1 MLIFSFPLN
10 KKELAIMSPKK
21 NTHEATFPETVI
33 PEELQSNIL
42 VDFNSISFPFPNHNV
57 REKLKGSAITSR
69 NIDNLGIGSVNLYGG
84 NTVSYREVKKDVDLS
99 DFYEATS
106 VEFTKLSSDKSVF
119 SFWEGLKSDKDLK
132 WHHSPLSNSE
142 YLVNHHTGDIYRFS
156 DHWGKVASCEWSLN
170 DDSTEGWSVGVANIQ
185 SFKSLPFSRSL
196 VLKGSFVNQLNQ
208 VIANLHDIIDS
219 TDIKKTDSALRT
231 LNKRLDDLKSHKASL
246 KDWKVYIENANL
258 IKSKDIPDMAYKK
271 TNASSSASSSYS
283 DAVIQ
288 QFADMMIKRMED
300 MKESNWKKGWMDG
313 RGDAGFPRNALTGR
327 QYNGIN
333 PFMLMYDT
341 IKHEYTTSMYLTAR
355 QLFSMNESLKDPS
368 TGKIASENLDKV
380 MKINKGEKAF
390 PVYYMIHKYK
400 DMQGKE
406 YSDQEYNDLSE
417 EQRKDIKAYF
427 YPKVHHLF
435 NIDQTNMKEVN
446 PSLYNS
452 FVDKYTKRPSL
463 PDSEGMYINEDIDS
477 LLAHSKPSVW
487 KSGKDN
493 LSWYCPIEQTDNIS
507 SPHYNLSKDFIKVPL
522 KNQYKTSNS
531 KEGIFA
537 DGQAFYATLLH
548 EMAHSTGPKGRLN
561 RDMNGSFGDKKYAKE
576 ELVAELS
583 AALISSTMGF
593 DKRINDN
600 NAKYVSSWLKVLKE
614 EPSFIKTVLSD
625 VGKAS
630 DMIIEKIDEQRV
642 DLNQTLLRGS
652 NLKGQDNE
660 LSNSSRPERTENE
673 MSLNELID
681 YQVETDTDNRT
692 KADTNHYD
700 DKRLY
705 LPLLVDGKTSH
716 LAVETVVP
724 DAITAPSY
732 QRTVYNFG
740 DEVETKV
747 DNVWQKWEDISSE
760 YNLSAEDADR
770 SVVDS
775 DAPSLKFRSVDSA
788 VKFADWITAK
798 YAKTEQKSESTE
810 LIYSNGKQR
819 WTSFDSLLKAAKE
832 HQITR
837 SEFMALSTF
846 NTVKGSHP
854 HNLTQA
860 AIEYL
865 QQQRKGFTPE
875 EPIVPGSP
883 LYDAIKMLKEGKV
896 FAEYRGNREVDLI
909 SSIKDDEMLSAEEI
923 EKLKAM
929 ASDASDGKSKSS
941 NIDNKPLIEKVP
953 YGEFYLP
960 DWSIPYFKDGKEE
973 GLSAEQ
979 LKTIKDFEKDFPSK
993 LSIEITESSIEGNHN
1008 TELGP
1013 ATTVVKAK
1021 IYYFEQ
1027 HISDL
1032 FPTDEST
1039 RDRLDKDLSEDNK
1052 NRKTLSDLQAQYSNI
1067 NVQYPAAVNDE
1078 RTRQIAKRIRQAE
1091 QIITAYN
1098 ANVEAVYDHDF
1109 MFSEEATK
1117 VMIPQSIYSGQLK
1130 PLSVVQDQ
1138 EANQEKKV
1146 SVPESLQV
1154 PVWEAYE
1161 KEKSQTGD
1169 FTYQD
1174 TAEEY
1179 GNMLLKGVENILPR
1193 IKGTLTINQWGSDV
1207 LSAEIEND
1215 PRIFETY
1222 IIPEPLKAWLE
1233 VSPKEESHSNMQ
1245 GSSTVKNVDIVAA
1258 YVFSTI
1264 LLQKENQ
1271 EIDLSF
1277 TIDGKQWDNY
1287 NEVMQGNSDHSISD
1301 EAFVAAWALQ
1311 SSMGISKHDLSKNAV
1326 AVLNDPI
1333 ATTEHY
1339 GTLTLNGSK
1348 GGIELLQSGK
1358 VSADYSVKGQ
1368 QITVEASPKS
1378 EEELH
1383 TEQEKKVSIPESLK
1397 GITKG
1402 DMPKADLQSQWGNIK
1417 KQINTIAKEERQS
1430 VNYDLTKDTSLAR
1443 DYIANN
1449 FQVSRETFDKFS
1461 DSDKERLVSL
1471 YSNYS
1476 SSLLTTFTEQQKVE
1490 KEISN
1495 FILLGG
1501 LLDPENAQKVLEKG
1515 YEKMNLLRETPNVNL
1530 AVLKSSVLS
1539 LANNQHRES
1548 NSIAYGQYDIPI
1560 WAVKHLSEGKDSS
1573 LSEAKLSEIESF
1585 KSQLPN
1591 NSFFEFKESNVFYSE
1606 KPAFGPAT
1614 NVIKAHIYVSRDQ
1627 HQEESVSINK
1637 SVNDIEEYTMARRL
1651 PQQDSKKNEEI
1662 FYSSVASITSGED
1675 FHLFDSMREK
1685 GHLNK
1690 MLKVAAEYDSGDAIS
1705 LDTTHKSP
1713 LQNSGDEVLRENKNY
1728 AVVYN
1733 NSVGGAYEIFRKS
1746 PQSEILNSIER
1757 YGLSDTASEDVK
1769 SLSGRKDYSSDHDLY
1784 EATQHEDHD
1793 ALKFA
1798 AASRGMTPKQM
1809 EESLAAGTEERLPAS
1824 SELDKKRGLDD
1835 REKEIELKN
1844 EELSGE
1850 VSSKQELQD
1859 KNAEARRKE
1868 ESQREA
1874 EKKEKE
1880 KQESQ
1885 KKDDS
1890 SAKIITA
1897 AFLRSSLLSTA
1908 LLSAKDN
1915 NRVWLNAGGKKSP
1928 TFHQASWDVSPYNQI
1943 FMSLNSDKNGYA
1955 TNVYT
1960 TFKHEDSLA
1969 VKKGSESLPYS
1980 WTDWSM
1986 YKSKGPEPKS
1996 ITSNQY
2002 ENLSPDEKEHFM
2014 KAPVKYDRKI
2024 FNIDQTVLKGANP
2037 EQYNAVLKEHDTHYK
2052 EMQTIASTDS
2062 VDLVSDRVSKIKKQ
2076 HPNHLVLF
2084 AHNGVYN
2091 AFGKDAKTIHQ
2102 LAKDSVTL
2110 DSFNNSKSNRKT
2122 SIAYL
2127 KPSDLDKVLK
2137 AVVSSGQRVA
2147 VADNFEVLNAPK
2159 EATKIL
2165 SKAESVLDNYSKST
2179 GINVQKSLTQPTI
2192 YDKETDTIIL
2202 NNKKPVNPGSELR
2215 TAVENSN
2222 AIYFAI
2228 SQSVANNKR
2237 LDISNQF
2244 SMPEKDIESVK
2255 QLIATV
2261 SAGVLSLKQAHP
2273 ATLSDQ
2279 VSNESVES
2287 WVQDIKNNPHL
2298 LSSLERNVNNTVNT
2312 IEKLVK
2318 GEQVDYAVINGK
2330 SSYNKAE
2337 SFNLVSE
2344 LNEVVN
2350 TSTMSAAVIRNN
2362 DGKSASVILS
2372 KGIESISENGVLN
2385 NEAFR
2390 QALLKQG
2397 IKEVKFFNPGGTLGL
2412 NKGDSYFEDKSIQI
2426 VNFDGKEVVPQQ
2438 ELHLNEQS
2446 QNVEYNFEDVSAV
2459 KDDNNRWHLYIKEK
2473 DQPYFIIQ
2481 PKMRDMSRLFEA
2493 FKSQDQQAIYDTK
2506 TSLGEKYTK
2515 LVQQRPELKVDFLM
2529 PKVPAEDITRIER
2542 ANIAR
2547 DAQDKNKYL
2556 IFATIDGKG
2565 YHHEISREDFRRMW
2579 KVDNMQSY
2587 KSALAAKVFSN
2598 ILHEGQTVSEAPSV
2612 EENQQIK
2619 ETNSEKVDSPKQSTE
2634 SEESLSPRVGRSH

>member
-1 MLIFSFPLN
+1 MIFSFPLN

-630 DMIIEKIDEQRV
+630 DMINEKIDEQRV

-681 YQVETDTDNRT
+681 YQVETDTGNRT

-740 DEVETKV
+740 DEVEAKV
-747 DNVWQKWEDISSE
+747 DNVWQKWEDISNE
-760 YNLSAEDADR
+760 YNLSVEDADR

-775 DAPSLKFRSVDSA
+775 DAPLLKFRSVDSA

-810 LIYSNGKQR
+810 LIYSNGKQQ

-854 HNLTQA
+854 HNLTQS

-865 QQQRKGFTPE
+865 QQQHKHFSPE
-875 EPIVPGSP
+875 APIVPGSP

-896 FAEYRGNREVDLI
+896 FAEYRGNREVDLS

-929 ASDASDGKSKSS
+929 ASDASDGKSKST

-1067 NVQYPAAVNDE
+1067 NAQYPAAVNDE

-1098 ANVEAVYDHDF
+1098 ANVEAVYGESF
-1109 MFSEEATK
+1109 MFSPESRT
-1117 VMIPQSIYSGQLK
+1117 VLIPQTIYSGRERPVLDK
-1130 PLSVVQDQ
+1130 TNATPID
-1138 EANQEKKV
+1138 
-1146 SVPESLQV
+1146 ESL
-1154 PVWEAYE
+1154 
-1161 KEKSQTGD
+1161 
-1169 FTYQD
+1169 
-1174 TAEEY
+1174 
-1179 GNMLLKGVENILPR
+1179 
-1193 IKGTLTINQWGSDV
+1193 
-1207 LSAEIEND
+1207 
-1215 PRIFETY
+1215 
-1222 IIPEPLKAWLE
+1222 
-1233 VSPKEESHSNMQ
+1233 
-1245 GSSTVKNVDIVAA
+1245 ST
-1258 YVFSTI
+1258 
-1264 LLQKENQ
+1264 
-1271 EIDLSF
+1271 
-1277 TIDGKQWDNY
+1277 
-1287 NEVMQGNSDHSISD
+1287 
-1301 EAFVAAWALQ
+1301 
-1311 SSMGISKHDLSKNAV
+1311 
-1326 AVLNDPI
+1326 
-1333 ATTEHY
+1333 
-1339 GTLTLNGSK
+1339 
-1348 GGIELLQSGK
+1348 
-1358 VSADYSVKGQ
+1358 
-1368 QITVEASPKS
+1368 KS
-1378 EEELH
+1378 E
-1383 TEQEKKVSIPESLK
+1383 T
-1397 GITKG
+1397 GILSSEG
-1402 DMPKADLQSQWGNIK
+1402 MPKVDLQSQWGNIK
-1417 KQINTIAKEERQS
+1417 KQINSIVQKERQG
-1430 VNYDLTKDTSLAR
+1430 VNFDFTKDISLAR

-1449 FQVSRETFDKFS
+1449 FQVSGEIFDSFS

-1476 SSLLTTFTEQQKVE
+1476 SSLLSSFTEERKVE
-1490 KEISN
+1490 REISD

-1501 LLDPENAQKVLEKG
+1501 LLDPENSQKVLAKG
-1515 YEKMNLLRETPNVNL
+1515 HEKMNLLRETPNVNL

-1539 LANNQHRES
+1539 LTDNQHRES

-1591 NSFFEFKESNVFYSE
+1591 NSFFEFKESNVSYSE

-1637 SVNDIEEYTMARRL
+1637 SVNDSEEYTMARRL

-1662 FYSSVASITSGED
+1662 FYSSVVSIKSGED
-1675 FHLFDSMREK
+1675 LQLFDSMREK

-1690 MLKVAAEYDSGDAIS
+1690 LLKVAAEYDSGDAIS

-1733 NSVGGAYEIFRKS
+1733 NSAGGAYEIFRKS
-1746 PQSEILNSIER
+1746 PQSEILNSVER
-1757 YGLSDTASEDVK
+1757 YGLPSTASEDVK

-1809 EESLAAGTEERLPAS
+1809 EESLAAGTEERLPDS

-1850 VSSKQELQD
+1850 VSSKLELQD
-1859 KNAEARRKE
+1859 KNVEARRKE

-2076 HPNHLVLF
+2076 HPDHLVLF

-2110 DSFNNSKSNRKT
+2110 DSINNSKSNRKT

-2179 GINVQKSLTQPTI
+2179 GINVQKSLTQPTS

-2273 ATLSDQ
+2273 AVLSDQ

-2287 WVQDIKNNPHL
+2287 WVQDIKNDPHL

-2318 GEQVDYAVINGK
+2318 GEQVDYAAINGK

-2397 IKEVKFFNPGGTLGL
+2397 VKEVKFFNPGGTLGL

-2446 QNVEYNFEDVSAV
+2446 QNVEHNFEDVSAV

-2481 PKMRDMSRLFEA
+2481 PEMRDMRRLFEA

-2598 ILHEGQTVSEAPSV
+2598 VLHEGQTVSEAPSV
-2612 EENQQIK
+2612 EENQQVK

-2634 SEESLSPRVGRSH
+2634 SEESLSPRVGRFH

>member
-21 NTHEATFPETVI
+21 NTHKATFPETVI

-57 REKLKGSAITSR
+57 REKLKGSAVTSR

-630 DMIIEKIDEQRV
+630 DMINEKIDEQRV

-681 YQVETDTDNRT
+681 YQVETDTGNRT

-740 DEVETKV
+740 DEVEAKV
-747 DNVWQKWEDISSE
+747 DNVWQKWEDISNE
-760 YNLSAEDADR
+760 YNLSVEDADR

-775 DAPSLKFRSVDSA
+775 DAPSLIFRSVDSA

-810 LIYSNGKQR
+810 LIYSNGKQQ

-854 HNLTQA
+854 HNLTQS

-865 QQQRKGFTPE
+865 QQQHKHFSPE
-875 EPIVPGSP
+875 APIVPGSP

-896 FAEYRGNREVDLI
+896 FAEYRGNREVDI
-909 SSIKDDEMLSAEEI
+909 SSSIKDDEMLSAEEI

-929 ASDASDGKSKSS
+929 ASDASDGKSKST

-1067 NVQYPAAVNDE
+1067 NAQYPAAVNDE

-1098 ANVEAVYDHDF
+1098 ANVEAVYGESF
-1109 MFSEEATK
+1109 MFSPESQT
-1117 VMIPQSIYSGQLK
+1117 VLIPQTIYSGRERPVLDK
-1130 PLSVVQDQ
+1130 TNATPID
-1138 EANQEKKV
+1138 
-1146 SVPESLQV
+1146 ESL
-1154 PVWEAYE
+1154 
-1161 KEKSQTGD
+1161 
-1169 FTYQD
+1169 
-1174 TAEEY
+1174 
-1179 GNMLLKGVENILPR
+1179 
-1193 IKGTLTINQWGSDV
+1193 
-1207 LSAEIEND
+1207 
-1215 PRIFETY
+1215 
-1222 IIPEPLKAWLE
+1222 
-1233 VSPKEESHSNMQ
+1233 
-1245 GSSTVKNVDIVAA
+1245 ST
-1258 YVFSTI
+1258 
-1264 LLQKENQ
+1264 
-1271 EIDLSF
+1271 
-1277 TIDGKQWDNY
+1277 
-1287 NEVMQGNSDHSISD
+1287 
-1301 EAFVAAWALQ
+1301 
-1311 SSMGISKHDLSKNAV
+1311 
-1326 AVLNDPI
+1326 
-1333 ATTEHY
+1333 
-1339 GTLTLNGSK
+1339 
-1348 GGIELLQSGK
+1348 
-1358 VSADYSVKGQ
+1358 
-1368 QITVEASPKS
+1368 KS
-1378 EEELH
+1378 E
-1383 TEQEKKVSIPESLK
+1383 T
-1397 GITKG
+1397 GILSSEG
-1402 DMPKADLQSQWGNIK
+1402 MPKVDLQSQWGNIK
-1417 KQINTIAKEERQS
+1417 KQINSIVQKERQG
-1430 VNYDLTKDTSLAR
+1430 VNFDFTKDISLAR

-1449 FQVSRETFDKFS
+1449 FQVSGEIFDSFS

-1476 SSLLTTFTEQQKVE
+1476 SSLLSSFTEERKVE
-1490 KEISN
+1490 REISD

-1501 LLDPENAQKVLEKG
+1501 LLDPENSQKVLAKG
-1515 YEKMNLLRETPNVNL
+1515 HEKMNLLREAPNVNL

-1539 LANNQHRES
+1539 LTDNQHRES

-1591 NSFFEFKESNVFYSE
+1591 NSFFEFKESNVSYSE

-1637 SVNDIEEYTMARRL
+1637 SVNDSEEYTMARRL

-1662 FYSSVASITSGED
+1662 FYSSVVSIKSGED
-1675 FHLFDSMREK
+1675 LQLFDSMREK

-1690 MLKVAAEYDSGDAIS
+1690 LLKVAAEYDSGDAIS

-1733 NSVGGAYEIFRKS
+1733 NSAGGAYEIFRKS
-1746 PQSEILNSIER
+1746 PQSEILNSVER
-1757 YGLSDTASEDVK
+1757 YGLPSTASEDVK

-1809 EESLAAGTEERLPAS
+1809 EESLAAGTEERLPDS

-1850 VSSKQELQD
+1850 VSSKLELQD
-1859 KNAEARRKE
+1859 KNVEARRKE

-2076 HPNHLVLF
+2076 HPDHLVLF

-2110 DSFNNSKSNRKT
+2110 DSINNSKSNRKT

-2179 GINVQKSLTQPTI
+2179 GINVQKSLTQPTS

-2273 ATLSDQ
+2273 AVLSDQ

-2287 WVQDIKNNPHL
+2287 WVQDIKNDPHL

-2318 GEQVDYAVINGK
+2318 GEQVDYASINGK

-2397 IKEVKFFNPGGTLGL
+2397 VKEVKFFNPGGTLGL

-2438 ELHLNEQS
+2438 ELHLNKQS
-2446 QNVEYNFEDVSAV
+2446 QNVEHNFEDVSAV

-2481 PKMRDMSRLFEA
+2481 PEMRDMSRLFEA

-2598 ILHEGQTVSEAPSV
+2598 VLHEGQTVSEAPSV
-2612 EENQQIK
+2612 EENQQVK

-2634 SEESLSPRVGRSH
+2634 SEESLSPRVGRFH

>member
-21 NTHEATFPETVI
+21 NTHEAMFSEAVI
-33 PEELQSNIL
+33 PEELQSTSL
-42 VDFNSISFPFPNHNV
+42 VDINSFSLPSPNHNV

-106 VEFTKLSSDKSVF
+106 AEFTKISSDKSVF

-170 DDSTEGWSVGVANIQ
+170 DEPTEGWSIGVANIQ

-208 VIANLHDIIDS
+208 VIANLYDIIDS

-246 KDWKVYIENANL
+246 NDWKVYVENANL
-258 IKSKDIPDMAYKK
+258 IKSKDISDMAYKK

-333 PFMLMYDT
+333 PFMLMYNT
-341 IKHEYTTSMYLTAR
+341 IEHEYTTSMYLTAH

-368 TGKIASENLDKV
+368 TGKIALENLDKV

-452 FVDKYTKRPSL
+452 FVDKYTKRPSF
-463 PDSEGMYINEDIDS
+463 PDSDGMYFNEDIDS

-493 LSWYCPIEQTDNIS
+493 LSWYCPIDQTADIS

-522 KNQYKTSNS
+522 KNQYKTSDSN
-531 KEGIFA
+531 EGIFA
-537 DGQAFYATLLH
+537 DGQEFYATLLH

-561 RDMNGSFGDKKYAKE
+561 RDLSGSFGDKKYAKE

-660 LSNSSRPERTENE
+660 LSNSSRPGRTENE

-681 YQVETDTDNRT
+681 YQVETDTGNRT
-692 KADTNHYD
+692 EADTNHYD

-775 DAPSLKFRSVDSA
+775 DAPLLKFRSVDSA

-810 LIYSNGKQR
+810 LIFSNGKQR
-819 WTSFDSLLKAAKE
+819 WDSFDSFLKAAKE

-837 SEFMALSTF
+837 SEFMAMSAL
-846 NTVKGSHP
+846 NTVKDLHP
-854 HNLTQA
+854 HNFTQS

-865 QQQRKGFTPE
+865 QQQHKGFTPE
-875 EPIVPGSP
+875 EPIAPGSP

-896 FAEYRGNREVDLI
+896 FAEYRENREVDLS
-909 SSIKDDEMLSAEEI
+909 SSIKDGEMLSAEEI

-929 ASDASDGKSKSS
+929 ALDASYGKSKSS

-960 DWSIPYFKDGKEE
+960 DWSISYFKDNIED

-979 LKTIKDFEKDFPSK
+979 LKTVKDFEKDFPSK
-993 LSIEITESSIEGNHN
+993 LSIEITESSIEGKHN

-1013 ATTVVKAK
+1013 ATTVDKAK

-1039 RDRLDKDLSEDNK
+1039 RDRLDKDFSEDNK
-1052 NRKTLSDLQAQYSNI
+1052 SRKTLSDLQAQYSII
-1067 NVQYPAAVNDE
+1067 NAQYPAAVNDE
-1078 RTRQIAKRIRQAE
+1078 RTHQLAKRIRQAE

-1098 ANVEAVYDHDF
+1098 ANVEAVYGHDF

-1117 VMIPQSIYSGQLK
+1117 VMIPQSIYSGQVK
-1130 PLSVVQDQ
+1130 PLSVIREEQATPI
-1138 EANQEKKV
+1138 E
-1146 SVPESLQV
+1146 ESLST
-1154 PVWEAYE
+1154 
-1161 KEKSQTGD
+1161 KT
-1169 FTYQD
+1169 
-1174 TAEEY
+1174 
-1179 GNMLLKGVENILPR
+1179 
-1193 IKGTLTINQWGSDV
+1193 
-1207 LSAEIEND
+1207 
-1215 PRIFETY
+1215 ET
-1222 IIPEPLKAWLE
+1222 
-1233 VSPKEESHSNMQ
+1233 
-1245 GSSTVKNVDIVAA
+1245 
-1258 YVFSTI
+1258 
-1264 LLQKENQ
+1264 
-1271 EIDLSF
+1271 
-1277 TIDGKQWDNY
+1277 
-1287 NEVMQGNSDHSISD
+1287 
-1301 EAFVAAWALQ
+1301 
-1311 SSMGISKHDLSKNAV
+1311 GISSS
-1326 AVLNDPI
+1326 
-1333 ATTEHY
+1333 E
-1339 GTLTLNGSK
+1339 
-1348 GGIELLQSGK
+1348 GIS
-1358 VSADYSVKGQ
+1358 
-1368 QITVEASPKS
+1368 
-1378 EEELH
+1378 
-1383 TEQEKKVSIPESLK
+1383 
-1397 GITKG
+1397 
-1402 DMPKADLQSQWGNIK
+1402 KADLQSQWGNIRN
-1417 KQINTIAKEERQS
+1417 QIAIIAKKERQN
-1430 VNYDLTKDTSLAR
+1430 VNYDDVTKDISLAR

-1476 SSLLTTFTEQQKVE
+1476 SSILSSFTEERKVE

-1515 YEKMNLLRETPNVNL
+1515 YEKMTLLRETPNVNL

-1539 LANNQHRES
+1539 LADNQHRES
-1548 NSIAYGQYDIPI
+1548 TPITYGQYDIPI

-1573 LSEAKLSEIESF
+1573 LSETKLSQIESF

-1591 NSFFEFKESNVFYSE
+1591 NSFFEFKDSNVSYSE
-1606 KPAFGPAT
+1606 KPAFGAAT
-1614 NVIKAHIYVSRDQ
+1614 NVIKAHVYVSRDQ

-1637 SVNDIEEYTMARRL
+1637 SVNNSEEYTMARKE

-1662 FYSSVASITSGED
+1662 FYSSVVSIKSGED
-1675 FHLFDSMREK
+1675 LQLFDSMREK

-1690 MLKVAAEYDSGDAIS
+1690 MLKVAAEYDSGKDIS
-1705 LDTTHKSP
+1705 LDSTHKSP

-1733 NSVGGAYEIFRKS
+1733 NSAGGAYEIFRKS
-1746 PQSEILNSIER
+1746 PQSEILNSINR
-1757 YGLSDTASEDVK
+1757 YGLPDTASEDVK

-1793 ALKFA
+1793 ALNYA

-1809 EESLAAGTEERLPAS
+1809 EESLAAGTEEKLPDS

-1835 REKEIELKN
+1835 REKEISLKN

-1850 VSSKQELQD
+1850 VSSKLELQD
-1859 KNAEARRKE
+1859 KNVEARRKE

-1908 LLSAKDN
+1908 LLSAKDT
-1915 NRVWLNAGGKKSP
+1915 NRVWLNADGKKSP
-1928 TFHQASWDVSPYNQI
+1928 TFHQASWDISPYNQI

-1986 YKSKGPEPKS
+1986 YKSTGPEPKS

-2002 ENLSPDEKEHFM
+2002 ENLSPDEKEHFK
-2014 KAPVKYDRKI
+2014 KAPVKFDRKI

-2076 HPNHLVLF
+2076 HPDHLVLF

-2122 SIAYL
+2122 SIAYF
-2127 KPSDLDKVLK
+2127 KSSDLDKVLK

-2202 NNKKPVNPGSELR
+2202 NNKKSVNPGSELR

-2287 WVQDIKNNPHL
+2287 WVQDIKNDPHL

-2318 GEQVDYAVINGK
+2318 GEQVDYAAINGK

-2372 KGIESISENGVLN
+2372 KGIESTSENGVLN

-2397 IKEVKFFNPGGTLGL
+2397 VKEVKFFNPGGTLGL

-2446 QNVEYNFEDVSAV
+2446 QNVEHNFEDVSAV

-2481 PKMRDMSRLFEA
+2481 PEMRDMSRLFEA

-2515 LVQQRPELKVDFLM
+2515 IVQQRPELKVDFLM
-2529 PKVPAEDITRIER
+2529 PKVPAEDITRIEK

-2598 ILHEGQTVSEAPSV
+2598 VLHEGQTVSEAPSV

-2619 ETNSEKVDSPKQSTE
+2619 ETNSEKVDSQKQSTE
-2634 SEESLSPRVGRSH
+2634 SEENLSPRVGRSH

>member
-21 NTHEATFPETVI
+21 NTHKATFPETVI

-57 REKLKGSAITSR
+57 REKLKGSAVTSR

-246 KDWKVYIENANL
+246 KDWKVNIENANL

-630 DMIIEKIDEQRV
+630 DMINEKIDEQRV

-681 YQVETDTDNRT
+681 YQVETDTGNRT

-740 DEVETKV
+740 DEVEAKV
-747 DNVWQKWEDISSE
+747 DNVWQKWEDISNE
-760 YNLSAEDADR
+760 YNLSVEDADR

-775 DAPSLKFRSVDSA
+775 DAPSLIFRSVDSA

-810 LIYSNGKQR
+810 LIYSNGKQQ

-854 HNLTQA
+854 HNLTQS

-865 QQQRKGFTPE
+865 QQQHKHFSPE
-875 EPIVPGSP
+875 APIVPGSP

-896 FAEYRGNREVDLI
+896 FAEYRGNREVDLS

-929 ASDASDGKSKSS
+929 ASDASDGKSKST

-1027 HISDL
+1027 HIRDL

-1067 NVQYPAAVNDE
+1067 NAQYPAAVNDE

-1098 ANVEAVYDHDF
+1098 ANVEAVYGESF
-1109 MFSEEATK
+1109 MFSPESQT
-1117 VMIPQSIYSGQLK
+1117 VLIPQTIYSGRERPVLDK
-1130 PLSVVQDQ
+1130 TNATTID
-1138 EANQEKKV
+1138 
-1146 SVPESLQV
+1146 ESL
-1154 PVWEAYE
+1154 
-1161 KEKSQTGD
+1161 
-1169 FTYQD
+1169 
-1174 TAEEY
+1174 
-1179 GNMLLKGVENILPR
+1179 
-1193 IKGTLTINQWGSDV
+1193 
-1207 LSAEIEND
+1207 
-1215 PRIFETY
+1215 
-1222 IIPEPLKAWLE
+1222 
-1233 VSPKEESHSNMQ
+1233 
-1245 GSSTVKNVDIVAA
+1245 ST
-1258 YVFSTI
+1258 
-1264 LLQKENQ
+1264 
-1271 EIDLSF
+1271 
-1277 TIDGKQWDNY
+1277 
-1287 NEVMQGNSDHSISD
+1287 
-1301 EAFVAAWALQ
+1301 
-1311 SSMGISKHDLSKNAV
+1311 
-1326 AVLNDPI
+1326 
-1333 ATTEHY
+1333 
-1339 GTLTLNGSK
+1339 
-1348 GGIELLQSGK
+1348 
-1358 VSADYSVKGQ
+1358 
-1368 QITVEASPKS
+1368 KS
-1378 EEELH
+1378 E
-1383 TEQEKKVSIPESLK
+1383 T
-1397 GITKG
+1397 GILSSEG
-1402 DMPKADLQSQWGNIK
+1402 MPKVDLQSQWGNIK
-1417 KQINTIAKEERQS
+1417 KQINSIVQKERQG
-1430 VNYDLTKDTSLAR
+1430 VNFDFTKDISLAR

-1449 FQVSRETFDKFS
+1449 FQVSGEIFDRFS

-1476 SSLLTTFTEQQKVE
+1476 SSLLSSFTEERKVE
-1490 KEISN
+1490 REISD

-1501 LLDPENAQKVLEKG
+1501 LSDPEFSQKVLDRG
-1515 YEKMNLLRETPNVNL
+1515 IEKMNLIRETPNLNL
-1530 AVLKSSVLS
+1530 AVLKSAVLS
-1539 LANNQHRES
+1539 LVDKQQTES
-1548 NSIAYGQYDIPI
+1548 SSISYGQYDIPT

-1585 KSQLPN
+1585 KSQLPH
-1591 NSFFEFKESNVFYSE
+1591 NSFFEFKDSNVSYSG
-1606 KPAFGPAT
+1606 KPAFGSAT
-1614 NVIKAHIYVSRDQ
+1614 NVIKAHVYVSLDQ
-1627 HQEESVSINK
+1627 HQGESVSINK
-1637 SVNDIEEYTMARRL
+1637 SVNDSEEYIMARKL
-1651 PQQDSKKNEEI
+1651 PQQDSKKNEEV
-1662 FYSSVASITSGED
+1662 FYSSVVSIKSGED
-1675 FHLFDSMREK
+1675 LHLFDSMREK

-1690 MLKVAAEYDSGDAIS
+1690 MLKVAAEYDSGDDLS
-1705 LDTTHKSP
+1705 LDTTLKSP

-1733 NSVGGAYEIFRKS
+1733 HSAGGAYEIFRKS
-1746 PQSEILNSIER
+1746 PQSEILNSIVR
-1757 YGLSDTASEDVK
+1757 YGLPETASENVK

-1784 EATQHEDHD
+1784 EATQHENHD

-1809 EESLAAGTEERLPAS
+1809 EESLAAGTEEKLPDS
-1824 SELDKKRGLDD
+1824 SELDKKRGLED
-1835 REKEIELKN
+1835 RQKEIELKN

-1850 VSSKQELQD
+1850 VSSKLELQD
-1859 KNAEARRKE
+1859 KNVEARRKE

-2002 ENLSPDEKEHFM
+2002 ENLSPDEKEHFV

-2076 HPNHLVLF
+2076 HPDHLVLF

-2110 DSFNNSKSNRKT
+2110 DSINNSKSNRKT

-2179 GINVQKSLTQPTI
+2179 GINVQKSLTQPTS
-2192 YDKETDTIIL
+2192 YDKETDTITL

-2273 ATLSDQ
+2273 AVLSDQ

-2287 WVQDIKNNPHL
+2287 WVQDIKNDPHL

-2318 GEQVDYAVINGK
+2318 GEQVDYASINGK

-2372 KGIESISENGVLN
+2372 KGIEFISENGVLN

-2397 IKEVKFFNPGGTLGL
+2397 VKEVKFFNPGGTLGL
-2412 NKGDSYFEDKSIQI
+2412 NKGDSYFEDNSIQI

-2438 ELHLNEQS
+2438 ELHLNKQS
-2446 QNVEYNFEDVSAV
+2446 QNVEHNFEDVSAV

-2481 PKMRDMSRLFEA
+2481 PEMRDMSRLFEA

-2598 ILHEGQTVSEAPSV
+2598 VLHEGQTVSEAPSV
-2612 EENQQIK
+2612 EENQQVK

-2634 SEESLSPRVGRSH
+2634 SEESLSPRVGRFH

>member
-1 MLIFSFPLN
+1 
-10 KKELAIMSPKK
+10 MSPKK
-21 NTHEATFPETVI
+21 NTHEATFSEAVI
-33 PEELQSNIL
+33 PEELQSTSL
-42 VDFNSISFPFPNHNV
+42 VDINSFSLPSPNHNV

-106 VEFTKLSSDKSVF
+106 VEFTKISSDKSVF

-170 DDSTEGWSVGVANIQ
+170 DEPTEGWSIGVANIQ

-208 VIANLHDIIDS
+208 VIANLYDIIDS

-246 KDWKVYIENANL
+246 NDWKVYIENANL
-258 IKSKDIPDMAYKK
+258 IKSKDISDMAYKK
-271 TNASSSASSSYS
+271 TNASSSASSSYP

-355 QLFSMNESLKDPS
+355 QLFSMNDSLKDPS
-368 TGKIASENLDKV
+368 TGKIALENLDKV

-463 PDSEGMYINEDIDS
+463 PDSDGMYFNEDIDS

-493 LSWYCPIEQTDNIS
+493 LSWYCPIDQTADIS
-507 SPHYNLSKDFIKVPL
+507 FPHYNLSKDFIKVPL
-522 KNQYKTSNS
+522 KNQYKTSDS
-531 KEGIFA
+531 KEGVFA
-537 DGQAFYATLLH
+537 DGQEFYATLLH

-561 RDMNGSFGDKKYAKE
+561 RDLNGSFGDKKYAKE

-660 LSNSSRPERTENE
+660 LSNSSRPERAENE

-681 YQVETDTDNRT
+681 YQVETDTGNRT

-700 DKRLY
+700 DNRLY

-724 DAITAPSY
+724 DAITDPSY
-732 QRTVYNFG
+732 QQSVYDFG
-740 DEVETKV
+740 DEVEAKV
-747 DNVWQKWEDISSE
+747 DNVWQKWEDISNE
-760 YNLSAEDADR
+760 YNLSVEDADR

-798 YAKTEQKSESTE
+798 YVKTEQKSDSLSTE
-810 LIYSNGKQR
+810 ERRETNGK
-819 WTSFDSLLKAAKE
+819 
-832 HQITR
+832 
-837 SEFMALSTF
+837 
-846 NTVKGSHP
+846 
-854 HNLTQA
+854 
-860 AIEYL
+860 Y
-865 QQQRKGFTPE
+865 
-875 EPIVPGSP
+875 
-883 LYDAIKMLKEGKV
+883 
-896 FAEYRGNREVDLI
+896 
-909 SSIKDDEMLSAEEI
+909 
-923 EKLKAM
+923 
-929 ASDASDGKSKSS
+929 
-941 NIDNKPLIEKVP
+941 
-953 YGEFYLP
+953 
-960 DWSIPYFKDGKEE
+960 
-973 GLSAEQ
+973 
-979 LKTIKDFEKDFPSK
+979 
-993 LSIEITESSIEGNHN
+993 
-1008 TELGP
+1008 
-1013 ATTVVKAK
+1013 
-1021 IYYFEQ
+1021 
-1027 HISDL
+1027 
-1032 FPTDEST
+1032 
-1039 RDRLDKDLSEDNK
+1039 
-1052 NRKTLSDLQAQYSNI
+1052 KTLYDLQAQYSNI
-1067 NVQYPAAVNDE
+1067 NAQYPAAVNDE
-1078 RTRQIAKRIRQAE
+1078 RTHQIAKRIRQAE

-1098 ANVEAVYDHDF
+1098 ANVEAVYGESF
-1109 MFSEEATK
+1109 MFSPEAQT
-1117 VMIPQSIYSGQLK
+1117 MLIPQTIYSGRERSALDK
-1130 PLSVVQDQ
+1130 TNATPID
-1138 EANQEKKV
+1138 
-1146 SVPESLQV
+1146 ESLST
-1154 PVWEAYE
+1154 
-1161 KEKSQTGD
+1161 KS
-1169 FTYQD
+1169 
-1174 TAEEY
+1174 
-1179 GNMLLKGVENILPR
+1179 
-1193 IKGTLTINQWGSDV
+1193 
-1207 LSAEIEND
+1207 
-1215 PRIFETY
+1215 ETF
-1222 IIPEPLKAWLE
+1222 
-1233 VSPKEESHSNMQ
+1233 VSPE
-1245 GSSTVKNVDIVAA
+1245 G
-1258 YVFSTI
+1258 
-1264 LLQKENQ
+1264 
-1271 EIDLSF
+1271 
-1277 TIDGKQWDNY
+1277 
-1287 NEVMQGNSDHSISD
+1287 
-1301 EAFVAAWALQ
+1301 
-1311 SSMGISKHDLSKNAV
+1311 
-1326 AVLNDPI
+1326 
-1333 ATTEHY
+1333 
-1339 GTLTLNGSK
+1339 
-1348 GGIELLQSGK
+1348 
-1358 VSADYSVKGQ
+1358 
-1368 QITVEASPKS
+1368 
-1378 EEELH
+1378 
-1383 TEQEKKVSIPESLK
+1383 
-1397 GITKG
+1397 
-1402 DMPKADLQSQWGNIK
+1402 MPKVDLQSQWENIK
-1417 KQINTIAKEERQS
+1417 KQLNTVAKDEWQS
-1430 VNYDLTKDTSLAR
+1430 ANYDLTKDTSLAR

-1461 DSDKERLVSL
+1461 DSDKERLVSQ

-1515 YEKMNLLRETPNVNL
+1515 YEKMTLLRETPNVNL

-1539 LANNQHRES
+1539 LADNQHRQS
-1548 NSIAYGQYDIPI
+1548 NPIAYGQYDIPI

-1591 NSFFEFKESNVFYSE
+1591 NSFFEFKDSNVSYSE

-1614 NVIKAHIYVSRDQ
+1614 NVIKVHIYVSRDQ
-1627 HQEESVSINK
+1627 HQEESVSINNN
-1637 SVNDIEEYTMARRL
+1637 VNDSEEYTMARKL

-1662 FYSSVASITSGED
+1662 FYSSVVSIKSGED
-1675 FHLFDSMREK
+1675 LQLFNSMREK

-1690 MLKVAAEYDSGDAIS
+1690 MLKVAAEYDSGKDIS
-1705 LDTTHKSP
+1705 LDATHKSP

-1733 NSVGGAYEIFRKS
+1733 NSAGGAYEIFRKS
-1746 PQSEILNSIER
+1746 PQSEILNSINR
-1757 YGLSDTASEDVK
+1757 YGLPDTASEDVK
-1769 SLSGRKDYSSDHDLY
+1769 RLSGRKDYSSDHDLY
-1784 EATQHEDHD
+1784 EATQHEDHN
-1793 ALKFA
+1793 ALNFA

-1809 EESLAAGTEERLPAS
+1809 EESLSEGTEEKLPDLP
-1824 SELDKKRGLDD
+1824 EQDKKRGLED
-1835 REKEIELKN
+1835 RDNEVEKKN
-1844 EELSGE
+1844 EELSGGL
-1850 VSSKQELQD
+1850 SSRGNLQD
-1859 KNAEARRKE
+1859 NNAEDRRKE
-1868 ESQREA
+1868 ESRREA
-1874 EKKEKE
+1874 ERKEKE

-1890 SAKIITA
+1890 STKIITA
-1897 AFLRSSLLSTA
+1897 AFLRASLLSTA

-1915 NRVWLNAGGKKSP
+1915 NRVWLNADAKTAPSFYK
-1928 TFHQASWDVSPYNQI
+1928 TNWEISPYNQL
-1943 FMSLNSDKNGYA
+1943 FMSLNSDKNDYA

-1960 TFKHEDSLA
+1960 TFKHEDSIA
-1969 VKKGSESLPYS
+1969 IKKGSQSLPYS

-1986 YKSKGPEPKS
+1986 YKSKGSDPKL
-1996 ITSNQY
+1996 ITANQY
-2002 ENLSPDEKEHFM
+2002 ENLPPSEKELYR
-2014 KAPVKYDRKI
+2014 KEPVKFDRKV
-2024 FNIDQTVLKGANP
+2024 FNIDQSLLK
-2037 EQYNAVLKEHDTHYK
+2037 ETDRKSYNALLGDNITHLNDKQTLASSDGVSFIHDDYAK
-2052 EMQTIASTDS
+2052 FRNS
-2062 VDLVSDRVSKIKKQ
+2062 
-2076 HPNHLVLF
+2076 HPNHIVITQLMGNYAVIGRDSKYIQKLNIDNVELS
-2084 AHNGVYN
+2084 HIIK
-2091 AFGKDAKTIHQ
+2091 GKDRMPYADIKS
-2102 LAKDSVTL
+2102 KDLDAAIKAIVSSGKKVAIWNPSQSLNLPNAIQEIVSNAETTL
-2110 DSFNNSKSNRKT
+2110 DSFSKN
-2122 SIAYL
+2122 
-2127 KPSDLDKVLK
+2127 
-2137 AVVSSGQRVA
+2137 
-2147 VADNFEVLNAPK
+2147 
-2159 EATKIL
+2159 
-2165 SKAESVLDNYSKST
+2165 T
-2179 GINVQKSLTQPTI
+2179 GIKVQKSLTQPTS

-2202 NNKKPVNPGSELR
+2202 NNKKSVNPGNELR
-2215 TAVENSN
+2215 AAVENSN

-2273 ATLSDQ
+2273 AVLSDQ
-2279 VSNESVES
+2279 VSHESVES
-2287 WVQDIKNNPHL
+2287 WAQDIKNDPHL

-2318 GEQVDYAVINGK
+2318 GEQVDYAAINGK
-2330 SSYNKAE
+2330 SLHDKTK
-2337 SFNLVSE
+2337 SFNYVSE
-2344 LNEVVN
+2344 LNEIAK
-2350 TSTMSAAVIRNN
+2350 TDPMSAVIIRDKNN
-2362 DGKSASVILS
+2362 ASTSVILS
-2372 KGIESISENGVLN
+2372 TGIETVSENGVLN
-2385 NEAFR
+2385 NNKFR
-2390 QALLKQG
+2390 QALLQQG
-2397 IKEVKFFNPGGTLGL
+2397 DKDIKFYQSGGTLGL
-2412 NKGDSYFEDKSIQI
+2412 NKDDSFFKDKIMQI
-2426 VNFDGKEVVPQQ
+2426 VSFNGKDILPQQ
-2438 ELHLNEQS
+2438 DLHINDHS
-2446 QNVEYNFEDVSAV
+2446 QNVSHSFEDVSAV

-2473 DQPYFIIQ
+2473 GQPYFIIQ
-2481 PKMRDMSRLFEA
+2481 PDKSDLSRLFEA
-2493 FKSQDQQAIYDTK
+2493 FKSHDQQSIYDAK
-2506 TSLGEKYTK
+2506 TSLGEKYIH
-2515 LVQQRPELKVDFLM
+2515 LAQSHPELKVDFLM
-2529 PKVPAEDITRIER
+2529 PKVPSQDIARIQR
-2542 ANIAR
+2542 AGITR
-2547 DAQDKNKYL
+2547 DAQDRNKYL
-2556 IFATIDGKG
+2556 IFATIDGKN
-2565 YHHEISREDFRRMW
+2565 YHQEISREDFRRMW

-2587 KSALAAKVFSN
+2587 KNALAAKIFSN
-2598 ILHEGQTVSEAPSV
+2598 VLHEGQSISDTPLKEEKEQTKLSTV
-2612 EENQQIK
+2612 
-2619 ETNSEKVDSPKQSTE
+2619 EKIDTKQSFENDEDVNT
-2634 SEESLSPRVGRSH
+2634 SKGMSRK

>member
-21 NTHEATFPETVI
+21 NTHEATFSEAVI
-33 PEELQSNIL
+33 PEELQSTSL
-42 VDFNSISFPFPNHNV
+42 VDINSFSLPSPNHNV

-106 VEFTKLSSDKSVF
+106 AEFTKISSDKSVF

-170 DDSTEGWSVGVANIQ
+170 DEPTEGWSIGVANIQ

-208 VIANLHDIIDS
+208 VIANLYDIIDS

-246 KDWKVYIENANL
+246 NDRKVYVENANL
-258 IKSKDIPDMAYKK
+258 IKSKDISDMAYKK
-271 TNASSSASSSYS
+271 TNASSSVSSSYS

-333 PFMLMYDT
+333 PFMLMYNT
-341 IKHEYTTSMYLTAR
+341 IEHEYTTSMYLTAR

-368 TGKIASENLDKV
+368 TGKIALENLDKV

-463 PDSEGMYINEDIDS
+463 PDSDGMYFNEDIDS

-493 LSWYCPIEQTDNIS
+493 LSWYCPIDQTADIS

-522 KNQYKTSNS
+522 KNQYKSSDS
-531 KEGIFA
+531 KEGVFA
-537 DGQAFYATLLH
+537 DGQEFYATLLH

-561 RDMNGSFGDKKYAKE
+561 RDLSGSFGDKKYAKE

-630 DMIIEKIDEQRV
+630 DMIIEKIDEQRI
-642 DLNQTLLRGS
+642 DLNQTLLRDS

-660 LSNSSRPERTENE
+660 LSNPSRPERTEND

-681 YQVETDTDNRT
+681 YQVETDTGNRT

-724 DAITAPSY
+724 DAITDPSY
-732 QRTVYNFG
+732 QQSVYDFG
-740 DEVETKV
+740 DEVEAKV
-747 DNVWQKWEDISSE
+747 DNVWQKWEDISNE
-760 YNLSAEDADR
+760 YNLSVEDADR

-798 YAKTEQKSESTE
+798 YVKTEQKSDSLSTE
-810 LIYSNGKQR
+810 ERRETNGK
-819 WTSFDSLLKAAKE
+819 
-832 HQITR
+832 
-837 SEFMALSTF
+837 
-846 NTVKGSHP
+846 
-854 HNLTQA
+854 
-860 AIEYL
+860 Y
-865 QQQRKGFTPE
+865 
-875 EPIVPGSP
+875 
-883 LYDAIKMLKEGKV
+883 
-896 FAEYRGNREVDLI
+896 
-909 SSIKDDEMLSAEEI
+909 
-923 EKLKAM
+923 
-929 ASDASDGKSKSS
+929 
-941 NIDNKPLIEKVP
+941 
-953 YGEFYLP
+953 
-960 DWSIPYFKDGKEE
+960 
-973 GLSAEQ
+973 
-979 LKTIKDFEKDFPSK
+979 
-993 LSIEITESSIEGNHN
+993 
-1008 TELGP
+1008 
-1013 ATTVVKAK
+1013 
-1021 IYYFEQ
+1021 
-1027 HISDL
+1027 
-1032 FPTDEST
+1032 
-1039 RDRLDKDLSEDNK
+1039 
-1052 NRKTLSDLQAQYSNI
+1052 KTLYDLQAQYSNI
-1067 NVQYPAAVNDE
+1067 NALYPAAVNDE
-1078 RTRQIAKRIRQAE
+1078 RTHQIAKRIRQAE

-1098 ANVEAVYDHDF
+1098 ANVEAVYGESF
-1109 MFSEEATK
+1109 MFSPEAQT
-1117 VMIPQSIYSGQLK
+1117 MLISQTIYSGRERSALDK
-1130 PLSVVQDQ
+1130 TNATPID
-1138 EANQEKKV
+1138 
-1146 SVPESLQV
+1146 ESLST
-1154 PVWEAYE
+1154 
-1161 KEKSQTGD
+1161 KS
-1169 FTYQD
+1169 
-1174 TAEEY
+1174 
-1179 GNMLLKGVENILPR
+1179 
-1193 IKGTLTINQWGSDV
+1193 
-1207 LSAEIEND
+1207 
-1215 PRIFETY
+1215 ETF
-1222 IIPEPLKAWLE
+1222 
-1233 VSPKEESHSNMQ
+1233 VSPE
-1245 GSSTVKNVDIVAA
+1245 G
-1258 YVFSTI
+1258 
-1264 LLQKENQ
+1264 
-1271 EIDLSF
+1271 
-1277 TIDGKQWDNY
+1277 
-1287 NEVMQGNSDHSISD
+1287 
-1301 EAFVAAWALQ
+1301 
-1311 SSMGISKHDLSKNAV
+1311 
-1326 AVLNDPI
+1326 
-1333 ATTEHY
+1333 
-1339 GTLTLNGSK
+1339 
-1348 GGIELLQSGK
+1348 
-1358 VSADYSVKGQ
+1358 
-1368 QITVEASPKS
+1368 
-1378 EEELH
+1378 
-1383 TEQEKKVSIPESLK
+1383 
-1397 GITKG
+1397 
-1402 DMPKADLQSQWGNIK
+1402 MPKVDLQSQWENIK
-1417 KQINTIAKEERQS
+1417 KQLNTVAKDERQS
-1430 VNYDLTKDTSLAR
+1430 SNYDLTKDTSLAR

-1461 DSDKERLVSL
+1461 DSNKERLVSL

-1515 YEKMNLLRETPNVNL
+1515 YEKMTLLRETPNVNL

-1539 LANNQHRES
+1539 LADNQHRQS
-1548 NSIAYGQYDIPI
+1548 TPIAYGQYDIPI

-1591 NSFFEFKESNVFYSE
+1591 NSFFEFKDSNVSYSE

-1627 HQEESVSINK
+1627 HQEESVSINNN
-1637 SVNDIEEYTMARRL
+1637 VNDSEEYTMARKL

-1662 FYSSVASITSGED
+1662 FYSSVVSIKSGED
-1675 FHLFDSMREK
+1675 LQLFDSMREK

-1690 MLKVAAEYDSGDAIS
+1690 MLKVAAEYDYGEDIS
-1705 LDTTHKSP
+1705 LDATHKSP

-1733 NSVGGAYEIFRKS
+1733 NSAGGAYEIFRKS
-1746 PQSEILNSIER
+1746 PQSEILNSINR
-1757 YGLSDTASEDVK
+1757 YGLPDTASEDVK
-1769 SLSGRKDYSSDHDLY
+1769 RLSGRKDYSSDHDLY

-1793 ALKFA
+1793 ALNFA

-1809 EESLAAGTEERLPAS
+1809 EESLSEGTEEKLPDF
-1824 SELDKKRGLDD
+1824 SEQDKKRGLED
-1835 REKEIELKN
+1835 RDNEVEIKN
-1844 EELSGE
+1844 EELSGGL
-1850 VSSKQELQD
+1850 SSKGNLQD
-1859 KNAEARRKE
+1859 NNAENRRKE
-1868 ESQREA
+1868 ESRREA
-1874 EKKEKE
+1874 ERKEKE

-1890 SAKIITA
+1890 STKIITA
-1897 AFLRSSLLSTA
+1897 AFLRASLLSTA

-1915 NRVWLNAGGKKSP
+1915 NRVWLNADAKTAPSFYK
-1928 TFHQASWDVSPYNQI
+1928 TNWEISPYNQL

-1960 TFKHEDSLA
+1960 TFKHEDSIA
-1969 VKKGSESLPYS
+1969 IKKGSQSLPYS

-1986 YKSKGPEPKS
+1986 YKSKGSDPKL
-1996 ITSNQY
+1996 ITANQY
-2002 ENLSPDEKEHFM
+2002 ENLPPSEKELYR
-2014 KAPVKYDRKI
+2014 KEPVKFDRKV
-2024 FNIDQTVLKGANP
+2024 FNIDQSLLK
-2037 EQYNAVLKEHDTHYK
+2037 ETDRKSYNALLGDNITHLNDKQILASSDGVSFIHDDYAK
-2052 EMQTIASTDS
+2052 FRNS
-2062 VDLVSDRVSKIKKQ
+2062 
-2076 HPNHLVLF
+2076 HPNHIAITQLMGNYAVIGRDSKYIQKLNIDNVELS
-2084 AHNGVYN
+2084 HIIR
-2091 AFGKDAKTIHQ
+2091 GKDRMPYADIKS
-2102 LAKDSVTL
+2102 KDLDAAIKAIVSSGKKVAIWNPSQSLNLPNAIQEIVSNAETTL
-2110 DSFNNSKSNRKT
+2110 DSFSKN
-2122 SIAYL
+2122 
-2127 KPSDLDKVLK
+2127 
-2137 AVVSSGQRVA
+2137 
-2147 VADNFEVLNAPK
+2147 
-2159 EATKIL
+2159 
-2165 SKAESVLDNYSKST
+2165 T
-2179 GINVQKSLTQPTI
+2179 GIKVQKSLTQPTS

-2202 NNKKPVNPGSELR
+2202 NNKKSVNPGNELR
-2215 TAVENSN
+2215 AAVENSN

-2273 ATLSDQ
+2273 AVLSDQ
-2279 VSNESVES
+2279 VSHESVES
-2287 WVQDIKNNPHL
+2287 WAQDIKNDPHL

-2318 GEQVDYAVINGK
+2318 GEQVDYAAINGK
-2330 SSYNKAE
+2330 SLHDKTK
-2337 SFNLVSE
+2337 SFNYVSE
-2344 LNEVVN
+2344 LNEIAK
-2350 TSTMSAAVIRNN
+2350 TDPMSAVIIRDKNN
-2362 DGKSASVILS
+2362 ASTSVILS
-2372 KGIESISENGVLN
+2372 TGIETVSENGVLN
-2385 NEAFR
+2385 NNKFR
-2390 QALLKQG
+2390 QALLQQG
-2397 IKEVKFFNPGGTLGL
+2397 DKDIKFYQSGGTLGL
-2412 NKGDSYFEDKSIQI
+2412 NKDDSFFKDKIMQI
-2426 VNFDGKEVVPQQ
+2426 VSFNGKDVLPQQ
-2438 ELHLNEQS
+2438 DLHINDHS
-2446 QNVEYNFEDVSAV
+2446 QNVSHSFEDVSAV

-2473 DQPYFIIQ
+2473 GQPYFIIQ
-2481 PKMRDMSRLFEA
+2481 PDKRDLSRLFEA
-2493 FKSQDQQAIYDTK
+2493 FKSHDQQSIYDAK
-2506 TSLGEKYTK
+2506 TSLGEKYIH
-2515 LVQQRPELKVDFLM
+2515 LAQSHPELKVDFLM
-2529 PKVPAEDITRIER
+2529 PKVPSQDIARIQR
-2542 ANIAR
+2542 AGITR
-2547 DAQDKNKYL
+2547 DAQDRNKYL
-2556 IFATIDGKG
+2556 IFATIDGKN
-2565 YHHEISREDFRRMW
+2565 YHQEISREDFRRMW

-2587 KSALAAKVFSN
+2587 KNALAAKIFSN
-2598 ILHEGQTVSEAPSV
+2598 VLHEGQSISDTPLK
-2612 EENQQIK
+2612 EEKEQIK
-2619 ETNSEKVDSPKQSTE
+2619 LSTVEKIDTKQSFE
-2634 SEESLSPRVGRSH
+2634 NDEDVNSSKGMSRK

>member
-21 NTHEATFPETVI
+21 NTHEATFPKTVI

-69 NIDNLGIGSVNLYGG
+69 NIDNLGIGSVNLYEGK
-84 NTVSYREVKKDVDLS
+84 TVSYREVKKEVDLS

-106 VEFTKLSSDKSVF
+106 AEFTKLSSDKSVF

-170 DDSTEGWSVGVANIQ
+170 DEPTEGWSVGVANIR

-196 VLKGSFVNQLNQ
+196 VLKSSFVNQLNQ

-630 DMIIEKIDEQRV
+630 DMINEKIDEQRV

-681 YQVETDTDNRT
+681 YQVETDTGNRT

-740 DEVETKV
+740 DEVEAKV
-747 DNVWQKWEDISSE
+747 DNVWQKWEDISNE
-760 YNLSAEDADR
+760 YNLSVEDADR

-798 YAKTEQKSESTE
+798 YVKTEQKSESTE

-896 FAEYRGNREVDLI
+896 FAEYRGNREVDLS

-1067 NVQYPAAVNDE
+1067 NAQYPAAVNDE

-1098 ANVEAVYDHDF
+1098 ANVEAVYGESF
-1109 MFSEEATK
+1109 MFSPEAQTIL
-1117 VMIPQSIYSGQLK
+1117 IPQTIYSGRERPVLDK
-1130 PLSVVQDQ
+1130 TNATPID
-1138 EANQEKKV
+1138 
-1146 SVPESLQV
+1146 ESL
-1154 PVWEAYE
+1154 
-1161 KEKSQTGD
+1161 
-1169 FTYQD
+1169 
-1174 TAEEY
+1174 
-1179 GNMLLKGVENILPR
+1179 
-1193 IKGTLTINQWGSDV
+1193 
-1207 LSAEIEND
+1207 
-1215 PRIFETY
+1215 
-1222 IIPEPLKAWLE
+1222 
-1233 VSPKEESHSNMQ
+1233 
-1245 GSSTVKNVDIVAA
+1245 ST
-1258 YVFSTI
+1258 
-1264 LLQKENQ
+1264 
-1271 EIDLSF
+1271 
-1277 TIDGKQWDNY
+1277 
-1287 NEVMQGNSDHSISD
+1287 
-1301 EAFVAAWALQ
+1301 
-1311 SSMGISKHDLSKNAV
+1311 
-1326 AVLNDPI
+1326 
-1333 ATTEHY
+1333 
-1339 GTLTLNGSK
+1339 
-1348 GGIELLQSGK
+1348 
-1358 VSADYSVKGQ
+1358 
-1368 QITVEASPKS
+1368 KS
-1378 EEELH
+1378 E
-1383 TEQEKKVSIPESLK
+1383 T
-1397 GITKG
+1397 GILSSEG
-1402 DMPKADLQSQWGNIK
+1402 MPKVDLQSQWGNIK
-1417 KQINTIAKEERQS
+1417 KQINSIVQKERQG
-1430 VNYDLTKDTSLAR
+1430 VNFDFTKDISLAR

-1449 FQVSRETFDKFS
+1449 FQVSGEIFDSFS

-1476 SSLLTTFTEQQKVE
+1476 SSLLSSFTEERKVE
-1490 KEISN
+1490 KEISD

-1501 LLDPENAQKVLEKG
+1501 LLDPENSQKVLAKG
-1515 YEKMNLLRETPNVNL
+1515 HEKMNLLRETPNVNL

-1539 LANNQHRES
+1539 LADNQHRES

-1560 WAVKHLSEGKDSS
+1560 WAVKYLSEGKDSS

-1591 NSFFEFKESNVFYSE
+1591 NSFFEFKESNVSYSE

-1637 SVNDIEEYTMARRL
+1637 SVNDSEEYTMARRL

-1662 FYSSVASITSGED
+1662 FYSSVVSIKSGED
-1675 FHLFDSMREK
+1675 LQLFDSMREK

-1690 MLKVAAEYDSGDAIS
+1690 LLKVAAEYDSGDAIS

-1733 NSVGGAYEIFRKS
+1733 NSAGGAYEIFRKS
-1746 PQSEILNSIER
+1746 PQSEILNSVER
-1757 YGLSDTASEDVK
+1757 YGLPSTASEDVK

-1809 EESLAAGTEERLPAS
+1809 EESLAAGTEERLPDS

-1850 VSSKQELQD
+1850 VSSKLELQD
-1859 KNAEARRKE
+1859 KNVEARRKE

-2076 HPNHLVLF
+2076 HPDHLVLF

-2110 DSFNNSKSNRKT
+2110 DSINNSKSNRKT

-2179 GINVQKSLTQPTI
+2179 GINVQKSLTQPTS

-2273 ATLSDQ
+2273 AVLSDQ

-2287 WVQDIKNNPHL
+2287 WVQDIKNDPHL

-2318 GEQVDYAVINGK
+2318 GEQVDYASINGK

-2350 TSTMSAAVIRNN
+2350 TSTMSAAVIRND

-2397 IKEVKFFNPGGTLGL
+2397 VKEVKFFNPGGTLGL

-2438 ELHLNEQS
+2438 ELHLNKQS
-2446 QNVEYNFEDVSAV
+2446 QNVEHNFEDVSAV

-2481 PKMRDMSRLFEA
+2481 PEMRDMSRLFEA

-2598 ILHEGQTVSEAPSV
+2598 VLHEGQTVSEAPSV
-2612 EENQQIK
+2612 EENQQVK

-2634 SEESLSPRVGRSH
+2634 SEESLSPRVGRFH

>member
-21 NTHEATFPETVI
+21 NTHEATFSEAVI
-33 PEELQSNIL
+33 PEELQSTSL
-42 VDFNSISFPFPNHNV
+42 VDINSFSLPSPNHNV

-106 VEFTKLSSDKSVF
+106 AEFTKISSDKSVF

-170 DDSTEGWSVGVANIQ
+170 DEPTEGWSIGVANIQ

-208 VIANLHDIIDS
+208 VIANLYDIIDS

-246 KDWKVYIENANL
+246 NDWKVYVENANL
-258 IKSKDIPDMAYKK
+258 IKSKDISDMAYKK
-271 TNASSSASSSYS
+271 TNASSSVSSSYS

-333 PFMLMYDT
+333 PFMLMYNT
-341 IKHEYTTSMYLTAR
+341 IEHEYTTSMYLTAR

-368 TGKIASENLDKV
+368 TGKIALENLDKV

-463 PDSEGMYINEDIDS
+463 PDSDGMYFNEDIDS

-493 LSWYCPIEQTDNIS
+493 LSWYCPIDQTADIS

-522 KNQYKTSNS
+522 KNQYKSSDS
-531 KEGIFA
+531 KEGVFA
-537 DGQAFYATLLH
+537 DGQEFYATLLH

-561 RDMNGSFGDKKYAKE
+561 RDLSGSFGDKKYAKE

-630 DMIIEKIDEQRV
+630 DMIIEKIDEQRI
-642 DLNQTLLRGS
+642 DLNQTLLRDS

-660 LSNSSRPERTENE
+660 LSNPSRPERTEND
-673 MSLNELID
+673 MSLNELIA
-681 YQVETDTDNRT
+681 YQVETDTGNRT

-724 DAITAPSY
+724 DAITDPSY
-732 QRTVYNFG
+732 QQSVYDFG
-740 DEVETKV
+740 DEVEAKV
-747 DNVWQKWEDISSE
+747 DNVWQKWEDISNE
-760 YNLSAEDADR
+760 YNLSVEDADR

-798 YAKTEQKSESTE
+798 YVKTEQKSDSLSTE
-810 LIYSNGKQR
+810 ERRETNGK
-819 WTSFDSLLKAAKE
+819 
-832 HQITR
+832 
-837 SEFMALSTF
+837 
-846 NTVKGSHP
+846 
-854 HNLTQA
+854 
-860 AIEYL
+860 Y
-865 QQQRKGFTPE
+865 
-875 EPIVPGSP
+875 
-883 LYDAIKMLKEGKV
+883 
-896 FAEYRGNREVDLI
+896 
-909 SSIKDDEMLSAEEI
+909 
-923 EKLKAM
+923 
-929 ASDASDGKSKSS
+929 
-941 NIDNKPLIEKVP
+941 
-953 YGEFYLP
+953 
-960 DWSIPYFKDGKEE
+960 
-973 GLSAEQ
+973 
-979 LKTIKDFEKDFPSK
+979 
-993 LSIEITESSIEGNHN
+993 
-1008 TELGP
+1008 
-1013 ATTVVKAK
+1013 
-1021 IYYFEQ
+1021 
-1027 HISDL
+1027 
-1032 FPTDEST
+1032 
-1039 RDRLDKDLSEDNK
+1039 
-1052 NRKTLSDLQAQYSNI
+1052 KTLYDLQAQYSNI
-1067 NVQYPAAVNDE
+1067 NALYPAAVNDE
-1078 RTRQIAKRIRQAE
+1078 RTHQIAKRIRQAE

-1098 ANVEAVYDHDF
+1098 ANVEAVYGESF
-1109 MFSEEATK
+1109 MFSPEAQT
-1117 VMIPQSIYSGQLK
+1117 MLIPQTIYSGRERSALDK
-1130 PLSVVQDQ
+1130 TNATPID
-1138 EANQEKKV
+1138 
-1146 SVPESLQV
+1146 ESLST
-1154 PVWEAYE
+1154 
-1161 KEKSQTGD
+1161 KS
-1169 FTYQD
+1169 
-1174 TAEEY
+1174 
-1179 GNMLLKGVENILPR
+1179 
-1193 IKGTLTINQWGSDV
+1193 
-1207 LSAEIEND
+1207 
-1215 PRIFETY
+1215 ETF
-1222 IIPEPLKAWLE
+1222 
-1233 VSPKEESHSNMQ
+1233 VSPE
-1245 GSSTVKNVDIVAA
+1245 G
-1258 YVFSTI
+1258 
-1264 LLQKENQ
+1264 
-1271 EIDLSF
+1271 
-1277 TIDGKQWDNY
+1277 
-1287 NEVMQGNSDHSISD
+1287 
-1301 EAFVAAWALQ
+1301 
-1311 SSMGISKHDLSKNAV
+1311 
-1326 AVLNDPI
+1326 
-1333 ATTEHY
+1333 
-1339 GTLTLNGSK
+1339 
-1348 GGIELLQSGK
+1348 
-1358 VSADYSVKGQ
+1358 
-1368 QITVEASPKS
+1368 
-1378 EEELH
+1378 
-1383 TEQEKKVSIPESLK
+1383 
-1397 GITKG
+1397 
-1402 DMPKADLQSQWGNIK
+1402 MPKVDLQSQWENIK
-1417 KQINTIAKEERQS
+1417 KQLNTVAKDERQS
-1430 VNYDLTKDTSLAR
+1430 SNYDLTKDTSLAR

-1461 DSDKERLVSL
+1461 DSNKERLVSL

-1515 YEKMNLLRETPNVNL
+1515 YEKMTLLRETPNVNL

-1539 LANNQHRES
+1539 LADNQHRQS
-1548 NSIAYGQYDIPI
+1548 TPIAYGQYDIPI

-1591 NSFFEFKESNVFYSE
+1591 NSFFEFKDSNVSYSE

-1627 HQEESVSINK
+1627 HQEESVSINNN
-1637 SVNDIEEYTMARRL
+1637 VNDSEEYTMARKL

-1662 FYSSVASITSGED
+1662 FYSSVVSIKSGED
-1675 FHLFDSMREK
+1675 LQLFDSMREK

-1690 MLKVAAEYDSGDAIS
+1690 MLKVAAEYDYGEDIS
-1705 LDTTHKSP
+1705 LDATHKSP

-1733 NSVGGAYEIFRKS
+1733 NSAGGAYEIFRKS
-1746 PQSEILNSIER
+1746 PQSEILNSINR
-1757 YGLSDTASEDVK
+1757 YGLPDTASEDVK
-1769 SLSGRKDYSSDHDLY
+1769 RLSGRKDYSSDHDLY

-1793 ALKFA
+1793 ALNFA

-1809 EESLAAGTEERLPAS
+1809 EESLSEGTEEKLPDF
-1824 SELDKKRGLDD
+1824 SEQDKKRGLED
-1835 REKEIELKN
+1835 RDNEVEIKN
-1844 EELSGE
+1844 EELSGGL
-1850 VSSKQELQD
+1850 SSKGNLQD
-1859 KNAEARRKE
+1859 NNAENRRKE
-1868 ESQREA
+1868 ESRREA
-1874 EKKEKE
+1874 ERKEKE

-1890 SAKIITA
+1890 STKIITA
-1897 AFLRSSLLSTA
+1897 AFLRASLLSTA

-1915 NRVWLNAGGKKSP
+1915 NRVWLNADAKTAPSFYK
-1928 TFHQASWDVSPYNQI
+1928 TNWEISPYNQL

-1960 TFKHEDSLA
+1960 TFKHEDSIA
-1969 VKKGSESLPYS
+1969 IKKGSQSLPYS

-1986 YKSKGPEPKS
+1986 YKSKGSDPKL
-1996 ITSNQY
+1996 ITANQY
-2002 ENLSPDEKEHFM
+2002 ENLPPSEKELYR
-2014 KAPVKYDRKI
+2014 KEPVKFDRKV
-2024 FNIDQTVLKGANP
+2024 FNIDQSLLK
-2037 EQYNAVLKEHDTHYK
+2037 ETDRKSYNALLGDNITHLNDKQILASSDGVSFIHDDYAK
-2052 EMQTIASTDS
+2052 FRNS
-2062 VDLVSDRVSKIKKQ
+2062 
-2076 HPNHLVLF
+2076 HPNHIAITQLMGNYAVIGRDSKYIQKLNIDNVELS
-2084 AHNGVYN
+2084 HIIR
-2091 AFGKDAKTIHQ
+2091 GKDRMPYADIKS
-2102 LAKDSVTL
+2102 KDLDAAIKAIVSSGKKVAIWNPSQSLNLPNAIQEIVSNAETTL
-2110 DSFNNSKSNRKT
+2110 DSFSKN
-2122 SIAYL
+2122 
-2127 KPSDLDKVLK
+2127 
-2137 AVVSSGQRVA
+2137 
-2147 VADNFEVLNAPK
+2147 
-2159 EATKIL
+2159 
-2165 SKAESVLDNYSKST
+2165 T
-2179 GINVQKSLTQPTI
+2179 GIKVQKSLTQPTS

-2202 NNKKPVNPGSELR
+2202 NNKKSVNPGNELR
-2215 TAVENSN
+2215 AAVENSN

-2273 ATLSDQ
+2273 AVLSDQ
-2279 VSNESVES
+2279 VSHESVES
-2287 WVQDIKNNPHL
+2287 WAQDIKNDPHL

-2318 GEQVDYAVINGK
+2318 GEQVDYAAINGK
-2330 SSYNKAE
+2330 SLHDKTK
-2337 SFNLVSE
+2337 SFNYVSE
-2344 LNEVVN
+2344 LNEIAK
-2350 TSTMSAAVIRNN
+2350 TDPMSAVIIRDKNN
-2362 DGKSASVILS
+2362 ASTSVILS
-2372 KGIESISENGVLN
+2372 TGIETVSENGVLN
-2385 NEAFR
+2385 NNKFR
-2390 QALLKQG
+2390 QALLQQG
-2397 IKEVKFFNPGGTLGL
+2397 DKDIKFYQSGGTLGL
-2412 NKGDSYFEDKSIQI
+2412 NKDDSFFKDKIMQI
-2426 VNFDGKEVVPQQ
+2426 VSFNGKDVLPQQ
-2438 ELHLNEQS
+2438 DLHINDHS
-2446 QNVEYNFEDVSAV
+2446 QNVSHSFEDVSAV

-2473 DQPYFIIQ
+2473 GQPYFIIQ
-2481 PKMRDMSRLFEA
+2481 PDKRDLSRLFEA
-2493 FKSQDQQAIYDTK
+2493 FKSHDQQSIYDAK
-2506 TSLGEKYTK
+2506 TSLGEKYIH
-2515 LVQQRPELKVDFLM
+2515 LAQSHPELKVDFLM
-2529 PKVPAEDITRIER
+2529 PKVPSQDIARIQR
-2542 ANIAR
+2542 AGITR
-2547 DAQDKNKYL
+2547 DAQDRNKYL
-2556 IFATIDGKG
+2556 IFATIDGKN
-2565 YHHEISREDFRRMW
+2565 YHQEISREDFRRMW

-2587 KSALAAKVFSN
+2587 KNALAAKIFSN
-2598 ILHEGQTVSEAPSV
+2598 VLHEGQSISDTPLK
-2612 EENQQIK
+2612 EEKEQIK
-2619 ETNSEKVDSPKQSTE
+2619 LSTVEKIDTKQSFE
-2634 SEESLSPRVGRSH
+2634 NDEDVNSSKGMSRK

>member
-21 NTHEATFPETVI
+21 NTHKATFPETVI

-57 REKLKGSAITSR
+57 REKLKGSAVTSR

-630 DMIIEKIDEQRV
+630 DMINEKIDEQRV

-673 MSLNELID
+673 MSLNEVID
-681 YQVETDTDNRT
+681 YQVETDTGNRT

-740 DEVETKV
+740 DEVEAKV
-747 DNVWQKWEDISSE
+747 DNVWQKWEDISNE
-760 YNLSAEDADR
+760 YNLSVEDADR

-775 DAPSLKFRSVDSA
+775 DAPLVKFRSVDSA

-810 LIYSNGKQR
+810 LIYSNGKQQ

-854 HNLTQA
+854 HNLTQS

-865 QQQRKGFTPE
+865 QQQHKHFSPE
-875 EPIVPGSP
+875 APIVPGSP

-896 FAEYRGNREVDLI
+896 FAEYRGNREVDLS

-929 ASDASDGKSKSS
+929 ASDASDGKSKST

-1067 NVQYPAAVNDE
+1067 NAQYPAAVNDE
-1078 RTRQIAKRIRQAE
+1078 RTRQIAKHIRQAE

-1098 ANVEAVYDHDF
+1098 ANVEAVYGESF
-1109 MFSEEATK
+1109 MFSPESQT
-1117 VMIPQSIYSGQLK
+1117 VLIPQTIYSGRERPVLDK
-1130 PLSVVQDQ
+1130 TNATPID
-1138 EANQEKKV
+1138 
-1146 SVPESLQV
+1146 ESL
-1154 PVWEAYE
+1154 
-1161 KEKSQTGD
+1161 
-1169 FTYQD
+1169 
-1174 TAEEY
+1174 
-1179 GNMLLKGVENILPR
+1179 
-1193 IKGTLTINQWGSDV
+1193 
-1207 LSAEIEND
+1207 
-1215 PRIFETY
+1215 
-1222 IIPEPLKAWLE
+1222 
-1233 VSPKEESHSNMQ
+1233 
-1245 GSSTVKNVDIVAA
+1245 ST
-1258 YVFSTI
+1258 
-1264 LLQKENQ
+1264 
-1271 EIDLSF
+1271 
-1277 TIDGKQWDNY
+1277 
-1287 NEVMQGNSDHSISD
+1287 
-1301 EAFVAAWALQ
+1301 
-1311 SSMGISKHDLSKNAV
+1311 
-1326 AVLNDPI
+1326 
-1333 ATTEHY
+1333 
-1339 GTLTLNGSK
+1339 
-1348 GGIELLQSGK
+1348 
-1358 VSADYSVKGQ
+1358 
-1368 QITVEASPKS
+1368 KS
-1378 EEELH
+1378 E
-1383 TEQEKKVSIPESLK
+1383 T
-1397 GITKG
+1397 GILSSEG
-1402 DMPKADLQSQWGNIK
+1402 MPKVDLQSQWGNIK
-1417 KQINTIAKEERQS
+1417 KQINSIVQKERQG
-1430 VNYDLTKDTSLAR
+1430 VNFDFTKDISLAR

-1449 FQVSRETFDKFS
+1449 FQVSGEIFDSFS

-1476 SSLLTTFTEQQKVE
+1476 SSLLSSFTEERKVE
-1490 KEISN
+1490 REISD

-1501 LLDPENAQKVLEKG
+1501 LLDPENSQKVLAKG
-1515 YEKMNLLRETPNVNL
+1515 HEKMNLLRETPNVNL

-1539 LANNQHRES
+1539 LTDNQHRES

-1591 NSFFEFKESNVFYSE
+1591 NSFFEFKESNVSYSE

-1637 SVNDIEEYTMARRL
+1637 SVNDSEEYTMARRL

-1662 FYSSVASITSGED
+1662 FYSSVVSIKSGED
-1675 FHLFDSMREK
+1675 LQLFDSMREK

-1690 MLKVAAEYDSGDAIS
+1690 LLKVAAEYDSSDAIS

-1733 NSVGGAYEIFRKS
+1733 NSAGGAYEIFRKS
-1746 PQSEILNSIER
+1746 PQSEILNSVER
-1757 YGLSDTASEDVK
+1757 YGLPSTASEDVK

-1809 EESLAAGTEERLPAS
+1809 EESLAAGTEERLPDS

-1850 VSSKQELQD
+1850 VSSKLELQD
-1859 KNAEARRKE
+1859 KNVEARRKE

-2076 HPNHLVLF
+2076 HPDHLVLF

-2110 DSFNNSKSNRKT
+2110 DSINNSKSNRKT

-2179 GINVQKSLTQPTI
+2179 GINVQKSLTQPTS

-2273 ATLSDQ
+2273 AVLSDQ

-2287 WVQDIKNNPHL
+2287 WVQDIKNDPHL

-2318 GEQVDYAVINGK
+2318 GEQVDYASINGK

-2397 IKEVKFFNPGGTLGL
+2397 VKEVKFFNPGGTLGL

-2438 ELHLNEQS
+2438 ELHLNKQS
-2446 QNVEYNFEDVSAV
+2446 QNVEHNFEDVSAV

-2481 PKMRDMSRLFEA
+2481 PEMRDMSRLFEA

-2598 ILHEGQTVSEAPSV
+2598 VLHEGQTVSEAPSV
-2612 EENQQIK
+2612 EENQQVK

-2634 SEESLSPRVGRSH
+2634 SEESLSPRVGRFH

>member
-1 MLIFSFPLN
+1 
-10 KKELAIMSPKK
+10 MSPKK
-21 NTHEATFPETVI
+21 NTHETTFPETVI

-69 NIDNLGIGSVNLYGG
+69 NIDNLGIGSVNLYEGK
-84 NTVSYREVKKDVDLS
+84 TVSYREVKKEVDLS

-106 VEFTKLSSDKSVF
+106 AEFTKLSSDKSVF

-142 YLVNHHTGDIYRFS
+142 YLVNHHTGDIYRFY

-170 DDSTEGWSVGVANIQ
+170 DVPTEGWSVGVANIR

-196 VLKGSFVNQLNQ
+196 VLKSSFVNQLNQ

-355 QLFSMNESLKDPS
+355 QLFSMNDSLKDPS

-493 LSWYCPIEQTDNIS
+493 LSWYCPIDQTDNIS
-507 SPHYNLSKDFIKVPL
+507 SPHYNLSKDFIKVPF
-522 KNQYKTSNS
+522 KNQYKTSTS

-537 DGQAFYATLLH
+537 DGQEFYATLLH

-642 DLNQTLLRGS
+642 DLNQTLLRDS

-681 YQVETDTDNRT
+681 YQVETDTGNRT

-724 DAITAPSY
+724 DAITDPSY
-732 QRTVYNFG
+732 QQSVYDFG
-740 DEVETKV
+740 DEVEAKA
-747 DNVWQKWEDISSE
+747 DNVWQKWEDISNE
-760 YNLSAEDADR
+760 YNLSVEDADR

-775 DAPSLKFRSVDSA
+775 DAPLLKFRSVDSA
-788 VKFADWITAK
+788 VKFVDWITAK

-865 QQQRKGFTPE
+865 QQQHKHFSPE
-875 EPIVPGSP
+875 APIVPGSP
-883 LYDAIKMLKEGKV
+883 LYDAIKMLKEGKL
-896 FAEYRGNREVDLI
+896 FAEYRGNREVDLS

-929 ASDASDGKSKSS
+929 ASDASDDKSKSS
-941 NIDNKPLIEKVP
+941 NLDKKPLIEKVP

-960 DWSIPYFKDGKEE
+960 EWSIPYLKDGNEY
-973 GLSAEQ
+973 GLTAEQ
-979 LKTIKDFEKDFPSK
+979 LKTVKDFEKDFPSK

-1013 ATTVVKAK
+1013 ATTVDKAK

-1067 NVQYPAAVNDE
+1067 NAQYPAAVNDE

-1098 ANVEAVYDHDF
+1098 ANVEAVYGESF
-1109 MFSEEATK
+1109 MFSPEAQT
-1117 VMIPQSIYSGQLK
+1117 VLIPQTIYSGRERPVLDK
-1130 PLSVVQDQ
+1130 TNATPID
-1138 EANQEKKV
+1138 
-1146 SVPESLQV
+1146 ESL
-1154 PVWEAYE
+1154 
-1161 KEKSQTGD
+1161 
-1169 FTYQD
+1169 
-1174 TAEEY
+1174 
-1179 GNMLLKGVENILPR
+1179 
-1193 IKGTLTINQWGSDV
+1193 
-1207 LSAEIEND
+1207 
-1215 PRIFETY
+1215 
-1222 IIPEPLKAWLE
+1222 
-1233 VSPKEESHSNMQ
+1233 
-1245 GSSTVKNVDIVAA
+1245 ST
-1258 YVFSTI
+1258 
-1264 LLQKENQ
+1264 
-1271 EIDLSF
+1271 
-1277 TIDGKQWDNY
+1277 
-1287 NEVMQGNSDHSISD
+1287 
-1301 EAFVAAWALQ
+1301 
-1311 SSMGISKHDLSKNAV
+1311 
-1326 AVLNDPI
+1326 
-1333 ATTEHY
+1333 
-1339 GTLTLNGSK
+1339 
-1348 GGIELLQSGK
+1348 
-1358 VSADYSVKGQ
+1358 
-1368 QITVEASPKS
+1368 KS
-1378 EEELH
+1378 ETGILSSEGMS
-1383 TEQEKKVSIPESLK
+1383 KV
-1397 GITKG
+1397 
-1402 DMPKADLQSQWGNIK
+1402 DLQSQWGNIK
-1417 KQINTIAKEERQS
+1417 KQINSIVQKERQG
-1430 VNYDLTKDTSLAR
+1430 VNFDFTKDISLAR

-1449 FQVSRETFDKFS
+1449 FQVSGEIFDSFS

-1476 SSLLTTFTEQQKVE
+1476 SSLLSSFTEERKVE
-1490 KEISN
+1490 KEISD

-1501 LLDPENAQKVLEKG
+1501 LLDPENSQKVLAKG
-1515 YEKMNLLRETPNVNL
+1515 HEKMNLLRETPNVNL

-1539 LANNQHRES
+1539 LADNQHRES

-1591 NSFFEFKESNVFYSE
+1591 NSFFEFKESNVSYSE

-1614 NVIKAHIYVSRDQ
+1614 NVIKAHIYVSRDL

-1637 SVNDIEEYTMARRL
+1637 SVNDSEEYTMARRL

-1662 FYSSVASITSGED
+1662 FYSSVVSIKSGED
-1675 FHLFDSMREK
+1675 LQLFDSMREK

-1690 MLKVAAEYDSGDAIS
+1690 LLKVAAEYDSGDAIS

-1733 NSVGGAYEIFRKS
+1733 NSAGGAYEIFRKS
-1746 PQSEILNSIER
+1746 PQSEILNSVER
-1757 YGLSDTASEDVK
+1757 YGLPSTASEDVK

-1809 EESLAAGTEERLPAS
+1809 EESLAAGTEERLPDS

-1850 VSSKQELQD
+1850 VSSKLELQD
-1859 KNAEARRKE
+1859 KNVEARRKE

-2076 HPNHLVLF
+2076 HPDHLVLF

-2110 DSFNNSKSNRKT
+2110 DSINNSKSNRKT

-2179 GINVQKSLTQPTI
+2179 GIYVQKSLTQPTS

-2273 ATLSDQ
+2273 AVLSDQ

-2287 WVQDIKNNPHL
+2287 WVQDIKNDPHL

-2312 IEKLVK
+2312 IEKIVK
-2318 GEQVDYAVINGK
+2318 GEQVDYAAINGK

-2385 NEAFR
+2385 NEDFR

-2397 IKEVKFFNPGGTLGL
+2397 VKEVKFFNPGGTLGL

-2438 ELHLNEQS
+2438 ELHLNKQS
-2446 QNVEYNFEDVSAV
+2446 QNVEHNFEDVSAV

-2481 PKMRDMSRLFEA
+2481 PEMRDMSRLFEA
-2493 FKSQDQQAIYDTK
+2493 FKSQDKQAIYDTK

-2598 ILHEGQTVSEAPSV
+2598 VLHEGQTVSEVPSV
-2612 EENQQIK
+2612 EENQQVK

-2634 SEESLSPRVGRSH
+2634 SEESLSPRVGRFH

>member
-21 NTHEATFPETVI
+21 NTHKATFPETVI

-57 REKLKGSAITSR
+57 REKLKGSAVTSR

-630 DMIIEKIDEQRV
+630 DMINEKIDEQRV

-681 YQVETDTDNRT
+681 YQVETDTGNRT

-740 DEVETKV
+740 DEVEAKV
-747 DNVWQKWEDISSE
+747 DNVWQKWEDISNE
-760 YNLSAEDADR
+760 YNLSVEDADR

-775 DAPSLKFRSVDSA
+775 DAPSLIFRSVDSA

-810 LIYSNGKQR
+810 LIYSNGKQQ

-854 HNLTQA
+854 HNLTQS

-865 QQQRKGFTPE
+865 QQQHKHFSPE
-875 EPIVPGSP
+875 APIVPGSP

-896 FAEYRGNREVDLI
+896 FAEYRGNREVDLS

-929 ASDASDGKSKSS
+929 ASDASDGKSKST

-1067 NVQYPAAVNDE
+1067 NAQYPAAVNDE

-1098 ANVEAVYDHDF
+1098 ANVEAVYGESF
-1109 MFSEEATK
+1109 MFSPESQT
-1117 VMIPQSIYSGQLK
+1117 VLIPQTIYSGRERPVLDK
-1130 PLSVVQDQ
+1130 TNATPID
-1138 EANQEKKV
+1138 
-1146 SVPESLQV
+1146 ESL
-1154 PVWEAYE
+1154 
-1161 KEKSQTGD
+1161 
-1169 FTYQD
+1169 
-1174 TAEEY
+1174 
-1179 GNMLLKGVENILPR
+1179 
-1193 IKGTLTINQWGSDV
+1193 
-1207 LSAEIEND
+1207 
-1215 PRIFETY
+1215 
-1222 IIPEPLKAWLE
+1222 
-1233 VSPKEESHSNMQ
+1233 
-1245 GSSTVKNVDIVAA
+1245 ST
-1258 YVFSTI
+1258 
-1264 LLQKENQ
+1264 
-1271 EIDLSF
+1271 
-1277 TIDGKQWDNY
+1277 
-1287 NEVMQGNSDHSISD
+1287 
-1301 EAFVAAWALQ
+1301 
-1311 SSMGISKHDLSKNAV
+1311 
-1326 AVLNDPI
+1326 
-1333 ATTEHY
+1333 
-1339 GTLTLNGSK
+1339 
-1348 GGIELLQSGK
+1348 
-1358 VSADYSVKGQ
+1358 
-1368 QITVEASPKS
+1368 KS
-1378 EEELH
+1378 E
-1383 TEQEKKVSIPESLK
+1383 T
-1397 GITKG
+1397 GILSSEG
-1402 DMPKADLQSQWGNIK
+1402 MPKVDLQSQWGNIK
-1417 KQINTIAKEERQS
+1417 KQINSIVQKERQG
-1430 VNYDLTKDTSLAR
+1430 VNFDFTKDISLAR

-1449 FQVSRETFDKFS
+1449 FQVSGEIFDSFS

-1476 SSLLTTFTEQQKVE
+1476 SSLLSSFTEERKVE
-1490 KEISN
+1490 REISD

-1501 LLDPENAQKVLEKG
+1501 LLDPENSQKVLAKG
-1515 YEKMNLLRETPNVNL
+1515 HEKMNLLRETPNVNL

-1539 LANNQHRES
+1539 LTDNQHRES

-1591 NSFFEFKESNVFYSE
+1591 NSFFEFKESNVSYSE

-1637 SVNDIEEYTMARRL
+1637 SVNDSEEYTMARRL

-1662 FYSSVASITSGED
+1662 FYSSVVSIKSGED
-1675 FHLFDSMREK
+1675 LQLFDSMREK

-1690 MLKVAAEYDSGDAIS
+1690 LLKVAAEYDSGDAIS

-1733 NSVGGAYEIFRKS
+1733 NSAGGAYEIVRKS
-1746 PQSEILNSIER
+1746 PQSEILNSVER
-1757 YGLSDTASEDVK
+1757 YGLPSTASEDVK

-1809 EESLAAGTEERLPAS
+1809 EESLAAGTEERLPDS

-1850 VSSKQELQD
+1850 VSSKLELQD
-1859 KNAEARRKE
+1859 KNVEARRKE

-2076 HPNHLVLF
+2076 HPDHLVLF

-2110 DSFNNSKSNRKT
+2110 DSINNSKSNRKT
-2122 SIAYL
+2122 SIAYI

-2179 GINVQKSLTQPTI
+2179 GINVQKSLTQPTS

-2273 ATLSDQ
+2273 AVLSDQ

-2287 WVQDIKNNPHL
+2287 WVQDIKNDPHL

-2318 GEQVDYAVINGK
+2318 GEQVDYAAINGK

-2385 NEAFR
+2385 NEDFR

-2397 IKEVKFFNPGGTLGL
+2397 VKEVKFFNPGGTLGL

-2438 ELHLNEQS
+2438 ELHLNKQS
-2446 QNVEYNFEDVSAV
+2446 QNVEHNFEDVSAV

-2481 PKMRDMSRLFEA
+2481 PEMRDMSRLFEA

-2506 TSLGEKYTK
+2506 TLLGEKYTK

-2598 ILHEGQTVSEAPSV
+2598 VLHEGQTVSEAPSV
-2612 EENQQIK
+2612 EENQQVK

-2634 SEESLSPRVGRSH
+2634 SEESLSPRVGRFH

>member
-21 NTHEATFPETVI
+21 NTHKATFPETVI

-106 VEFTKLSSDKSVF
+106 VEFTKISSDKSVF

-170 DDSTEGWSVGVANIQ
+170 DEPTEGWSVGVANIR

-196 VLKGSFVNQLNQ
+196 VLKSSFVNQLNQ

-355 QLFSMNESLKDPS
+355 QLFSMNDSLKDPS
-368 TGKIASENLDKV
+368 TGKIALENLDKV

-522 KNQYKTSNS
+522 KNQYKTSTS

-537 DGQAFYATLLH
+537 DGQEFYATLLH

-630 DMIIEKIDEQRV
+630 DMINEKIDEQRV

-660 LSNSSRPERTENE
+660 LSNSSRPGKTENE
-673 MSLNELID
+673 MSLNELVD
-681 YQVETDTDNRT
+681 YQVETDTGNRT
-692 KADTNHYD
+692 EADTNHYD

-775 DAPSLKFRSVDSA
+775 DAPLLKFRSVDSA

-810 LIYSNGKQR
+810 LIYSNGKQQ

-854 HNLTQA
+854 HNLTQS

-865 QQQRKGFTPE
+865 QQQHKHFSPE
-875 EPIVPGSP
+875 APIVPGSP

-896 FAEYRGNREVDLI
+896 FAEYRGNREVDLS

-929 ASDASDGKSKSS
+929 ASDASDGKSKST
-941 NIDNKPLIEKVP
+941 NIDNKPIIEKVP

-1067 NVQYPAAVNDE
+1067 NAQYPAAVNDE

-1098 ANVEAVYDHDF
+1098 SNVEAVYGESF
-1109 MFSEEATK
+1109 MFSPESQT
-1117 VMIPQSIYSGQLK
+1117 VLIPQTIYSGRERPVLDK
-1130 PLSVVQDQ
+1130 TNATPID
-1138 EANQEKKV
+1138 
-1146 SVPESLQV
+1146 ESL
-1154 PVWEAYE
+1154 
-1161 KEKSQTGD
+1161 
-1169 FTYQD
+1169 
-1174 TAEEY
+1174 
-1179 GNMLLKGVENILPR
+1179 
-1193 IKGTLTINQWGSDV
+1193 
-1207 LSAEIEND
+1207 
-1215 PRIFETY
+1215 
-1222 IIPEPLKAWLE
+1222 
-1233 VSPKEESHSNMQ
+1233 
-1245 GSSTVKNVDIVAA
+1245 ST
-1258 YVFSTI
+1258 
-1264 LLQKENQ
+1264 
-1271 EIDLSF
+1271 
-1277 TIDGKQWDNY
+1277 
-1287 NEVMQGNSDHSISD
+1287 
-1301 EAFVAAWALQ
+1301 
-1311 SSMGISKHDLSKNAV
+1311 
-1326 AVLNDPI
+1326 
-1333 ATTEHY
+1333 
-1339 GTLTLNGSK
+1339 
-1348 GGIELLQSGK
+1348 
-1358 VSADYSVKGQ
+1358 
-1368 QITVEASPKS
+1368 KS
-1378 EEELH
+1378 E
-1383 TEQEKKVSIPESLK
+1383 T
-1397 GITKG
+1397 GILSSEG
-1402 DMPKADLQSQWGNIK
+1402 MPKVDLQSQWGNIK
-1417 KQINTIAKEERQS
+1417 KQINSIVQKERQG
-1430 VNYDLTKDTSLAR
+1430 VNFDFTKDISLAR

-1449 FQVSRETFDKFS
+1449 FQVSGEIFDSFS

-1476 SSLLTTFTEQQKVE
+1476 SSLLSSFTEERKVE
-1490 KEISN
+1490 REISD

-1501 LLDPENAQKVLEKG
+1501 LLDPENSQKVLAKG
-1515 YEKMNLLRETPNVNL
+1515 HEKMNLLRETPNVNL

-1539 LANNQHRES
+1539 LTDNQHRES
-1548 NSIAYGQYDIPI
+1548 NSIVYGQYDIPI

-1591 NSFFEFKESNVFYSE
+1591 NSFFEFKESNVSYSE

-1627 HQEESVSINK
+1627 HQKESVSINK
-1637 SVNDIEEYTMARRL
+1637 SVNDSEEYTMARRL

-1662 FYSSVASITSGED
+1662 FYSSVVSIKSGED
-1675 FHLFDSMREK
+1675 LQLFDSMREK

-1690 MLKVAAEYDSGDAIS
+1690 LLKVAAEYDSGDAIS

-1733 NSVGGAYEIFRKS
+1733 NSAGGAYEIFRKS
-1746 PQSEILNSIER
+1746 PQSEILNSVER
-1757 YGLSDTASEDVK
+1757 YGLPSTASEDVK

-1809 EESLAAGTEERLPAS
+1809 EESLAAGTEERLPDS

-1850 VSSKQELQD
+1850 VSSKLELQD
-1859 KNAEARRKE
+1859 KNVEARRKE

-2076 HPNHLVLF
+2076 HPDHLVLF

-2110 DSFNNSKSNRKT
+2110 DSINNSKSNRKT

-2179 GINVQKSLTQPTI
+2179 GINVQKSLTQPTS

-2273 ATLSDQ
+2273 AVLSDQ

-2287 WVQDIKNNPHL
+2287 WVQDIKNDPHL

-2318 GEQVDYAVINGK
+2318 GEQVDYASINGK

-2397 IKEVKFFNPGGTLGL
+2397 VKEVKFFNPGGTLGL

-2438 ELHLNEQS
+2438 ELHLNKQS
-2446 QNVEYNFEDVSAV
+2446 QNVEHNFEDVSAV

-2481 PKMRDMSRLFEA
+2481 PEMRDMSRLFEA

-2598 ILHEGQTVSEAPSV
+2598 VLHEGQTVSEAPSV
-2612 EENQQIK
+2612 EENQQVK

-2634 SEESLSPRVGRSH
+2634 SEESLSPRVGRFH

>member
-1 MLIFSFPLN
+1 
-10 KKELAIMSPKK
+10 MSPTNNSIKKK
-21 NTHEATFPETVI
+21 NTETVI
-33 PEELQSNIL
+33 PEELQLHSL
-42 VDFNSISFPFPNHNV
+42 VGINSFSLPSPNHNV
-57 REKLKGSAITSR
+57 REKLKGGAITSR
-69 NIDNLGIGSVNLYGG
+69 NIDNLGIGSVDLYGG

-106 VEFTKLSSDKSVF
+106 VEFTKISSDKSVF

-170 DDSTEGWSVGVANIQ
+170 DEPTEGWSIGVANIR

-196 VLKGSFVNQLNQ
+196 VLKSSFVNQLNQ
-208 VIANLHDIIDS
+208 VIANLHDIIES

-246 KDWKVYIENANL
+246 KDWKVYIVNANL
-258 IKSKDIPDMAYKK
+258 IKSKDISDMAYKK

-333 PFMLMYDT
+333 PFMLMYNT
-341 IKHEYTTSMYLTAR
+341 IEHEYTTSMYLTAH

-368 TGKIASENLDKV
+368 TGKIALENLDKV

-390 PVYYMIHKYK
+390 PVYYIIHKYK

-463 PDSEGMYINEDIDS
+463 PDSDGMYFNEDIDS

-493 LSWYCPIEQTDNIS
+493 LSWYCPIDQTADIS

-522 KNQYKTSNS
+522 KNQYKTSTS

-537 DGQAFYATLLH
+537 DGQEFYATLLH
-548 EMAHSTGPKGRLN
+548 EMAHSTGPEGRLN
-561 RDMNGSFGDKKYAKE
+561 RDLNGSFGDKKYAKE

-681 YQVETDTDNRT
+681 YQVETDTGNRT
-692 KADTNHYD
+692 EADTNHYD

-747 DNVWQKWEDISSE
+747 DNVWQKWEDISNE

-775 DAPSLKFRSVDSA
+775 DAPLLKFRSVDSA

-819 WTSFDSLLKAAKE
+819 WNSFDSLLKAAKE

-837 SEFMALSTF
+837 SEFMAMSAF
-846 NTVKGSHP
+846 NIVKDSHP

-865 QQQRKGFTPE
+865 QQQHKGFTPE
-875 EPIVPGSP
+875 EPIASGSP
-883 LYDAIKMLKEGKV
+883 LYDAINMLKEGKV
-896 FAEYRGNREVDLI
+896 FAEYRGNREVDLS
-909 SSIKDDEMLSAEEI
+909 SSIKDGEMLSAEEI

-929 ASDASDGKSKSS
+929 ASDASDDKSKSS
-941 NIDNKPLIEKVP
+941 NLDKKPLIEKVP

-960 DWSIPYFKDGKEE
+960 EWSIPYLKDGNEY
-973 GLSAEQ
+973 GLTAEQ
-979 LKTIKDFEKDFPSK
+979 LKTVKDFEKDFPSK

-1013 ATTVVKAK
+1013 ATTVDKAN

-1052 NRKTLSDLQAQYSNI
+1052 SRKTLSDLQAQYSNI
-1067 NVQYPAAVNDE
+1067 NAQYPAAVNDE
-1078 RTRQIAKRIRQAE
+1078 RTHQLAKRIRQAE

-1130 PLSVVQDQ
+1130 PLSVIREEQA
-1138 EANQEKKV
+1138 EREKKLIA
-1146 SVPESLQV
+1146 S
-1154 PVWEAYE
+1154 
-1161 KEKSQTGD
+1161 GH
-1169 FTYQD
+1169 F
-1174 TAEEY
+1174 
-1179 GNMLLKGVENILPR
+1179 
-1193 IKGTLTINQWGSDV
+1193 
-1207 LSAEIEND
+1207 
-1215 PRIFETY
+1215 
-1222 IIPEPLKAWLE
+1222 IIP
-1233 VSPKEESHSNMQ
+1233 
-1245 GSSTVKNVDIVAA
+1245 
-1258 YVFSTI
+1258 
-1264 LLQKENQ
+1264 
-1271 EIDLSF
+1271 
-1277 TIDGKQWDNY
+1277 
-1287 NEVMQGNSDHSISD
+1287 
-1301 EAFVAAWALQ
+1301 
-1311 SSMGISKHDLSKNAV
+1311 
-1326 AVLNDPI
+1326 
-1333 ATTEHY
+1333 
-1339 GTLTLNGSK
+1339 
-1348 GGIELLQSGK
+1348 
-1358 VSADYSVKGQ
+1358 VSADYEGKRGKDRDNIWHVPVDEYEDKLSIAFEDILPRVKGTLHRNLVGELTLTAK
-1368 QITVEASPKS
+1368 IEGYDKEFKS
-1378 EEELH
+1378 
-1383 TEQEKKVSIPESLK
+1383 SFIPEHLRAFIDVSLNKEEYRSMQGTIKGKFVDLVAADVFSPILMEKENQSLPVSFTSEGNAHQDFDEVKKTRQDDHLSVGEYAVLSTLQSLK

-1417 KQINTIAKEERQS
+1417 LQFDSIVQKERQS
-1430 VNYDLTKDTSLAR
+1430 VDFDLKKEVSLDR
-1443 DYIANN
+1443 DFIADN
-1449 FQVSRETFDKFS
+1449 FHVSGEIFDRFS
-1461 DSDKERLVSL
+1461 DSDKERLDSL
-1471 YSNYS
+1471 YSNYVS
-1476 SSLLTTFTEQQKVE
+1476 SFLSSLTKERKLEN
-1490 KEISN
+1490 EISN
-1495 FILLGG
+1495 YILSGG
-1501 LLDPENAQKVLEKG
+1501 LSDPEFSQKVLDRG
-1515 YEKMNLLRETPNVNL
+1515 IEKMNLIRETPNLNL
-1530 AVLKSSVLS
+1530 AVLKSAVLS
-1539 LANNQHRES
+1539 LVDKQQTES
-1548 NSIAYGQYDIPI
+1548 SSISYGQYDIPT

-1585 KSQLPN
+1585 KSQLPH
-1591 NSFFEFKESNVFYSE
+1591 NSFFEFKDSNVSYSG
-1606 KPAFGPAT
+1606 KPAFGSAT
-1614 NVIKAHIYVSRDQ
+1614 NVIKAHVYVSLDQ
-1627 HQEESVSINK
+1627 HQGESVSINNN
-1637 SVNDIEEYTMARRL
+1637 VNESAEYIMARKL

-1662 FYSSVASITSGED
+1662 FYSSVVSIKSGED
-1675 FHLFDSMREK
+1675 LHLFDSMREK

-1690 MLKVAAEYDSGDAIS
+1690 MLKVAAEYDSGEGIS

-1733 NSVGGAYEIFRKS
+1733 NSAGGAYEIFRKS

-1757 YGLSDTASEDVK
+1757 YGLPETVSEDVK
-1769 SLSGRKDYSSDHDLY
+1769 SLSVRKDYSSDHDLY

-1793 ALKFA
+1793 ALRSA

-1809 EESLAAGTEERLPAS
+1809 EESLAAGTEEKLPDS

-1835 REKEIELKN
+1835 RENEISLKN

-1850 VSSKQELQD
+1850 VSSKLELQD
-1859 KNAEARRKE
+1859 KNVEARRKE
-1868 ESQREA
+1868 ENQREA

-1928 TFHQASWDVSPYNQI
+1928 IFHQASWDVSPYNQI
-1943 FMSLNSDKNGYA
+1943 FMSLNSDKKGYA

-2002 ENLSPDEKEHFM
+2002 EKLSPDEKVHFQ

-2037 EQYNAVLKEHDTHYK
+2037 EQYNAILKEHDTHYK
-2052 EMQTIASTDS
+2052 EMQTIASTES
-2062 VDLVSDRVSKIKKQ
+2062 VDLISDRVTKIKKQ
-2076 HPNHLVLF
+2076 HPDHLVLF

-2110 DSFNNSKSNRKT
+2110 DSINNSKSNRKT

-2127 KPSDLDKVLK
+2127 KPSDLGKVLK
-2137 AVVSSGQRVA
+2137 AVLSSGQRVA

-2179 GINVQKSLTQPTI
+2179 GIKVQKSLTQPTS
-2192 YDKETDTIIL
+2192 YDKETDTITL

-2273 ATLSDQ
+2273 AVLSDQ
-2279 VSNESVES
+2279 VSHESVES
-2287 WVQDIKNNPHL
+2287 WAQDIKNDPHL

-2318 GEQVDYAVINGK
+2318 GEQVDYAAINGK
-2330 SSYNKAE
+2330 SLHDKTK
-2337 SFNLVSE
+2337 SFNYVSE
-2344 LNEVVN
+2344 LNEIAK
-2350 TSTMSAAVIRNN
+2350 TDPMSAVIIRDKNN
-2362 DGKSASVILS
+2362 ASTSVILS
-2372 KGIESISENGVLN
+2372 TGIETVSENGVLN
-2385 NEAFR
+2385 NNKFR
-2390 QALLKQG
+2390 QALLQQG
-2397 IKEVKFFNPGGTLGL
+2397 DKDIKFYQSGGTLGL
-2412 NKGDSYFEDKSIQI
+2412 NKDDSFFKDKIMQI
-2426 VNFDGKEVVPQQ
+2426 VSFNGKDILPQQ
-2438 ELHLNEQS
+2438 DLHINDHS
-2446 QNVEYNFEDVSAV
+2446 QNVSHSFEDVSAV

-2473 DQPYFIIQ
+2473 GQPYFIIQ
-2481 PKMRDMSRLFEA
+2481 PDKSDLSRLFEA
-2493 FKSQDQQAIYDTK
+2493 FKSHDQQSIYNAK
-2506 TSLGEKYTK
+2506 TSLGEKYIH
-2515 LVQQRPELKVDFLM
+2515 LAQSHPELKVDFLM
-2529 PKVPAEDITRIER
+2529 PKVPSQDIARIQR
-2542 ANIAR
+2542 AGINR
-2547 DAQDKNKYL
+2547 DAQDRNKYL
-2556 IFATIDGKG
+2556 IFATIDGKN
-2565 YHHEISREDFRRMW
+2565 YHQEISREDFRRMW

-2587 KSALAAKVFSN
+2587 KNALAAKIFSN
-2598 ILHEGQTVSEAPSV
+2598 VLHEGQSISDTPLKEEKEQTKLSTV
-2612 EENQQIK
+2612 
-2619 ETNSEKVDSPKQSTE
+2619 EKIDTKQSFE
-2634 SEESLSPRVGRSH
+2634 NDEDVNSSKGMSRK

>member
-1 MLIFSFPLN
+1 
-10 KKELAIMSPKK
+10 MSPKK
-21 NTHEATFPETVI
+21 NTHETTFPETVI

-69 NIDNLGIGSVNLYGG
+69 NIDNLGIGSVNLYEGK
-84 NTVSYREVKKDVDLS
+84 TVSYREVKKEVDLS

-106 VEFTKLSSDKSVF
+106 AEFTKLSSDKSVF

-170 DDSTEGWSVGVANIQ
+170 DVPTEGWSVGVANIR

-196 VLKGSFVNQLNQ
+196 VLKSSFVNQLNQ

-355 QLFSMNESLKDPS
+355 QLFSMNDSLKDPS

-493 LSWYCPIEQTDNIS
+493 LSWYCPIDQTDNIS
-507 SPHYNLSKDFIKVPL
+507 SPHYNLSKDFIKVPF
-522 KNQYKTSNS
+522 KNQYKTSTS

-537 DGQAFYATLLH
+537 DGQEFYATLLH

-583 AALISSTMGF
+583 ASLISSTMGF

-642 DLNQTLLRGS
+642 DLNQTLLRDS

-681 YQVETDTDNRT
+681 YQVETDTGNRT

-724 DAITAPSY
+724 DAITDPSY
-732 QRTVYNFG
+732 QQSVYDFG
-740 DEVETKV
+740 DEVEAKA
-747 DNVWQKWEDISSE
+747 DNVWQKWEDISNE
-760 YNLSAEDADR
+760 YNLSVEDADR

-775 DAPSLKFRSVDSA
+775 DAPLLKFRSVDSA
-788 VKFADWITAK
+788 VKFVDWITAK

-865 QQQRKGFTPE
+865 QQQHKHFSPE
-875 EPIVPGSP
+875 APIVPGSP

-896 FAEYRGNREVDLI
+896 FAEYRGNREVDLS

-993 LSIEITESSIEGNHN
+993 LSIEITESSIEGDHN

-1067 NVQYPAAVNDE
+1067 NAQYPAAVNDE

-1098 ANVEAVYDHDF
+1098 ANVEAVYGESF
-1109 MFSEEATK
+1109 MFSPEAQT
-1117 VMIPQSIYSGQLK
+1117 VLIPQTIYSGRERPVLDK
-1130 PLSVVQDQ
+1130 TNATPID
-1138 EANQEKKV
+1138 
-1146 SVPESLQV
+1146 ESL
-1154 PVWEAYE
+1154 
-1161 KEKSQTGD
+1161 
-1169 FTYQD
+1169 
-1174 TAEEY
+1174 
-1179 GNMLLKGVENILPR
+1179 
-1193 IKGTLTINQWGSDV
+1193 
-1207 LSAEIEND
+1207 
-1215 PRIFETY
+1215 
-1222 IIPEPLKAWLE
+1222 
-1233 VSPKEESHSNMQ
+1233 
-1245 GSSTVKNVDIVAA
+1245 ST
-1258 YVFSTI
+1258 
-1264 LLQKENQ
+1264 
-1271 EIDLSF
+1271 
-1277 TIDGKQWDNY
+1277 
-1287 NEVMQGNSDHSISD
+1287 
-1301 EAFVAAWALQ
+1301 
-1311 SSMGISKHDLSKNAV
+1311 
-1326 AVLNDPI
+1326 
-1333 ATTEHY
+1333 
-1339 GTLTLNGSK
+1339 
-1348 GGIELLQSGK
+1348 
-1358 VSADYSVKGQ
+1358 
-1368 QITVEASPKS
+1368 KS
-1378 EEELH
+1378 E
-1383 TEQEKKVSIPESLK
+1383 T
-1397 GITKG
+1397 GILSSEG
-1402 DMPKADLQSQWGNIK
+1402 MPKVDLQSQWGNIK
-1417 KQINTIAKEERQS
+1417 KQINSIVQKERQG
-1430 VNYDLTKDTSLAR
+1430 VNFDFTKDISLAR

-1449 FQVSRETFDKFS
+1449 FQVSGEIFDSFS

-1476 SSLLTTFTEQQKVE
+1476 SSLLSSFTEERKVE
-1490 KEISN
+1490 KEISD

-1501 LLDPENAQKVLEKG
+1501 LLDPENSQKVLAKG
-1515 YEKMNLLRETPNVNL
+1515 HEKMNLLRETPNVNL

-1539 LANNQHRES
+1539 LADNQHRES

-1573 LSEAKLSEIESF
+1573 LSEAKLSKIESF

-1591 NSFFEFKESNVFYSE
+1591 NSFFEFKESNVSYSE

-1614 NVIKAHIYVSRDQ
+1614 NVIKAHIYVSRDL

-1637 SVNDIEEYTMARRL
+1637 SVNDSEEYTMARRL

-1662 FYSSVASITSGED
+1662 FYSSVVSIKSGED
-1675 FHLFDSMREK
+1675 LQLFDSMREK

-1690 MLKVAAEYDSGDAIS
+1690 LLKVAAEYDSGDAIS

-1733 NSVGGAYEIFRKS
+1733 NSAGGAYEIFRKS
-1746 PQSEILNSIER
+1746 PQSEILNSVER
-1757 YGLSDTASEDVK
+1757 YGLPSTASEDVK

-1809 EESLAAGTEERLPAS
+1809 EESLAAGTEERLPDS

-1850 VSSKQELQD
+1850 VSSKLELQD
-1859 KNAEARRKE
+1859 KNVEARRKE

-1969 VKKGSESLPYS
+1969 VKKGSEPLPYS

-2076 HPNHLVLF
+2076 HPDHLVLF

-2110 DSFNNSKSNRKT
+2110 DSINNSKSNRKT

-2179 GINVQKSLTQPTI
+2179 GINVQKSLTQPTS

-2273 ATLSDQ
+2273 AVLSDQ

-2287 WVQDIKNNPHL
+2287 WVQDIKNDPHL

-2312 IEKLVK
+2312 IEKIVK
-2318 GEQVDYAVINGK
+2318 GEQVDYAAINGK

-2385 NEAFR
+2385 NEDFR

-2397 IKEVKFFNPGGTLGL
+2397 VKEVKFFNPGGTLGL

-2438 ELHLNEQS
+2438 ELHLNKQS
-2446 QNVEYNFEDVSAV
+2446 QNVEHNFEDVSAV

-2481 PKMRDMSRLFEA
+2481 PEMRDMSRLFEA

-2598 ILHEGQTVSEAPSV
+2598 VLHEGQTVSEVPSV
-2612 EENQQIK
+2612 EENQQVK

-2634 SEESLSPRVGRSH
+2634 SEESLSPRVGRFH

>member
-21 NTHEATFPETVI
+21 NTHETTFPETVI

-69 NIDNLGIGSVNLYGG
+69 NIDNLGIGSVNLYEGK
-84 NTVSYREVKKDVDLS
+84 TVSYREVKKEVDLS

-106 VEFTKLSSDKSVF
+106 AEFTKFSSDKSVF

-170 DDSTEGWSVGVANIQ
+170 DVPTEGWSVGVANIR

-196 VLKGSFVNQLNQ
+196 VLKSSFVNQLNQ

-355 QLFSMNESLKDPS
+355 QLFSMNDSLKDPS

-493 LSWYCPIEQTDNIS
+493 LSWYCPIDQTDNIS
-507 SPHYNLSKDFIKVPL
+507 SPHYNLSKDFIKVPF
-522 KNQYKTSNS
+522 KNQYKTSTS

-537 DGQAFYATLLH
+537 DGQEFYATLLH

-642 DLNQTLLRGS
+642 DLNQTLLRDS

-681 YQVETDTDNRT
+681 YQVETDTGNRT

-724 DAITAPSY
+724 DAITDPSY
-732 QRTVYNFG
+732 QQSVYDFG
-740 DEVETKV
+740 DEVEAKA
-747 DNVWQKWEDISSE
+747 DNVWQKWEDISNE
-760 YNLSAEDADR
+760 YNLSVEDADR

-775 DAPSLKFRSVDSA
+775 DAPLLKFRSVDSA
-788 VKFADWITAK
+788 VKFVDWITAK

-865 QQQRKGFTPE
+865 QQQHKHFSPE
-875 EPIVPGSP
+875 APIVPGSP

-896 FAEYRGNREVDLI
+896 FAEYRGNREVDLS

-993 LSIEITESSIEGNHN
+993 LSIEITESSIEGDHN

-1067 NVQYPAAVNDE
+1067 NAQYPAAVNDE

-1098 ANVEAVYDHDF
+1098 ANVEAVYGESF
-1109 MFSEEATK
+1109 MFSPEAQT
-1117 VMIPQSIYSGQLK
+1117 VLIPQTIYSGRERPVLDK
-1130 PLSVVQDQ
+1130 TSATPID
-1138 EANQEKKV
+1138 
-1146 SVPESLQV
+1146 ESL
-1154 PVWEAYE
+1154 
-1161 KEKSQTGD
+1161 
-1169 FTYQD
+1169 
-1174 TAEEY
+1174 
-1179 GNMLLKGVENILPR
+1179 
-1193 IKGTLTINQWGSDV
+1193 
-1207 LSAEIEND
+1207 
-1215 PRIFETY
+1215 
-1222 IIPEPLKAWLE
+1222 
-1233 VSPKEESHSNMQ
+1233 
-1245 GSSTVKNVDIVAA
+1245 ST
-1258 YVFSTI
+1258 
-1264 LLQKENQ
+1264 
-1271 EIDLSF
+1271 
-1277 TIDGKQWDNY
+1277 
-1287 NEVMQGNSDHSISD
+1287 
-1301 EAFVAAWALQ
+1301 
-1311 SSMGISKHDLSKNAV
+1311 
-1326 AVLNDPI
+1326 
-1333 ATTEHY
+1333 
-1339 GTLTLNGSK
+1339 
-1348 GGIELLQSGK
+1348 
-1358 VSADYSVKGQ
+1358 
-1368 QITVEASPKS
+1368 KS
-1378 EEELH
+1378 E
-1383 TEQEKKVSIPESLK
+1383 T
-1397 GITKG
+1397 GILSSEG
-1402 DMPKADLQSQWGNIK
+1402 MPKVDLQSQWGNIK
-1417 KQINTIAKEERQS
+1417 KQINSIVQKERQG
-1430 VNYDLTKDTSLAR
+1430 VNFDFTKDISLAR

-1449 FQVSRETFDKFS
+1449 FQVSGEIFDSFS

-1476 SSLLTTFTEQQKVE
+1476 SSLLSSFTEERKVE
-1490 KEISN
+1490 KEISD

-1501 LLDPENAQKVLEKG
+1501 LLDPENSQKVLAKG
-1515 YEKMNLLRETPNVNL
+1515 HEKMNLLRETPNVNL

-1539 LANNQHRES
+1539 LADNQHRES

-1591 NSFFEFKESNVFYSE
+1591 NSFFEFKESNVSYSE

-1614 NVIKAHIYVSRDQ
+1614 NVIKAHIYVSRDL

-1637 SVNDIEEYTMARRL
+1637 SVNDSEEYTMARRL

-1662 FYSSVASITSGED
+1662 FYSSVVSIKSGED
-1675 FHLFDSMREK
+1675 LQLFDSMREK

-1690 MLKVAAEYDSGDAIS
+1690 LLKVAAEYDSGDAIS

-1733 NSVGGAYEIFRKS
+1733 NSAGGAYEIFRKS
-1746 PQSEILNSIER
+1746 PQSEILNSVER
-1757 YGLSDTASEDVK
+1757 YGLPSTASEDVK

-1809 EESLAAGTEERLPAS
+1809 EESLAAGTEERLPDS

-1850 VSSKQELQD
+1850 VSSKLELQD
-1859 KNAEARRKE
+1859 KNVEARRKE

-2076 HPNHLVLF
+2076 HPDHLVLF

-2110 DSFNNSKSNRKT
+2110 DSINNSKSNRKT

-2179 GINVQKSLTQPTI
+2179 GINVQKSLTQPTS

-2273 ATLSDQ
+2273 AVLSDQ

-2287 WVQDIKNNPHL
+2287 WVQDIKNDPHL

-2312 IEKLVK
+2312 IEKIVK
-2318 GEQVDYAVINGK
+2318 GEQVDYAAINGK

-2385 NEAFR
+2385 NEDFR

-2397 IKEVKFFNPGGTLGL
+2397 VKEVKFFNPGGTLGL

-2438 ELHLNEQS
+2438 ELHLNKQS
-2446 QNVEYNFEDVSAV
+2446 QNVEHNFEDVSAV

-2481 PKMRDMSRLFEA
+2481 PEMRDMSRLFEA

-2598 ILHEGQTVSEAPSV
+2598 VLHEGQTVSEVPSV
-2612 EENQQIK
+2612 EENQQVK

-2634 SEESLSPRVGRSH
+2634 SEESLSPRVGRFH

>member
-1 MLIFSFPLN
+1 MIFSFPLN

-21 NTHEATFPETVI
+21 NTHEATFPKTVI

-69 NIDNLGIGSVNLYGG
+69 NIDNLGIGSVNLYEGK
-84 NTVSYREVKKDVDLS
+84 TVSYREVKKEVDLS

-106 VEFTKLSSDKSVF
+106 AEFTKLSSDKSVF

-630 DMIIEKIDEQRV
+630 DMINEKIDEQRV

-681 YQVETDTDNRT
+681 YQVETDTGNRT

-740 DEVETKV
+740 DEVEAKV
-747 DNVWQKWEDISSE
+747 DNVWQKWEDISNE
-760 YNLSAEDADR
+760 YNLSVEDADR

-775 DAPSLKFRSVDSA
+775 DAPSLIFRSVDSA

-810 LIYSNGKQR
+810 LIYSNGKQQ

-854 HNLTQA
+854 HNLTQS

-865 QQQRKGFTPE
+865 QQQHKHFSPE
-875 EPIVPGSP
+875 APIVPGSP

-896 FAEYRGNREVDLI
+896 FAEYRGNREVDLS

-929 ASDASDGKSKSS
+929 ASDASDGKSKST

-1013 ATTVVKAK
+1013 ATTVDKAK

-1067 NVQYPAAVNDE
+1067 NAQYPAAVNDE

-1098 ANVEAVYDHDF
+1098 ANVEAVYGESF
-1109 MFSEEATK
+1109 MFSPESQT
-1117 VMIPQSIYSGQLK
+1117 VLIPQTIYSGRERPVLDK
-1130 PLSVVQDQ
+1130 TNATPID
-1138 EANQEKKV
+1138 
-1146 SVPESLQV
+1146 ESL
-1154 PVWEAYE
+1154 
-1161 KEKSQTGD
+1161 
-1169 FTYQD
+1169 
-1174 TAEEY
+1174 
-1179 GNMLLKGVENILPR
+1179 
-1193 IKGTLTINQWGSDV
+1193 
-1207 LSAEIEND
+1207 
-1215 PRIFETY
+1215 
-1222 IIPEPLKAWLE
+1222 
-1233 VSPKEESHSNMQ
+1233 
-1245 GSSTVKNVDIVAA
+1245 ST
-1258 YVFSTI
+1258 
-1264 LLQKENQ
+1264 
-1271 EIDLSF
+1271 
-1277 TIDGKQWDNY
+1277 
-1287 NEVMQGNSDHSISD
+1287 
-1301 EAFVAAWALQ
+1301 
-1311 SSMGISKHDLSKNAV
+1311 
-1326 AVLNDPI
+1326 
-1333 ATTEHY
+1333 
-1339 GTLTLNGSK
+1339 
-1348 GGIELLQSGK
+1348 
-1358 VSADYSVKGQ
+1358 
-1368 QITVEASPKS
+1368 KS
-1378 EEELH
+1378 E
-1383 TEQEKKVSIPESLK
+1383 T
-1397 GITKG
+1397 GILSSEG
-1402 DMPKADLQSQWGNIK
+1402 MPKVDLQSQWGNIK
-1417 KQINTIAKEERQS
+1417 KQINSIVQKERQG
-1430 VNYDLTKDTSLAR
+1430 VNFDFTKDISLAR

-1449 FQVSRETFDKFS
+1449 FQVSGEIFDSFS

-1476 SSLLTTFTEQQKVE
+1476 SSLLSSFTEERKVE
-1490 KEISN
+1490 REISD

-1501 LLDPENAQKVLEKG
+1501 LLDPENSQKVLAKG
-1515 YEKMNLLRETPNVNL
+1515 HEKMNLLRETPNVNL

-1539 LANNQHRES
+1539 LTDNQHRES

-1591 NSFFEFKESNVFYSE
+1591 NSFFEFKESNVSYSE

-1637 SVNDIEEYTMARRL
+1637 SVNDSEEYTMARRL

-1662 FYSSVASITSGED
+1662 FYSSVVSIKSGED
-1675 FHLFDSMREK
+1675 LQLFDSMREK

-1690 MLKVAAEYDSGDAIS
+1690 LLKVAAEYDSGDAIS

-1733 NSVGGAYEIFRKS
+1733 NSAGGAYEIFRKS
-1746 PQSEILNSIER
+1746 PQSEILNSVER
-1757 YGLSDTASEDVK
+1757 YGLPSTASEDVK

-1809 EESLAAGTEERLPAS
+1809 EESLAAGTEERLPDS

-1850 VSSKQELQD
+1850 VSSKLELQD
-1859 KNAEARRKE
+1859 KNVEARRKE

-2076 HPNHLVLF
+2076 HPDHLVLF

-2110 DSFNNSKSNRKT
+2110 DSINNSKSNRKT
-2122 SIAYL
+2122 SIAYI

-2179 GINVQKSLTQPTI
+2179 GINVQKSLTQPTS

-2273 ATLSDQ
+2273 AVLSDQ

-2287 WVQDIKNNPHL
+2287 WVQDIKNDPHL

-2318 GEQVDYAVINGK
+2318 GEQVDYAAINGK

-2385 NEAFR
+2385 NEDFR

-2397 IKEVKFFNPGGTLGL
+2397 VKEVKFFNPGGTLGL

-2438 ELHLNEQS
+2438 ELHLNKQS
-2446 QNVEYNFEDVSAV
+2446 QNVEHNFEDVSAV

-2481 PKMRDMSRLFEA
+2481 PEMRDMSRLFEA

-2598 ILHEGQTVSEAPSV
+2598 VLHEGQTVSEAPSV
-2612 EENQQIK
+2612 EENQQVK

-2634 SEESLSPRVGRSH
+2634 SEESLSPRVGRFH

>member
-21 NTHEATFPETVI
+21 NTHKATFPETVI

-57 REKLKGSAITSR
+57 REKLKGSAVTSR
-69 NIDNLGIGSVNLYGG
+69 NIDNLGIGSVNLYGA

-630 DMIIEKIDEQRV
+630 DMINEKIDEQRV

-681 YQVETDTDNRT
+681 YQVETDTGNKT

-740 DEVETKV
+740 DEVEAKV
-747 DNVWQKWEDISSE
+747 DNVWQKWEDISNE
-760 YNLSAEDADR
+760 YNLSVEDADR

-775 DAPSLKFRSVDSA
+775 DAPSLIFRSVDSA

-810 LIYSNGKQR
+810 LIYSNGKQQ

-854 HNLTQA
+854 HNLTQS

-865 QQQRKGFTPE
+865 QQQHKHFSPE
-875 EPIVPGSP
+875 APIVPSSP

-896 FAEYRGNREVDLI
+896 FAEYRGNREVDLS

-929 ASDASDGKSKSS
+929 ASDASDGKSKST

-1067 NVQYPAAVNDE
+1067 NAQYPAAVNDE

-1098 ANVEAVYDHDF
+1098 ANVEAVYGESF
-1109 MFSEEATK
+1109 MFSPESQT
-1117 VMIPQSIYSGQLK
+1117 VLIPQTIYSGRERPVLDK
-1130 PLSVVQDQ
+1130 TNATPID
-1138 EANQEKKV
+1138 
-1146 SVPESLQV
+1146 ESL
-1154 PVWEAYE
+1154 
-1161 KEKSQTGD
+1161 
-1169 FTYQD
+1169 
-1174 TAEEY
+1174 
-1179 GNMLLKGVENILPR
+1179 
-1193 IKGTLTINQWGSDV
+1193 
-1207 LSAEIEND
+1207 
-1215 PRIFETY
+1215 
-1222 IIPEPLKAWLE
+1222 
-1233 VSPKEESHSNMQ
+1233 
-1245 GSSTVKNVDIVAA
+1245 ST
-1258 YVFSTI
+1258 
-1264 LLQKENQ
+1264 
-1271 EIDLSF
+1271 
-1277 TIDGKQWDNY
+1277 
-1287 NEVMQGNSDHSISD
+1287 
-1301 EAFVAAWALQ
+1301 
-1311 SSMGISKHDLSKNAV
+1311 
-1326 AVLNDPI
+1326 
-1333 ATTEHY
+1333 
-1339 GTLTLNGSK
+1339 
-1348 GGIELLQSGK
+1348 
-1358 VSADYSVKGQ
+1358 
-1368 QITVEASPKS
+1368 KS
-1378 EEELH
+1378 E
-1383 TEQEKKVSIPESLK
+1383 T
-1397 GITKG
+1397 GILSSEG
-1402 DMPKADLQSQWGNIK
+1402 MPKVDLQSQWGNIK
-1417 KQINTIAKEERQS
+1417 KQINSIVQKERQG
-1430 VNYDLTKDTSLAR
+1430 VNFDFTKDISLAR

-1449 FQVSRETFDKFS
+1449 FQVSGEIFDSFS

-1476 SSLLTTFTEQQKVE
+1476 SSLLSSFTEERKVE
-1490 KEISN
+1490 REISD

-1501 LLDPENAQKVLEKG
+1501 LLDPENSQKVLAKG
-1515 YEKMNLLRETPNVNL
+1515 HEKMNLLRETPNVNL

-1539 LANNQHRES
+1539 LTDNQHRES

-1591 NSFFEFKESNVFYSE
+1591 NSFFEFKESNVSYSE

-1637 SVNDIEEYTMARRL
+1637 SANDSEEYTMARRL

-1662 FYSSVASITSGED
+1662 FYSSVVSIKSGED
-1675 FHLFDSMREK
+1675 LQLFDSMREK

-1690 MLKVAAEYDSGDAIS
+1690 LLKVAAEYDSGDAIS

-1733 NSVGGAYEIFRKS
+1733 NSAGGAYEIFRKS
-1746 PQSEILNSIER
+1746 PQSEILNSVER
-1757 YGLSDTASEDVK
+1757 YGLPSTASEDVK

-1809 EESLAAGTEERLPAS
+1809 EESLAAGTEERLPDS

-1850 VSSKQELQD
+1850 VSSKLELQD
-1859 KNAEARRKE
+1859 KNVEARRKE

-2024 FNIDQTVLKGANP
+2024 FNIDQTVLKGVNP

-2076 HPNHLVLF
+2076 HPDHLVLF

-2110 DSFNNSKSNRKT
+2110 DSINNSKSNRKT

-2202 NNKKPVNPGSELR
+2202 NKKKSVNPGSELR

-2273 ATLSDQ
+2273 AVLSDQ

-2287 WVQDIKNNPHL
+2287 WVQDIKNDPHL

-2318 GEQVDYAVINGK
+2318 GEQVDYAAINGK

-2397 IKEVKFFNPGGTLGL
+2397 VKEVKFFNPGGTLGL

-2446 QNVEYNFEDVSAV
+2446 QNVEHNFEDVSAV

-2481 PKMRDMSRLFEA
+2481 PEMRDMSRLFEA

-2515 LVQQRPELKVDFLM
+2515 IVQQRPELKVDFLM
-2529 PKVPAEDITRIER
+2529 PKVPAEDITRIEK

-2598 ILHEGQTVSEAPSV
+2598 VLHEGQTVSEAPSV

-2619 ETNSEKVDSPKQSTE
+2619 ETNSEKVDSQKQSTE
-2634 SEESLSPRVGRSH
+2634 SEENLSPRVGRSH

>member
-1 MLIFSFPLN
+1 
-10 KKELAIMSPKK
+10 MSPKK
-21 NTHEATFPETVI
+21 NTHEATFSEAVI
-33 PEELQSNIL
+33 PEELQSTSL
-42 VDFNSISFPFPNHNV
+42 VDINSFSLPSPNHNV
-57 REKLKGSAITSR
+57 REKLKGSAITFR
-69 NIDNLGIGSVNLYGG
+69 NIDNLGIGSVNLYEG

-106 VEFTKLSSDKSVF
+106 AEFTKISSDKSVI

-170 DDSTEGWSVGVANIQ
+170 DDPTEGWSIGVANIK
-185 SFKSLPFSRSL
+185 SFKSLPFSRGL
-196 VLKGSFVNQLNQ
+196 VLKSSFVNQLNQ

-258 IKSKDIPDMAYKK
+258 IKSKDISDMAYKK
-271 TNASSSASSSYS
+271 TNAPSSASSSYS

-355 QLFSMNESLKDPS
+355 QLFSMNDSLKDPS
-368 TGKIASENLDKV
+368 TGKIALENLDKV

-400 DMQGKE
+400 DTQGKE
-406 YSDQEYNDLSE
+406 FSDQEYNDLSE

-463 PDSEGMYINEDIDS
+463 PDSEGMYINEEIDS

-522 KNQYKTSNS
+522 KNQYKTSDSN
-531 KEGIFA
+531 EGIFA
-537 DGQAFYATLLH
+537 DGQEFYATLLH

-561 RDMNGSFGDKKYAKE
+561 RDLNGSFGDKKYAKE

-660 LSNSSRPERTENE
+660 LSNSSRPGRTENE

-681 YQVETDTDNRT
+681 YQVETDTGNRT
-692 KADTNHYD
+692 EADTNHYD

-747 DNVWQKWEDISSE
+747 DNIWQKWEDISKE

-775 DAPSLKFRSVDSA
+775 DAPLLKFRSVDSA

-819 WTSFDSLLKAAKE
+819 WDSFDSFLKAAKE

-837 SEFMALSTF
+837 SEFMAMSAL
-846 NTVKGSHP
+846 NTVKDLHP
-854 HNLTQA
+854 HNFTQS

-865 QQQRKGFTPE
+865 QQQHKGFTPE
-875 EPIVPGSP
+875 EPIAPGSP
-883 LYDAIKMLKEGKV
+883 LYDAINMLKEGKV
-896 FAEYRGNREVDLI
+896 FAEYRENREVDLS
-909 SSIKDDEMLSAEEI
+909 SSIKDGEMLSAEEI

-929 ASDASDGKSKSS
+929 ALDASYGKSKSS

-960 DWSIPYFKDGKEE
+960 DWSIPYFKDNIED

-979 LKTIKDFEKDFPSK
+979 LKTVKDFEKDFPSK
-993 LSIEITESSIEGNHN
+993 LSIEITESSIEGKHN

-1013 ATTVVKAK
+1013 ATTVDKAK

-1032 FPTDEST
+1032 FSTDEST
-1039 RDRLDKDLSEDNK
+1039 RDRLDKDFSEDNK
-1052 NRKTLSDLQAQYSNI
+1052 SRKTLSDLQAQYSII
-1067 NVQYPAAVNDE
+1067 NTQYPAAVNDE
-1078 RTRQIAKRIRQAE
+1078 RTHQLAKRIRQAE

-1098 ANVEAVYDHDF
+1098 ANVEAVYGHDF

-1117 VMIPQSIYSGQLK
+1117 VMIPQSIYSGQVK
-1130 PLSVVQDQ
+1130 PLSVIREEQATPI
-1138 EANQEKKV
+1138 E
-1146 SVPESLQV
+1146 ESLSTKT
-1154 PVWEAYE
+1154 E
-1161 KEKSQTGD
+1161 TG
-1169 FTYQD
+1169 
-1174 TAEEY
+1174 
-1179 GNMLLKGVENILPR
+1179 I
-1193 IKGTLTINQWGSDV
+1193 
-1207 LSAEIEND
+1207 
-1215 PRIFETY
+1215 
-1222 IIPEPLKAWLE
+1222 
-1233 VSPKEESHSNMQ
+1233 
-1245 GSSTVKNVDIVAA
+1245 SS
-1258 YVFSTI
+1258 S
-1264 LLQKENQ
+1264 E
-1271 EIDLSF
+1271 
-1277 TIDGKQWDNY
+1277 
-1287 NEVMQGNSDHSISD
+1287 
-1301 EAFVAAWALQ
+1301 
-1311 SSMGISKHDLSKNAV
+1311 GISKV
-1326 AVLNDPI
+1326 
-1333 ATTEHY
+1333 
-1339 GTLTLNGSK
+1339 
-1348 GGIELLQSGK
+1348 
-1358 VSADYSVKGQ
+1358 
-1368 QITVEASPKS
+1368 
-1378 EEELH
+1378 
-1383 TEQEKKVSIPESLK
+1383 
-1397 GITKG
+1397 
-1402 DMPKADLQSQWGNIK
+1402 DLQSQWGNIRN
-1417 KQINTIAKEERQS
+1417 QIAIIAKKERQN
-1430 VNYDLTKDTSLAR
+1430 VNYDDVTKDISLAR

-1476 SSLLTTFTEQQKVE
+1476 SSILSSFTEERKVE

-1515 YEKMNLLRETPNVNL
+1515 YEKMTLLRETPNVNL

-1539 LANNQHRES
+1539 LADNQHRES
-1548 NSIAYGQYDIPI
+1548 NPIIYGQYDIPI

-1573 LSEAKLSEIESF
+1573 LSETKLSQIESF

-1591 NSFFEFKESNVFYSE
+1591 NSFFEFKDSNVSYSE

-1614 NVIKAHIYVSRDQ
+1614 NVIKAHVYVSRDQ

-1637 SVNDIEEYTMARRL
+1637 SVNNSEEYTMARKE

-1662 FYSSVASITSGED
+1662 FYSSVVSIKSGED
-1675 FHLFDSMREK
+1675 LQLFDSMREK

-1690 MLKVAAEYDSGDAIS
+1690 MLKVAAEYDSGKGIS
-1705 LDTTHKSP
+1705 LDATHKSP

-1733 NSVGGAYEIFRKS
+1733 NSAGGAYEIFRKS
-1746 PQSEILNSIER
+1746 PQSEILNSINH
-1757 YGLSDTASEDVK
+1757 YGLPDTASEDVK

-1793 ALKFA
+1793 ALNYA

-1809 EESLAAGTEERLPAS
+1809 EESLAAGTEERLPDS
-1824 SELDKKRGLDD
+1824 SELDKKRGFDD

-1915 NRVWLNAGGKKSP
+1915 NRVWLNADGKKSP
-1928 TFHQASWDVSPYNQI
+1928 TFHQASWDISPYNQI

-1986 YKSKGPEPKS
+1986 YKSTGPEPKS

-2002 ENLSPDEKEHFM
+2002 ENLSPDEKEHFK
-2014 KAPVKYDRKI
+2014 KAPVKFDRKI

-2052 EMQTIASTDS
+2052 EMQIIASTDS

-2076 HPNHLVLF
+2076 HPDHLVLF
-2084 AHNGVYN
+2084 AHNGVYK

-2122 SIAYL
+2122 SIAYFKL
-2127 KPSDLDKVLK
+2127 SDLDKVLK

-2147 VADNFEVLNAPK
+2147 VAENSEGLNAPK

-2179 GINVQKSLTQPTI
+2179 GINVQKSLTQPTS

-2202 NNKKPVNPGSELR
+2202 NNKKSVNPGSELR
-2215 TAVENSN
+2215 TAVEKSN

-2287 WVQDIKNNPHL
+2287 WVQDIKNDPHL

-2318 GEQVDYAVINGK
+2318 GEQVDYAAINGK
-2330 SSYNKAE
+2330 SSYIKAE
-2337 SFNLVSE
+2337 SFNLLSE

-2397 IKEVKFFNPGGTLGL
+2397 VKEVKFFNPGGTLGL

-2446 QNVEYNFEDVSAV
+2446 QNVEHDFEDVSAV

-2481 PKMRDMSRLFEA
+2481 PEMRDMSRLFEA

-2506 TSLGEKYTK
+2506 ISLGEKYTK
-2515 LVQQRPELKVDFLM
+2515 IVQQRPELKVDFLM
-2529 PKVPAEDITRIER
+2529 PKVPAEDITRIEK

-2598 ILHEGQTVSEAPSV
+2598 VLHEGQTVSEAPSV

-2634 SEESLSPRVGRSH
+2634 SEENLSPRVGRSH

>member
-522 KNQYKTSNS
+522 KNQYKTSTS

-630 DMIIEKIDEQRV
+630 DMINEKIDEQRV

-681 YQVETDTDNRT
+681 YQVETDTGNRT

-740 DEVETKV
+740 DEVEAKV
-747 DNVWQKWEDISSE
+747 DNGWQKWEDISNE
-760 YNLSAEDADR
+760 YNLSVEDADR

-798 YAKTEQKSESTE
+798 YVKTEQKSDSLSTE
-810 LIYSNGKQR
+810 GLRETNRKDKTNATPIDES
-819 WTSFDSLLKAAKE
+819 
-832 HQITR
+832 
-837 SEFMALSTF
+837 LST
-846 NTVKGSHP
+846 
-854 HNLTQA
+854 
-860 AIEYL
+860 
-865 QQQRKGFTPE
+865 
-875 EPIVPGSP
+875 
-883 LYDAIKMLKEGKV
+883 
-896 FAEYRGNREVDLI
+896 
-909 SSIKDDEMLSAEEI
+909 
-923 EKLKAM
+923 
-929 ASDASDGKSKSS
+929 
-941 NIDNKPLIEKVP
+941 
-953 YGEFYLP
+953 
-960 DWSIPYFKDGKEE
+960 
-973 GLSAEQ
+973 
-979 LKTIKDFEKDFPSK
+979 
-993 LSIEITESSIEGNHN
+993 
-1008 TELGP
+1008 
-1013 ATTVVKAK
+1013 
-1021 IYYFEQ
+1021 
-1027 HISDL
+1027 
-1032 FPTDEST
+1032 
-1039 RDRLDKDLSEDNK
+1039 
-1052 NRKTLSDLQAQYSNI
+1052 
-1067 NVQYPAAVNDE
+1067 
-1078 RTRQIAKRIRQAE
+1078 
-1091 QIITAYN
+1091 
-1098 ANVEAVYDHDF
+1098 
-1109 MFSEEATK
+1109 
-1117 VMIPQSIYSGQLK
+1117 
-1130 PLSVVQDQ
+1130 
-1138 EANQEKKV
+1138 
-1146 SVPESLQV
+1146 
-1154 PVWEAYE
+1154 
-1161 KEKSQTGD
+1161 
-1169 FTYQD
+1169 
-1174 TAEEY
+1174 
-1179 GNMLLKGVENILPR
+1179 
-1193 IKGTLTINQWGSDV
+1193 
-1207 LSAEIEND
+1207 
-1215 PRIFETY
+1215 
-1222 IIPEPLKAWLE
+1222 
-1233 VSPKEESHSNMQ
+1233 
-1245 GSSTVKNVDIVAA
+1245 
-1258 YVFSTI
+1258 
-1264 LLQKENQ
+1264 
-1271 EIDLSF
+1271 
-1277 TIDGKQWDNY
+1277 
-1287 NEVMQGNSDHSISD
+1287 
-1301 EAFVAAWALQ
+1301 
-1311 SSMGISKHDLSKNAV
+1311 
-1326 AVLNDPI
+1326 
-1333 ATTEHY
+1333 
-1339 GTLTLNGSK
+1339 
-1348 GGIELLQSGK
+1348 
-1358 VSADYSVKGQ
+1358 
-1368 QITVEASPKS
+1368 KS
-1378 EEELH
+1378 E
-1383 TEQEKKVSIPESLK
+1383 T
-1397 GITKG
+1397 GILSSEG
-1402 DMPKADLQSQWGNIK
+1402 MPKVDLQSQWGNIK
-1417 KQINTIAKEERQS
+1417 KQINSIVQKERQG
-1430 VNYDLTKDTSLAR
+1430 VNFDFTKDISLAR

-1449 FQVSRETFDKFS
+1449 FQVSGEIFDSFS

-1476 SSLLTTFTEQQKVE
+1476 SSLLSSFTEERKVE
-1490 KEISN
+1490 KEISD

-1501 LLDPENAQKVLEKG
+1501 LLDPENSQKVLAKG
-1515 YEKMNLLRETPNVNL
+1515 HEKMNLLRETPNVNL

-1539 LANNQHRES
+1539 LTDNQHRES
-1548 NSIAYGQYDIPI
+1548 NSIAYGEYDIPI

-1591 NSFFEFKESNVFYSE
+1591 NSFFEFKNSNVSYSE

-1614 NVIKAHIYVSRDQ
+1614 NVIKAHVYVSRDQ
-1627 HQEESVSINK
+1627 HQEESVSINNN
-1637 SVNDIEEYTMARRL
+1637 VNDSEEYTMARRL

-1662 FYSSVASITSGED
+1662 FYSSVVSIKSGED
-1675 FHLFDSMREK
+1675 LQLFDSMREK

-1690 MLKVAAEYDSGDAIS
+1690 LLKVAAEYDSGDAIS

-1733 NSVGGAYEIFRKS
+1733 NSAGGAYEIFRKS
-1746 PQSEILNSIER
+1746 PQSEILNSVER
-1757 YGLSDTASEDVK
+1757 YGLPSTASEDVK

-1809 EESLAAGTEERLPAS
+1809 EESLAAGTEEKLPDS

-2076 HPNHLVLF
+2076 HPDHLVLF

-2122 SIAYL
+2122 SIAYF

-2137 AVVSSGQRVA
+2137 AVLSSGQRVA

-2179 GINVQKSLTQPTI
+2179 GINVQKSLTQPTS

-2273 ATLSDQ
+2273 AVLSDQ

-2287 WVQDIKNNPHL
+2287 WVQDIKNDPHL

-2318 GEQVDYAVINGK
+2318 GEQVDYAAINGK
-2330 SSYNKAE
+2330 SSYNRAE

-2372 KGIESISENGVLN
+2372 KGIESISKNGVLN

-2446 QNVEYNFEDVSAV
+2446 QNVEHNFEDVSAV

-2481 PKMRDMSRLFEA
+2481 PEMRDMSRLFEA

-2529 PKVPAEDITRIER
+2529 PKVPAEDITRIEK

-2598 ILHEGQTVSEAPSV
+2598 VLHEGQTVSEAPSV

-2634 SEESLSPRVGRSH
+2634 SEESLSPRLGRSH

>member
-1 MLIFSFPLN
+1 
-10 KKELAIMSPKK
+10 MSPKK
-21 NTHEATFPETVI
+21 NTHETTFPETVI

-69 NIDNLGIGSVNLYGG
+69 NIDNLGIGSVNLYEGK
-84 NTVSYREVKKDVDLS
+84 TVSYREVKKEVDLS

-106 VEFTKLSSDKSVF
+106 AEFTKLSSDKSVF

-170 DDSTEGWSVGVANIQ
+170 DVPTEGWSVGVANIR

-196 VLKGSFVNQLNQ
+196 VLKSSFVNQLNQ

-271 TNASSSASSSYS
+271 ANASSSASSSYS

-355 QLFSMNESLKDPS
+355 QLFSMNDSLKDPS

-493 LSWYCPIEQTDNIS
+493 LSWYCPIDQTDNIS
-507 SPHYNLSKDFIKVPL
+507 SPHYNLSKDFIKVPF
-522 KNQYKTSNS
+522 KNQYKTSTS

-537 DGQAFYATLLH
+537 DGQEFYATLLH

-642 DLNQTLLRGS
+642 DLNQTLLRDS

-681 YQVETDTDNRT
+681 YQVETDTGNRT

-724 DAITAPSY
+724 DAITDPSY
-732 QRTVYNFG
+732 QQSVYDFG
-740 DEVETKV
+740 DEVEAKA
-747 DNVWQKWEDISSE
+747 DNVWQKWEDISNE
-760 YNLSAEDADR
+760 YNLSVEDADR

-775 DAPSLKFRSVDSA
+775 DAPLLKFRSVDSA
-788 VKFADWITAK
+788 VKFVDWITAK

-865 QQQRKGFTPE
+865 QQQHKHFSPE
-875 EPIVPGSP
+875 APIVPGSP

-896 FAEYRGNREVDLI
+896 FAEYRGNREVDLS

-993 LSIEITESSIEGNHN
+993 LSIEITESSIEGDHN

-1067 NVQYPAAVNDE
+1067 NAQYPAAVNDE
-1078 RTRQIAKRIRQAE
+1078 RTHQIAKRIRQAE

-1098 ANVEAVYDHDF
+1098 ANVEAVYGESF
-1109 MFSEEATK
+1109 MFSPEAQT
-1117 VMIPQSIYSGQLK
+1117 VLIPQTIYSGRERPVLDK
-1130 PLSVVQDQ
+1130 TNATPID
-1138 EANQEKKV
+1138 
-1146 SVPESLQV
+1146 ESL
-1154 PVWEAYE
+1154 
-1161 KEKSQTGD
+1161 
-1169 FTYQD
+1169 
-1174 TAEEY
+1174 
-1179 GNMLLKGVENILPR
+1179 
-1193 IKGTLTINQWGSDV
+1193 
-1207 LSAEIEND
+1207 
-1215 PRIFETY
+1215 
-1222 IIPEPLKAWLE
+1222 
-1233 VSPKEESHSNMQ
+1233 
-1245 GSSTVKNVDIVAA
+1245 ST
-1258 YVFSTI
+1258 
-1264 LLQKENQ
+1264 
-1271 EIDLSF
+1271 
-1277 TIDGKQWDNY
+1277 
-1287 NEVMQGNSDHSISD
+1287 
-1301 EAFVAAWALQ
+1301 
-1311 SSMGISKHDLSKNAV
+1311 
-1326 AVLNDPI
+1326 
-1333 ATTEHY
+1333 
-1339 GTLTLNGSK
+1339 
-1348 GGIELLQSGK
+1348 
-1358 VSADYSVKGQ
+1358 
-1368 QITVEASPKS
+1368 KS
-1378 EEELH
+1378 E
-1383 TEQEKKVSIPESLK
+1383 T
-1397 GITKG
+1397 GILSSEG
-1402 DMPKADLQSQWGNIK
+1402 MPKVDLQSQWGNIK
-1417 KQINTIAKEERQS
+1417 KQINSIVQKERQG
-1430 VNYDLTKDTSLAR
+1430 VNFDFTKDISLAR

-1449 FQVSRETFDKFS
+1449 FQVSGEIFDSFS

-1476 SSLLTTFTEQQKVE
+1476 SSLLSSFTEERKVE
-1490 KEISN
+1490 KEISD

-1501 LLDPENAQKVLEKG
+1501 LLDPENSQKVLAKG
-1515 YEKMNLLRETPNVNL
+1515 HEKMNLLRETPNVNL

-1539 LANNQHRES
+1539 LADNQHRES

-1591 NSFFEFKESNVFYSE
+1591 NSFFEFKESNVSYSE

-1614 NVIKAHIYVSRDQ
+1614 NVIKAHIYVSRDL

-1637 SVNDIEEYTMARRL
+1637 SVNDSEEYTMARRL
-1651 PQQDSKKNEEI
+1651 PQQDSKKNKEI
-1662 FYSSVASITSGED
+1662 FYSSVVSIKSGED
-1675 FHLFDSMREK
+1675 LQLFDSMREK

-1690 MLKVAAEYDSGDAIS
+1690 LLKVAAEYDSGDAIS

-1733 NSVGGAYEIFRKS
+1733 NSAGGAYEIFRKS
-1746 PQSEILNSIER
+1746 PQSEILNSVER
-1757 YGLSDTASEDVK
+1757 YGLPSTASEDVK

-1809 EESLAAGTEERLPAS
+1809 EESLAAGTEERLPDS

-1850 VSSKQELQD
+1850 VSSKLELQD
-1859 KNAEARRKE
+1859 KNVEARRKE

-2076 HPNHLVLF
+2076 HPDHLVLF

-2110 DSFNNSKSNRKT
+2110 DSINNSKSNRKT

-2179 GINVQKSLTQPTI
+2179 GINVQKSLTQPTS

-2273 ATLSDQ
+2273 AVLSDQ

-2287 WVQDIKNNPHL
+2287 WVQDIKNDPHL

-2312 IEKLVK
+2312 IEKIVK
-2318 GEQVDYAVINGK
+2318 GEQVDYAAINGK

-2385 NEAFR
+2385 NEDFR

-2397 IKEVKFFNPGGTLGL
+2397 VKEVKFFNPGGTLGL

-2438 ELHLNEQS
+2438 ELHLNKQS
-2446 QNVEYNFEDVSAV
+2446 QNVEHNFEDVSAV

-2481 PKMRDMSRLFEA
+2481 PEMRDMSRLFEA

-2598 ILHEGQTVSEAPSV
+2598 VLHEGQTVSEVPSV
-2612 EENQQIK
+2612 EENQQVK

-2634 SEESLSPRVGRSH
+2634 SEESLSPRVGRFH

>member
-1 MLIFSFPLN
+1 
-10 KKELAIMSPKK
+10 MSPKK

-642 DLNQTLLRGS
+642 DLNQTLLRDS

-681 YQVETDTDNRT
+681 YQVETDTGNRT

-724 DAITAPSY
+724 DAITDPSY
-732 QRTVYNFG
+732 QQSVYDFG
-740 DEVETKV
+740 DEVEAKA
-747 DNVWQKWEDISSE
+747 DNVWQKWEDISNE
-760 YNLSAEDADR
+760 YNLSVEDADR

-775 DAPSLKFRSVDSA
+775 DAPLLKFRSVDSA
-788 VKFADWITAK
+788 VKFVDWITAK

-865 QQQRKGFTPE
+865 QQQHKHFSPE
-875 EPIVPGSP
+875 APIVPGSP

-896 FAEYRGNREVDLI
+896 FAEYRGNREVDLS

-929 ASDASDGKSKSS
+929 ASDASDGKSKST

-1067 NVQYPAAVNDE
+1067 NAQYPAAVNDE

-1098 ANVEAVYDHDF
+1098 ANVEAVYGESF
-1109 MFSEEATK
+1109 MFSPESQT
-1117 VMIPQSIYSGQLK
+1117 VLIPQTIYSGRERLVLDK
-1130 PLSVVQDQ
+1130 TNATPID
-1138 EANQEKKV
+1138 
-1146 SVPESLQV
+1146 ESL
-1154 PVWEAYE
+1154 
-1161 KEKSQTGD
+1161 
-1169 FTYQD
+1169 
-1174 TAEEY
+1174 
-1179 GNMLLKGVENILPR
+1179 
-1193 IKGTLTINQWGSDV
+1193 
-1207 LSAEIEND
+1207 
-1215 PRIFETY
+1215 
-1222 IIPEPLKAWLE
+1222 
-1233 VSPKEESHSNMQ
+1233 
-1245 GSSTVKNVDIVAA
+1245 ST
-1258 YVFSTI
+1258 
-1264 LLQKENQ
+1264 
-1271 EIDLSF
+1271 
-1277 TIDGKQWDNY
+1277 
-1287 NEVMQGNSDHSISD
+1287 
-1301 EAFVAAWALQ
+1301 
-1311 SSMGISKHDLSKNAV
+1311 
-1326 AVLNDPI
+1326 
-1333 ATTEHY
+1333 
-1339 GTLTLNGSK
+1339 
-1348 GGIELLQSGK
+1348 
-1358 VSADYSVKGQ
+1358 
-1368 QITVEASPKS
+1368 KS
-1378 EEELH
+1378 E
-1383 TEQEKKVSIPESLK
+1383 T
-1397 GITKG
+1397 GILSSEG
-1402 DMPKADLQSQWGNIK
+1402 MPKVDLQSQWGNIK
-1417 KQINTIAKEERQS
+1417 KQINSIVQKERQG
-1430 VNYDLTKDTSLAR
+1430 VNFDFTKDISLAR

-1449 FQVSRETFDKFS
+1449 FQVSGEIFDSFS

-1476 SSLLTTFTEQQKVE
+1476 SSLLSSFTEERKVE
-1490 KEISN
+1490 REISD

-1501 LLDPENAQKVLEKG
+1501 LLDPENSQKVLAKG
-1515 YEKMNLLRETPNVNL
+1515 HEKMNLLRETPNVNL

-1539 LANNQHRES
+1539 LTDNQHRES

-1573 LSEAKLSEIESF
+1573 LSEAKLYEIESF

-1591 NSFFEFKESNVFYSE
+1591 NSFFEFKESNVSYSE

-1637 SVNDIEEYTMARRL
+1637 SVNDSEEYTMARRL

-1662 FYSSVASITSGED
+1662 FYSSVVSIKSGED
-1675 FHLFDSMREK
+1675 LQLFDSMREK

-1690 MLKVAAEYDSGDAIS
+1690 LLKVAAEYDSGDAIS

-1733 NSVGGAYEIFRKS
+1733 NSAGGAYEIFRKS
-1746 PQSEILNSIER
+1746 PQSEILNSVER
-1757 YGLSDTASEDVK
+1757 YGLPSTASEDVK

-1809 EESLAAGTEERLPAS
+1809 EESLAAGTEERLPDS

-1850 VSSKQELQD
+1850 VSSKLELQD
-1859 KNAEARRKE
+1859 KNVEARRKE

-2076 HPNHLVLF
+2076 HPDHLVLF

-2110 DSFNNSKSNRKT
+2110 DSINNSKSNRKT

-2179 GINVQKSLTQPTI
+2179 GINVQKSLTQPTS

-2273 ATLSDQ
+2273 AVLSDQ

-2287 WVQDIKNNPHL
+2287 WVQDIKNDPHL

-2318 GEQVDYAVINGK
+2318 GEQVDYASINGK

-2397 IKEVKFFNPGGTLGL
+2397 VKEVKFFNPGGTLGL

-2438 ELHLNEQS
+2438 ELHLNKQS
-2446 QNVEYNFEDVSAV
+2446 QNVEHNFEDVSAV

-2481 PKMRDMSRLFEA
+2481 PEMRDMSRLFEA

-2598 ILHEGQTVSEAPSV
+2598 VLHEGQTVSEAPSV
-2612 EENQQIK
+2612 EENQQVK

-2634 SEESLSPRVGRSH
+2634 SEESLSPRVGRFH

>member
-1 MLIFSFPLN
+1 
-10 KKELAIMSPKK
+10 MSPKK
-21 NTHEATFPETVI
+21 NTHEATFSEAVI
-33 PEELQSNIL
+33 PEELQSTSL
-42 VDFNSISFPFPNHNV
+42 VDINSFSLPSPNHNV
-57 REKLKGSAITSR
+57 REKLKGSAITFR
-69 NIDNLGIGSVNLYGG
+69 NIDNLGIGSVNLYEG

-106 VEFTKLSSDKSVF
+106 AEFTKISSDKSVI

-170 DDSTEGWSVGVANIQ
+170 DDPTEGWSIGVANIK
-185 SFKSLPFSRSL
+185 SFKSLPFSRGL
-196 VLKGSFVNQLNQ
+196 VLKSSFVNQLNQ

-258 IKSKDIPDMAYKK
+258 IKSKDISDMAYKK

-333 PFMLMYDT
+333 PFMLMYNT
-341 IKHEYTTSMYLTAR
+341 IEHEYTTSMYLTAH

-368 TGKIASENLDKV
+368 TGKIALENLDKV

-427 YPKVHHLF
+427 YPKIHHLF

-463 PDSEGMYINEDIDS
+463 PDSEGMYVNEDIDS
-477 LLAHSKPSVW
+477 LLANSTSEVW
-487 KSGKDN
+487 KNGKDN
-493 LSWYCPIEQTDNIS
+493 SSWYCPIDQTADIS

-522 KNQYKTSNS
+522 KNQYKTSDS

-561 RDMNGSFGDKKYAKE
+561 RDLSGSFGDKKYAKE

-681 YQVETDTDNRT
+681 YQVETDTGNRT
-692 KADTNHYD
+692 EADTNHYD

-775 DAPSLKFRSVDSA
+775 DAPLLKFRSVDSA

-854 HNLTQA
+854 HNLTQS

-865 QQQRKGFTPE
+865 QQQHKHFSPE
-875 EPIVPGSP
+875 APIVPGSP

-896 FAEYRGNREVDLI
+896 FAEYRGNREVDLS

-929 ASDASDGKSKSS
+929 ASDTSDGKNKST

-1013 ATTVVKAK
+1013 ATTVDKAK

-1052 NRKTLSDLQAQYSNI
+1052 NRKTLSDLQAQYSII
-1067 NVQYPAAVNDE
+1067 NAQYPAAVNDE
-1078 RTRQIAKRIRQAE
+1078 RTHQLAKRIRQAE

-1098 ANVEAVYDHDF
+1098 ANVEAVYGHDF

-1130 PLSVVQDQ
+1130 PLSVIREEQATPI
-1138 EANQEKKV
+1138 E
-1146 SVPESLQV
+1146 ESLSTKT
-1154 PVWEAYE
+1154 E
-1161 KEKSQTGD
+1161 
-1169 FTYQD
+1169 
-1174 TAEEY
+1174 TA
-1179 GNMLLKGVENILPR
+1179 I
-1193 IKGTLTINQWGSDV
+1193 
-1207 LSAEIEND
+1207 
-1215 PRIFETY
+1215 
-1222 IIPEPLKAWLE
+1222 
-1233 VSPKEESHSNMQ
+1233 
-1245 GSSTVKNVDIVAA
+1245 SS
-1258 YVFSTI
+1258 S
-1264 LLQKENQ
+1264 E
-1271 EIDLSF
+1271 
-1277 TIDGKQWDNY
+1277 
-1287 NEVMQGNSDHSISD
+1287 
-1301 EAFVAAWALQ
+1301 
-1311 SSMGISKHDLSKNAV
+1311 GIS
-1326 AVLNDPI
+1326 
-1333 ATTEHY
+1333 
-1339 GTLTLNGSK
+1339 
-1348 GGIELLQSGK
+1348 
-1358 VSADYSVKGQ
+1358 
-1368 QITVEASPKS
+1368 
-1378 EEELH
+1378 
-1383 TEQEKKVSIPESLK
+1383 
-1397 GITKG
+1397 
-1402 DMPKADLQSQWGNIK
+1402 KADLQSQWGNIRN
-1417 KQINTIAKEERQS
+1417 QIAIIAKKERQN
-1430 VNYDLTKDTSLAR
+1430 VNYDDVTKDISLAR

-1449 FQVSRETFDKFS
+1449 FQVSREAFDKFS

-1476 SSLLTTFTEQQKVE
+1476 SSILSSFTEERKVE

-1515 YEKMNLLRETPNVNL
+1515 YEKMTLLRETPNVNL

-1539 LANNQHRES
+1539 LADNQHRES

-1573 LSEAKLSEIESF
+1573 LSETKLSEIESF

-1591 NSFFEFKESNVFYSE
+1591 NSFFEFKESNVSYSE

-1614 NVIKAHIYVSRDQ
+1614 NVIKAHVYVSRDQ

-1637 SVNDIEEYTMARRL
+1637 SVNDSEEYTMARRL

-1662 FYSSVASITSGED
+1662 FYSSVVSIKSGED
-1675 FHLFDSMREK
+1675 LQLFNSMREK

-1690 MLKVAAEYDSGDAIS
+1690 MLKVAAEYDSGKDIS
-1705 LDTTHKSP
+1705 LDATHKSP

-1733 NSVGGAYEIFRKS
+1733 NSAGGAYEIFRKS
-1746 PQSEILNSIER
+1746 PQSEILNSINR
-1757 YGLSDTASEDVK
+1757 YGLPDTASEDVK

-1793 ALKFA
+1793 ALNYA

-1809 EESLAAGTEERLPAS
+1809 EESLAAGTEERLPDS

-1915 NRVWLNAGGKKSP
+1915 NRVWLNADGKKSP

-1943 FMSLNSDKNGYA
+1943 FMSLNSDKKGYA

-2024 FNIDQTVLKGANP
+2024 FNIDQTVLKGVNP

-2076 HPNHLVLF
+2076 HPDHLVLF

-2110 DSFNNSKSNRKT
+2110 DSINNSKSNRKT

-2179 GINVQKSLTQPTI
+2179 GINVQKSLTQPTS

-2202 NNKKPVNPGSELR
+2202 NKKKSVNPGSELR

-2244 SMPEKDIESVK
+2244 SMSEKDIESVK

-2287 WVQDIKNNPHL
+2287 WVQDIKNDPHL

-2318 GEQVDYAVINGK
+2318 GEQVDYAAINGK

-2397 IKEVKFFNPGGTLGL
+2397 VKEVKFFNPGGTLGL

-2426 VNFDGKEVVPQQ
+2426 VNFDGKEIVPQQ

-2446 QNVEYNFEDVSAV
+2446 QNVEHNFEDVSAV

-2481 PKMRDMSRLFEA
+2481 PEMRDMSRLFEA

-2515 LVQQRPELKVDFLM
+2515 IVQQRPELKVDFLM
-2529 PKVPAEDITRIER
+2529 PKVPAEDITRIEK

-2634 SEESLSPRVGRSH
+2634 SEENLSPRVGRSH

>member
-21 NTHEATFPETVI
+21 NTHKATFPETVI

-630 DMIIEKIDEQRV
+630 DMINEKIDEQRV

-681 YQVETDTDNRT
+681 YQVETDTGNRT

-775 DAPSLKFRSVDSA
+775 DAPLLKFRSVDSA

-854 HNLTQA
+854 HNLTQS

-865 QQQRKGFTPE
+865 QQQHKHFSPE
-875 EPIVPGSP
+875 APIVPGSP

-896 FAEYRGNREVDLI
+896 FAEYRGNREVDLS

-929 ASDASDGKSKSS
+929 ASDTSDGKNKST

-1013 ATTVVKAK
+1013 ATTVDKAK

-1039 RDRLDKDLSEDNK
+1039 RDRLDKDFSEDNK
-1052 NRKTLSDLQAQYSNI
+1052 SRKTLSDLQAQYSII
-1067 NVQYPAAVNDE
+1067 NAQYPAAVNDE
-1078 RTRQIAKRIRQAE
+1078 RTHQLAKRIRQAE

-1098 ANVEAVYDHDF
+1098 ANVEAVYGHDF

-1130 PLSVVQDQ
+1130 PLSVIREEQATPI
-1138 EANQEKKV
+1138 E
-1146 SVPESLQV
+1146 ESLST
-1154 PVWEAYE
+1154 
-1161 KEKSQTGD
+1161 KT
-1169 FTYQD
+1169 
-1174 TAEEY
+1174 
-1179 GNMLLKGVENILPR
+1179 
-1193 IKGTLTINQWGSDV
+1193 
-1207 LSAEIEND
+1207 
-1215 PRIFETY
+1215 ET
-1222 IIPEPLKAWLE
+1222 
-1233 VSPKEESHSNMQ
+1233 
-1245 GSSTVKNVDIVAA
+1245 
-1258 YVFSTI
+1258 
-1264 LLQKENQ
+1264 
-1271 EIDLSF
+1271 
-1277 TIDGKQWDNY
+1277 
-1287 NEVMQGNSDHSISD
+1287 SIS
-1301 EAFVAAWALQ
+1301 
-1311 SSMGISKHDLSKNAV
+1311 SSEGIS
-1326 AVLNDPI
+1326 
-1333 ATTEHY
+1333 
-1339 GTLTLNGSK
+1339 
-1348 GGIELLQSGK
+1348 
-1358 VSADYSVKGQ
+1358 
-1368 QITVEASPKS
+1368 
-1378 EEELH
+1378 
-1383 TEQEKKVSIPESLK
+1383 
-1397 GITKG
+1397 
-1402 DMPKADLQSQWGNIK
+1402 KADLQSQWGNIRN
-1417 KQINTIAKEERQS
+1417 QIAIIAKKERQN
-1430 VNYDLTKDTSLAR
+1430 VNYDDVTKDISLAR

-1449 FQVSRETFDKFS
+1449 FQVSREAFDKFS

-1476 SSLLTTFTEQQKVE
+1476 SSILSSFTEERKVE

-1515 YEKMNLLRETPNVNL
+1515 YEKMTLLRETPNVNL

-1539 LANNQHRES
+1539 LADNQHRES

-1591 NSFFEFKESNVFYSE
+1591 NSFFEFKESNVSYSE
-1606 KPAFGPAT
+1606 KPAFGSAT

-1637 SVNDIEEYTMARRL
+1637 SVNDSEEYTMARRL

-1662 FYSSVASITSGED
+1662 FYSSVVSIKSGED
-1675 FHLFDSMREK
+1675 LQLFDSMREK

-1690 MLKVAAEYDSGDAIS
+1690 LLKVAAEYDSGDAIS

-1733 NSVGGAYEIFRKS
+1733 NSAGGAYEIFRKS
-1746 PQSEILNSIER
+1746 PQSEILNSVER
-1757 YGLSDTASEDVK
+1757 YGLPSTASEDVK

-1809 EESLAAGTEERLPAS
+1809 EESLAAGTEEKLPDS

-1850 VSSKQELQD
+1850 VSSKLELQD
-1859 KNAEARRKE
+1859 KNVEARRKE

-1915 NRVWLNAGGKKSP
+1915 IRVWLNAGGKKSP

-2002 ENLSPDEKEHFM
+2002 ENLSPDEKEHFK
-2014 KAPVKYDRKI
+2014 KAPIKYDRKI

-2052 EMQTIASTDS
+2052 EMQIIASTDS

-2076 HPNHLVLF
+2076 HPDHLVLF
-2084 AHNGVYN
+2084 AHNGVYK

-2102 LAKDSVTL
+2102 LSKDSVTL

-2122 SIAYL
+2122 SIAYFKL
-2127 KPSDLDKVLK
+2127 SDLDKVLK

-2179 GINVQKSLTQPTI
+2179 GINVQKSLTQPTS

-2273 ATLSDQ
+2273 AVLSDQ

-2287 WVQDIKNNPHL
+2287 WVQDIKNDPHL

-2318 GEQVDYAVINGK
+2318 GEQVDYAAINGK
-2330 SSYNKAE
+2330 SSYIKAE

-2372 KGIESISENGVLN
+2372 KGIESTSENGVLN

-2397 IKEVKFFNPGGTLGL
+2397 VKEVKFFNPGGTLGL

-2446 QNVEYNFEDVSAV
+2446 QNVEHNFEDVSAV

-2481 PKMRDMSRLFEA
+2481 PEMRDMSRLFEA

-2598 ILHEGQTVSEAPSV
+2598 VLHEGQTVSEAPSV

-2634 SEESLSPRVGRSH
+2634 SEESLSPRLGRSH

>member
-1 MLIFSFPLN
+1 
-10 KKELAIMSPKK
+10 MSPKK
-21 NTHEATFPETVI
+21 NTHEATFSEAVI
-33 PEELQSNIL
+33 PEELQSTSL
-42 VDFNSISFPFPNHNV
+42 VDINSFSLPSPNHNV

-106 VEFTKLSSDKSVF
+106 AEFTKISSDKSVF

-170 DDSTEGWSVGVANIQ
+170 DEPTEGWSIGVANIQ

-208 VIANLHDIIDS
+208 VIANLYDIIDS

-246 KDWKVYIENANL
+246 NDWKVYVENANL
-258 IKSKDIPDMAYKK
+258 IKSKDISDMAYKK
-271 TNASSSASSSYS
+271 TNASSSVSSSYS

-333 PFMLMYDT
+333 PFMLMYNT
-341 IKHEYTTSMYLTAR
+341 IEHEYTTSMYLTAR

-368 TGKIASENLDKV
+368 TGKIALENLDKV

-463 PDSEGMYINEDIDS
+463 PDSDGMYFNEDIDS

-493 LSWYCPIEQTDNIS
+493 LSWYCPIDQTADIS

-522 KNQYKTSNS
+522 KNQYKSSDS
-531 KEGIFA
+531 KEGVFA
-537 DGQAFYATLLH
+537 DGQEFYATLLH

-561 RDMNGSFGDKKYAKE
+561 RDLSGSFGDKKYAKE

-630 DMIIEKIDEQRV
+630 DMIIEKIDEQRI
-642 DLNQTLLRGS
+642 DLNQTLLRDS

-660 LSNSSRPERTENE
+660 LSNPSRPERTEND

-681 YQVETDTDNRT
+681 YQVETDTGNRT

-724 DAITAPSY
+724 DAITDPSY
-732 QRTVYNFG
+732 QQSVYDFG
-740 DEVETKV
+740 DEVEAKV
-747 DNVWQKWEDISSE
+747 DNVWQKWEDISNE
-760 YNLSAEDADR
+760 YNLSVEDADR

-798 YAKTEQKSESTE
+798 YVKTEQKSDSLSTE
-810 LIYSNGKQR
+810 ERRETNGK
-819 WTSFDSLLKAAKE
+819 
-832 HQITR
+832 
-837 SEFMALSTF
+837 
-846 NTVKGSHP
+846 
-854 HNLTQA
+854 
-860 AIEYL
+860 Y
-865 QQQRKGFTPE
+865 
-875 EPIVPGSP
+875 
-883 LYDAIKMLKEGKV
+883 
-896 FAEYRGNREVDLI
+896 
-909 SSIKDDEMLSAEEI
+909 
-923 EKLKAM
+923 
-929 ASDASDGKSKSS
+929 
-941 NIDNKPLIEKVP
+941 
-953 YGEFYLP
+953 
-960 DWSIPYFKDGKEE
+960 
-973 GLSAEQ
+973 
-979 LKTIKDFEKDFPSK
+979 
-993 LSIEITESSIEGNHN
+993 
-1008 TELGP
+1008 
-1013 ATTVVKAK
+1013 
-1021 IYYFEQ
+1021 
-1027 HISDL
+1027 
-1032 FPTDEST
+1032 
-1039 RDRLDKDLSEDNK
+1039 
-1052 NRKTLSDLQAQYSNI
+1052 KTLYDLQAQYSNI
-1067 NVQYPAAVNDE
+1067 NALYPAAVNDE
-1078 RTRQIAKRIRQAE
+1078 RTHQIAKRIRQAE

-1098 ANVEAVYDHDF
+1098 ANVEAVYGESF
-1109 MFSEEATK
+1109 MFSPEAQT
-1117 VMIPQSIYSGQLK
+1117 MLIPQTIYSGRERSALDK
-1130 PLSVVQDQ
+1130 TNATPID
-1138 EANQEKKV
+1138 
-1146 SVPESLQV
+1146 ESLST
-1154 PVWEAYE
+1154 
-1161 KEKSQTGD
+1161 KS
-1169 FTYQD
+1169 
-1174 TAEEY
+1174 
-1179 GNMLLKGVENILPR
+1179 
-1193 IKGTLTINQWGSDV
+1193 
-1207 LSAEIEND
+1207 
-1215 PRIFETY
+1215 ETF
-1222 IIPEPLKAWLE
+1222 
-1233 VSPKEESHSNMQ
+1233 VSPE
-1245 GSSTVKNVDIVAA
+1245 G
-1258 YVFSTI
+1258 
-1264 LLQKENQ
+1264 
-1271 EIDLSF
+1271 
-1277 TIDGKQWDNY
+1277 
-1287 NEVMQGNSDHSISD
+1287 
-1301 EAFVAAWALQ
+1301 
-1311 SSMGISKHDLSKNAV
+1311 
-1326 AVLNDPI
+1326 
-1333 ATTEHY
+1333 
-1339 GTLTLNGSK
+1339 
-1348 GGIELLQSGK
+1348 
-1358 VSADYSVKGQ
+1358 
-1368 QITVEASPKS
+1368 
-1378 EEELH
+1378 
-1383 TEQEKKVSIPESLK
+1383 
-1397 GITKG
+1397 
-1402 DMPKADLQSQWGNIK
+1402 MPKVDLQSQWENIK
-1417 KQINTIAKEERQS
+1417 KQLNTVAKDERQS
-1430 VNYDLTKDTSLAR
+1430 SNYDLTKDTSLAR

-1461 DSDKERLVSL
+1461 DSNKERLVSL

-1515 YEKMNLLRETPNVNL
+1515 YEKMTLLRETPNVNL

-1539 LANNQHRES
+1539 LADNQHRQS
-1548 NSIAYGQYDIPI
+1548 TPIAYGQYDIPI

-1591 NSFFEFKESNVFYSE
+1591 NSFFEFKDSNVSYSE

-1627 HQEESVSINK
+1627 HQEESVSINNN
-1637 SVNDIEEYTMARRL
+1637 VNDSEEYTMARKL

-1662 FYSSVASITSGED
+1662 FYSSVVSIKSGED
-1675 FHLFDSMREK
+1675 LQLFDSMREK

-1690 MLKVAAEYDSGDAIS
+1690 MLKVAAEYDYGEDIS
-1705 LDTTHKSP
+1705 LDATHKSP

-1733 NSVGGAYEIFRKS
+1733 NSAGGAYEIFRKS
-1746 PQSEILNSIER
+1746 PQSEILNSINR
-1757 YGLSDTASEDVK
+1757 YGLPDTASEDVK
-1769 SLSGRKDYSSDHDLY
+1769 RLSGRKDYSSDHDLY

-1793 ALKFA
+1793 ALNFA

-1809 EESLAAGTEERLPAS
+1809 EESLSEGTEEKLPDF
-1824 SELDKKRGLDD
+1824 SEQDKKRGLED
-1835 REKEIELKN
+1835 RDNEVEIKN
-1844 EELSGE
+1844 EELSGGL
-1850 VSSKQELQD
+1850 SSKGNLQD
-1859 KNAEARRKE
+1859 NNAENRRKE
-1868 ESQREA
+1868 ESRREA
-1874 EKKEKE
+1874 ERKEKE

-1890 SAKIITA
+1890 STKIITA
-1897 AFLRSSLLSTA
+1897 AFLRASLLSTA

-1915 NRVWLNAGGKKSP
+1915 NRVWLNADAKTAPSFYK
-1928 TFHQASWDVSPYNQI
+1928 TNWEISPYNQL

-1960 TFKHEDSLA
+1960 TFKHEDSIA
-1969 VKKGSESLPYS
+1969 IKKGSQSLPYS

-1986 YKSKGPEPKS
+1986 YKSKGSDPKL
-1996 ITSNQY
+1996 ITANQY
-2002 ENLSPDEKEHFM
+2002 ENLPPSEKELYR
-2014 KAPVKYDRKI
+2014 KDPVKFDRKV
-2024 FNIDQTVLKGANP
+2024 FNIDQSLLK
-2037 EQYNAVLKEHDTHYK
+2037 ETDRKSYNALLGDNITHLNDKQILASSDGVSFIHDDYAK
-2052 EMQTIASTDS
+2052 FRNS
-2062 VDLVSDRVSKIKKQ
+2062 
-2076 HPNHLVLF
+2076 HPNHIAITQLMGNYAVIGRDSKYIQKLNIDNVELS
-2084 AHNGVYN
+2084 HIIR
-2091 AFGKDAKTIHQ
+2091 GKDRMPYADIKS
-2102 LAKDSVTL
+2102 KDLDAAIKAIVSSGKKVAIWNPSQSLNLPNAIQEIVSNAETTL
-2110 DSFNNSKSNRKT
+2110 DSFSKN
-2122 SIAYL
+2122 
-2127 KPSDLDKVLK
+2127 
-2137 AVVSSGQRVA
+2137 
-2147 VADNFEVLNAPK
+2147 
-2159 EATKIL
+2159 
-2165 SKAESVLDNYSKST
+2165 T
-2179 GINVQKSLTQPTI
+2179 GIKVQKSLTQPTS

-2202 NNKKPVNPGSELR
+2202 NNKKSVNPGNELR
-2215 TAVENSN
+2215 AAVENSN

-2273 ATLSDQ
+2273 AVLSDQ
-2279 VSNESVES
+2279 VSHESVES
-2287 WVQDIKNNPHL
+2287 WAQDIKNDPHL

-2318 GEQVDYAVINGK
+2318 GEQVDYAAINGK
-2330 SSYNKAE
+2330 SLHDKTK
-2337 SFNLVSE
+2337 SFNYVSE
-2344 LNEVVN
+2344 LNEIAK
-2350 TSTMSAAVIRNN
+2350 TDPMSAVIIRDKNN
-2362 DGKSASVILS
+2362 ASTSVILS
-2372 KGIESISENGVLN
+2372 TGIETVSENGVLN
-2385 NEAFR
+2385 NNKFR
-2390 QALLKQG
+2390 QALLQQG
-2397 IKEVKFFNPGGTLGL
+2397 DKDIKFYQSGGTLGL
-2412 NKGDSYFEDKSIQI
+2412 NKDDSFFKDKIMQI
-2426 VNFDGKEVVPQQ
+2426 VSFNGKDVLPQQ
-2438 ELHLNEQS
+2438 DLHINDHS
-2446 QNVEYNFEDVSAV
+2446 QNVSHSFEDVSAV

-2473 DQPYFIIQ
+2473 GQPYFIIQ
-2481 PKMRDMSRLFEA
+2481 PDKRDLSRLFEA
-2493 FKSQDQQAIYDTK
+2493 FKSHDQQSIYDAK
-2506 TSLGEKYTK
+2506 TSLGEKYIH
-2515 LVQQRPELKVDFLM
+2515 LAQSHPELKVDFLM
-2529 PKVPAEDITRIER
+2529 PKVPSQDIARIQR
-2542 ANIAR
+2542 AGITR
-2547 DAQDKNKYL
+2547 DAQDRNKYL
-2556 IFATIDGKG
+2556 IFATIDGKN
-2565 YHHEISREDFRRMW
+2565 YHQEISREDFRRMW

-2587 KSALAAKVFSN
+2587 KNALAAKIFSN
-2598 ILHEGQTVSEAPSV
+2598 VLHEGQSISDTPLK
-2612 EENQQIK
+2612 EEKEQIK
-2619 ETNSEKVDSPKQSTE
+2619 LSTVEKIDTKQSFE
-2634 SEESLSPRVGRSH
+2634 NDEDVNSSKGMSRK

>member
-1 MLIFSFPLN
+1 
-10 KKELAIMSPKK
+10 MSPKK
-21 NTHEATFPETVI
+21 NTHEATFSEAVI
-33 PEELQSNIL
+33 PEELQSTSL
-42 VDFNSISFPFPNHNV
+42 VDINSFSLPSPNHNV

-106 VEFTKLSSDKSVF
+106 VEFTKISSDKSVF

-170 DDSTEGWSVGVANIQ
+170 DEPTEGWSIGVANIQ

-208 VIANLHDIIDS
+208 VIANLYDIIDS

-246 KDWKVYIENANL
+246 NDWKVYIENANL
-258 IKSKDIPDMAYKK
+258 IKSKDISDMAYKK
-271 TNASSSASSSYS
+271 TNASSSASSSYP

-333 PFMLMYDT
+333 PFMLMYNT
-341 IKHEYTTSMYLTAR
+341 IEHEYTTSMYLTAH

-368 TGKIASENLDKV
+368 TGKIALENLDKV

-463 PDSEGMYINEDIDS
+463 PDSDGMYFNEDIDS

-493 LSWYCPIEQTDNIS
+493 LSWYCPIDQTADIS
-507 SPHYNLSKDFIKVPL
+507 FPHYNLSKDFIKVPL
-522 KNQYKTSNS
+522 KNQYKTSDS
-531 KEGIFA
+531 KEGVFA
-537 DGQAFYATLLH
+537 DGQEFYATLLH

-561 RDMNGSFGDKKYAKE
+561 RDLNGSFGDKKYAKE

-642 DLNQTLLRGS
+642 DLNQTLLRDS

-681 YQVETDTDNRT
+681 YQVETDTGNRT

-724 DAITAPSY
+724 DAITDPSY
-732 QRTVYNFG
+732 QQSVYDFG
-740 DEVETKV
+740 DEVEVKV
-747 DNVWQKWEDISSE
+747 DNVWQKWEDISNE
-760 YNLSAEDADR
+760 YNLSVEDADR

-798 YAKTEQKSESTE
+798 YVKTEQKSDSLSTE
-810 LIYSNGKQR
+810 ERRETNGK
-819 WTSFDSLLKAAKE
+819 
-832 HQITR
+832 
-837 SEFMALSTF
+837 
-846 NTVKGSHP
+846 
-854 HNLTQA
+854 
-860 AIEYL
+860 Y
-865 QQQRKGFTPE
+865 
-875 EPIVPGSP
+875 
-883 LYDAIKMLKEGKV
+883 
-896 FAEYRGNREVDLI
+896 
-909 SSIKDDEMLSAEEI
+909 
-923 EKLKAM
+923 
-929 ASDASDGKSKSS
+929 
-941 NIDNKPLIEKVP
+941 
-953 YGEFYLP
+953 
-960 DWSIPYFKDGKEE
+960 
-973 GLSAEQ
+973 
-979 LKTIKDFEKDFPSK
+979 
-993 LSIEITESSIEGNHN
+993 
-1008 TELGP
+1008 
-1013 ATTVVKAK
+1013 
-1021 IYYFEQ
+1021 
-1027 HISDL
+1027 
-1032 FPTDEST
+1032 
-1039 RDRLDKDLSEDNK
+1039 
-1052 NRKTLSDLQAQYSNI
+1052 KTLYDLQAQYSNI
-1067 NVQYPAAVNDE
+1067 NAQYPAAVNDE
-1078 RTRQIAKRIRQAE
+1078 RTHQIAKRIRQAE

-1098 ANVEAVYDHDF
+1098 ANVEAVYGESF
-1109 MFSEEATK
+1109 MFSPEAQT
-1117 VMIPQSIYSGQLK
+1117 MLIPQTIYSGRERSALDK
-1130 PLSVVQDQ
+1130 TNATPID
-1138 EANQEKKV
+1138 
-1146 SVPESLQV
+1146 ESLST
-1154 PVWEAYE
+1154 
-1161 KEKSQTGD
+1161 KS
-1169 FTYQD
+1169 
-1174 TAEEY
+1174 
-1179 GNMLLKGVENILPR
+1179 
-1193 IKGTLTINQWGSDV
+1193 
-1207 LSAEIEND
+1207 
-1215 PRIFETY
+1215 ETF
-1222 IIPEPLKAWLE
+1222 
-1233 VSPKEESHSNMQ
+1233 VSPE
-1245 GSSTVKNVDIVAA
+1245 G
-1258 YVFSTI
+1258 
-1264 LLQKENQ
+1264 
-1271 EIDLSF
+1271 
-1277 TIDGKQWDNY
+1277 
-1287 NEVMQGNSDHSISD
+1287 
-1301 EAFVAAWALQ
+1301 
-1311 SSMGISKHDLSKNAV
+1311 
-1326 AVLNDPI
+1326 
-1333 ATTEHY
+1333 
-1339 GTLTLNGSK
+1339 
-1348 GGIELLQSGK
+1348 
-1358 VSADYSVKGQ
+1358 
-1368 QITVEASPKS
+1368 
-1378 EEELH
+1378 
-1383 TEQEKKVSIPESLK
+1383 
-1397 GITKG
+1397 
-1402 DMPKADLQSQWGNIK
+1402 MPKVDLQSQWENIK
-1417 KQINTIAKEERQS
+1417 KQLNTVAKDEWQS
-1430 VNYDLTKDTSLAR
+1430 ANYDLTKDTSLAR

-1461 DSDKERLVSL
+1461 DSDKERLVSQ

-1515 YEKMNLLRETPNVNL
+1515 YEKMTLLRETPNVNL

-1539 LANNQHRES
+1539 LADNQHRQS
-1548 NSIAYGQYDIPI
+1548 NPIAYGQYDIPI

-1591 NSFFEFKESNVFYSE
+1591 NSFFEFKDSNVSYSE

-1614 NVIKAHIYVSRDQ
+1614 NVIKVHIYVSRDQ
-1627 HQEESVSINK
+1627 HQEESVSINNN
-1637 SVNDIEEYTMARRL
+1637 VNDSEEYTMARKL

-1662 FYSSVASITSGED
+1662 FYSSVVSIKSGED
-1675 FHLFDSMREK
+1675 LQLFNSMREK

-1690 MLKVAAEYDSGDAIS
+1690 MLKVAAEYDSGKDIS
-1705 LDTTHKSP
+1705 LDATHKSP

-1733 NSVGGAYEIFRKS
+1733 NSAGGAYEIFRKS
-1746 PQSEILNSIER
+1746 PQSEILNSINR
-1757 YGLSDTASEDVK
+1757 YGLPDTASEDVK
-1769 SLSGRKDYSSDHDLY
+1769 RLSGRKDYSSDHDLY
-1784 EATQHEDHD
+1784 EATQHEDHN
-1793 ALKFA
+1793 ALNFA

-1809 EESLAAGTEERLPAS
+1809 EESLSEGTEEKLPDLP
-1824 SELDKKRGLDD
+1824 EQDKKRGLED
-1835 REKEIELKN
+1835 RDNEVEKKN
-1844 EELSGE
+1844 EELSGGL
-1850 VSSKQELQD
+1850 SSRGNLQD
-1859 KNAEARRKE
+1859 NNAEDRRKE
-1868 ESQREA
+1868 ESRREA
-1874 EKKEKE
+1874 ERKEKE

-1890 SAKIITA
+1890 STKIITA
-1897 AFLRSSLLSTA
+1897 AFLRASLLSTA

-1915 NRVWLNAGGKKSP
+1915 NRVWLNADAKTAPSFYK
-1928 TFHQASWDVSPYNQI
+1928 TNWEISPYNQL
-1943 FMSLNSDKNGYA
+1943 FMSLNSDKNDYA

-1960 TFKHEDSLA
+1960 TFKHEDSIA
-1969 VKKGSESLPYS
+1969 IKKGSQSLPYS

-1986 YKSKGPEPKS
+1986 YKSKGSDPKL
-1996 ITSNQY
+1996 ITANQY
-2002 ENLSPDEKEHFM
+2002 ENLPPSEKELYR
-2014 KAPVKYDRKI
+2014 KEPVKFDRKV
-2024 FNIDQTVLKGANP
+2024 FNIDQSLLK
-2037 EQYNAVLKEHDTHYK
+2037 ETDRKSYNALLGDNITHLNDKQTLASSDGVSFIHDDYAK
-2052 EMQTIASTDS
+2052 FRNS
-2062 VDLVSDRVSKIKKQ
+2062 
-2076 HPNHLVLF
+2076 HPNHIVITQLMGNYAVIGRDSKYIQKLNIDNVELS
-2084 AHNGVYN
+2084 HIIK
-2091 AFGKDAKTIHQ
+2091 GKDRMPYADIKS
-2102 LAKDSVTL
+2102 KDLDAAIKAIVSSGKKVAIWNPSQSLNLPNAIQEIVSNAETTL
-2110 DSFNNSKSNRKT
+2110 DSFSKN
-2122 SIAYL
+2122 
-2127 KPSDLDKVLK
+2127 
-2137 AVVSSGQRVA
+2137 
-2147 VADNFEVLNAPK
+2147 
-2159 EATKIL
+2159 
-2165 SKAESVLDNYSKST
+2165 T
-2179 GINVQKSLTQPTI
+2179 GIKVQKSLTQPTS

-2202 NNKKPVNPGSELR
+2202 NNKKSVNPGNELR
-2215 TAVENSN
+2215 AAVENSN

-2273 ATLSDQ
+2273 AVLSDQ
-2279 VSNESVES
+2279 VSHESVES
-2287 WVQDIKNNPHL
+2287 WAQDIKNDPHL

-2318 GEQVDYAVINGK
+2318 GEQVDYAAINGK
-2330 SSYNKAE
+2330 SLHDKTK
-2337 SFNLVSE
+2337 SFNYVSE
-2344 LNEVVN
+2344 LNEIAK
-2350 TSTMSAAVIRNN
+2350 TDPMSAVIIRDKNN
-2362 DGKSASVILS
+2362 ASTSVILS
-2372 KGIESISENGVLN
+2372 TGIETVSENGVLN
-2385 NEAFR
+2385 NNKFR
-2390 QALLKQG
+2390 QALLQQG
-2397 IKEVKFFNPGGTLGL
+2397 DKDIKFYQSGGTLGL
-2412 NKGDSYFEDKSIQI
+2412 NKDDSFFKDKIMQI
-2426 VNFDGKEVVPQQ
+2426 VSFNGKDILPQQ
-2438 ELHLNEQS
+2438 DLHINDHS
-2446 QNVEYNFEDVSAV
+2446 QNVSHSFEDVSAV

-2473 DQPYFIIQ
+2473 GQPYFIIQ
-2481 PKMRDMSRLFEA
+2481 PDKSDLSRLFEA
-2493 FKSQDQQAIYDTK
+2493 FKSHDQQSIYDAK
-2506 TSLGEKYTK
+2506 TSLGEKYIH
-2515 LVQQRPELKVDFLM
+2515 LAQSHPELKVDFLM
-2529 PKVPAEDITRIER
+2529 PKVPSQDIARIQR
-2542 ANIAR
+2542 AGITR
-2547 DAQDKNKYL
+2547 DAQDRNKYL
-2556 IFATIDGKG
+2556 IFATIDGKN
-2565 YHHEISREDFRRMW
+2565 YHQEISREDFRRMW

-2587 KSALAAKVFSN
+2587 KNALAAKIFSN
-2598 ILHEGQTVSEAPSV
+2598 VLHEGQSISDTPLKEEKEQTKLSTV
-2612 EENQQIK
+2612 
-2619 ETNSEKVDSPKQSTE
+2619 EKIDTKQSFENDEDVNT
-2634 SEESLSPRVGRSH
+2634 SKGMSRK

>member
-1 MLIFSFPLN
+1 
-10 KKELAIMSPKK
+10 MSPKK
-21 NTHEATFPETVI
+21 NTHEATFSEAVI
-33 PEELQSNIL
+33 PEELQSTSL
-42 VDFNSISFPFPNHNV
+42 VDINSFSLPSPNHNV
-57 REKLKGSAITSR
+57 REKLKGSAITFR
-69 NIDNLGIGSVNLYGG
+69 NIDNLGIGSVNLYEG

-106 VEFTKLSSDKSVF
+106 AEFTKISSDKSVI

-170 DDSTEGWSVGVANIQ
+170 DDPTEGWSIGVANIK
-185 SFKSLPFSRSL
+185 SFKSLPFSRGL
-196 VLKGSFVNQLNQ
+196 VLKSSFVNQLNQ

-258 IKSKDIPDMAYKK
+258 IKSKDISDMAYKK
-271 TNASSSASSSYS
+271 TNAPSSASSSYS

-355 QLFSMNESLKDPS
+355 QLFSMNDSLKDPS
-368 TGKIASENLDKV
+368 TGKIALENLDKV

-400 DMQGKE
+400 DTQGKE
-406 YSDQEYNDLSE
+406 FSDQEYNDLSE

-463 PDSEGMYINEDIDS
+463 PDSEGMYINEEIDS

-522 KNQYKTSNS
+522 KNQYKTSDSN
-531 KEGIFA
+531 EGIFA
-537 DGQAFYATLLH
+537 DGQEFYATLLH

-561 RDMNGSFGDKKYAKE
+561 RDLNGSFGDKKYAKE

-660 LSNSSRPERTENE
+660 LSNSSRPGRTENE

-681 YQVETDTDNRT
+681 YQVETDTGNRT
-692 KADTNHYD
+692 EADTNHYD

-747 DNVWQKWEDISSE
+747 DNIWQKWEDISKE

-775 DAPSLKFRSVDSA
+775 DAPLLKFRSVDSA

-819 WTSFDSLLKAAKE
+819 WDSFDSFLKAAKE

-837 SEFMALSTF
+837 SEFMAMSAL
-846 NTVKGSHP
+846 NTVKDLHP
-854 HNLTQA
+854 HNFTQS

-865 QQQRKGFTPE
+865 QQQHKGFTPE
-875 EPIVPGSP
+875 EPIAPGSP
-883 LYDAIKMLKEGKV
+883 LYDAIRLLKEGKV
-896 FAEYRGNREVDLI
+896 FAEYRENREVDLS
-909 SSIKDDEMLSAEEI
+909 SSIKDGEMLSAEEI

-929 ASDASDGKSKSS
+929 ALDASYGKSKSS

-960 DWSIPYFKDGKEE
+960 DWSIPYFKDNIED

-979 LKTIKDFEKDFPSK
+979 LKTVKDFEKDFPSK
-993 LSIEITESSIEGNHN
+993 LSIEITESSIEGKHN

-1013 ATTVVKAK
+1013 ATTVDKAK

-1032 FPTDEST
+1032 FSTDEST
-1039 RDRLDKDLSEDNK
+1039 RDRLDKNFSEDNK
-1052 NRKTLSDLQAQYSNI
+1052 SRKTLSDLQAQYSII
-1067 NVQYPAAVNDE
+1067 NTQYPAAVNDE
-1078 RTRQIAKRIRQAE
+1078 RTHQLAKRIRQAE

-1098 ANVEAVYDHDF
+1098 ANVEAVYGHDF

-1117 VMIPQSIYSGQLK
+1117 VMIPQSIYSGQVK
-1130 PLSVVQDQ
+1130 PLSVIREEQATPI
-1138 EANQEKKV
+1138 E
-1146 SVPESLQV
+1146 ESLSTKT
-1154 PVWEAYE
+1154 E
-1161 KEKSQTGD
+1161 TG
-1169 FTYQD
+1169 
-1174 TAEEY
+1174 
-1179 GNMLLKGVENILPR
+1179 I
-1193 IKGTLTINQWGSDV
+1193 
-1207 LSAEIEND
+1207 
-1215 PRIFETY
+1215 
-1222 IIPEPLKAWLE
+1222 
-1233 VSPKEESHSNMQ
+1233 
-1245 GSSTVKNVDIVAA
+1245 SS
-1258 YVFSTI
+1258 S
-1264 LLQKENQ
+1264 E
-1271 EIDLSF
+1271 
-1277 TIDGKQWDNY
+1277 
-1287 NEVMQGNSDHSISD
+1287 
-1301 EAFVAAWALQ
+1301 
-1311 SSMGISKHDLSKNAV
+1311 GISKV
-1326 AVLNDPI
+1326 
-1333 ATTEHY
+1333 
-1339 GTLTLNGSK
+1339 
-1348 GGIELLQSGK
+1348 
-1358 VSADYSVKGQ
+1358 
-1368 QITVEASPKS
+1368 
-1378 EEELH
+1378 
-1383 TEQEKKVSIPESLK
+1383 
-1397 GITKG
+1397 
-1402 DMPKADLQSQWGNIK
+1402 DLQSQWGNIRN
-1417 KQINTIAKEERQS
+1417 QIAIIAKKERQN
-1430 VNYDLTKDTSLAR
+1430 VNYDDVTKDISLAR

-1476 SSLLTTFTEQQKVE
+1476 SSILSSFTEERKVE

-1515 YEKMNLLRETPNVNL
+1515 YEKMTLLRETPNVNL

-1539 LANNQHRES
+1539 LADNQHRES
-1548 NSIAYGQYDIPI
+1548 NPITYGQYDIPI

-1573 LSEAKLSEIESF
+1573 LSETKLSQIESF

-1591 NSFFEFKESNVFYSE
+1591 NSFFEFKDSNVSYSE

-1614 NVIKAHIYVSRDQ
+1614 NVIKAHVYVSRDQ

-1637 SVNDIEEYTMARRL
+1637 SVNNSEEYTMARKE

-1662 FYSSVASITSGED
+1662 FYSSVVSIKSGED
-1675 FHLFDSMREK
+1675 LQLFDSMREK

-1690 MLKVAAEYDSGDAIS
+1690 MLKVAAEYDSGKGIS
-1705 LDTTHKSP
+1705 LDATHKSP

-1733 NSVGGAYEIFRKS
+1733 NSAGGAYEIFRKS
-1746 PQSEILNSIER
+1746 PQSEILNSINH
-1757 YGLSDTASEDVK
+1757 YGLPDTASEDVK

-1793 ALKFA
+1793 ALNYA

-1809 EESLAAGTEERLPAS
+1809 EESLAAGTEERLPDS
-1824 SELDKKRGLDD
+1824 SELDKKRGFDD

-1915 NRVWLNAGGKKSP
+1915 NRVWLNADGKKSP
-1928 TFHQASWDVSPYNQI
+1928 TFHQASWDISPYNQI

-1986 YKSKGPEPKS
+1986 YKSTGPEPKS

-2002 ENLSPDEKEHFM
+2002 ENLSPDEKEHFK
-2014 KAPVKYDRKI
+2014 KAPVKFDRKI

-2052 EMQTIASTDS
+2052 EMQIIASTDS

-2076 HPNHLVLF
+2076 HPDHLVLF
-2084 AHNGVYN
+2084 AHNGVYK

-2122 SIAYL
+2122 SIAYFKL
-2127 KPSDLDKVLK
+2127 SDLDKVLK

-2147 VADNFEVLNAPK
+2147 VAENSEGLNAPK

-2179 GINVQKSLTQPTI
+2179 GINVQKSLTQPTS

-2202 NNKKPVNPGSELR
+2202 NNKKSVNPGSELR
-2215 TAVENSN
+2215 TAVEKSN

-2287 WVQDIKNNPHL
+2287 WVQDIKNDPHL

-2318 GEQVDYAVINGK
+2318 GEQVDYAAINGK
-2330 SSYNKAE
+2330 SSYIKAE
-2337 SFNLVSE
+2337 SFNLLSE

-2397 IKEVKFFNPGGTLGL
+2397 VKEVKFFNPGGTLGL

-2446 QNVEYNFEDVSAV
+2446 QNVEHDFEDVSAV

-2481 PKMRDMSRLFEA
+2481 PEMRDMSRLFEA

-2506 TSLGEKYTK
+2506 ISLGEKYTK
-2515 LVQQRPELKVDFLM
+2515 IVQQRPELKVDFLM
-2529 PKVPAEDITRIER
+2529 PKVPAEDITRIEK

-2598 ILHEGQTVSEAPSV
+2598 VLHEGQTVSEAPSV

-2634 SEESLSPRVGRSH
+2634 SEENLSPRVGRSH

>member
-21 NTHEATFPETVI
+21 NTHKATFPETVI

-57 REKLKGSAITSR
+57 REKLKGSAVTSR

-208 VIANLHDIIDS
+208 VIANLHDIIES

-522 KNQYKTSNS
+522 KNQYKTSTS

-537 DGQAFYATLLH
+537 DGQEFYATLLH
-548 EMAHSTGPKGRLN
+548 EMAHSTGPEGRLN
-561 RDMNGSFGDKKYAKE
+561 RDLNGSFGDKKYAKE

-630 DMIIEKIDEQRV
+630 DMINEKIDEQRV

-681 YQVETDTDNRT
+681 YQVETDTGNRT

-740 DEVETKV
+740 DEVEAKV
-747 DNVWQKWEDISSE
+747 DNVWQKWEDISNE
-760 YNLSAEDADR
+760 YNLSVEDADR

-775 DAPSLKFRSVDSA
+775 DAPSLIFRSVDSA

-810 LIYSNGKQR
+810 LIYSNGKQQ

-854 HNLTQA
+854 HNLTQS

-865 QQQRKGFTPE
+865 QQQHKHFSPE
-875 EPIVPGSP
+875 APIVPGSP

-896 FAEYRGNREVDLI
+896 FAEYRGNREVDI
-909 SSIKDDEMLSAEEI
+909 SSSIKDDEMLSAEEI

-929 ASDASDGKSKSS
+929 ASDASDGKSKST

-1013 ATTVVKAK
+1013 ATTVDKAK

-1067 NVQYPAAVNDE
+1067 NAQYPAAVNDE

-1098 ANVEAVYDHDF
+1098 ANVEAVYGESF
-1109 MFSEEATK
+1109 MFSPESQT
-1117 VMIPQSIYSGQLK
+1117 VLIPQTIYSGRERPVLDK
-1130 PLSVVQDQ
+1130 TNATPID
-1138 EANQEKKV
+1138 
-1146 SVPESLQV
+1146 ESL
-1154 PVWEAYE
+1154 
-1161 KEKSQTGD
+1161 
-1169 FTYQD
+1169 
-1174 TAEEY
+1174 
-1179 GNMLLKGVENILPR
+1179 
-1193 IKGTLTINQWGSDV
+1193 
-1207 LSAEIEND
+1207 
-1215 PRIFETY
+1215 
-1222 IIPEPLKAWLE
+1222 
-1233 VSPKEESHSNMQ
+1233 
-1245 GSSTVKNVDIVAA
+1245 ST
-1258 YVFSTI
+1258 
-1264 LLQKENQ
+1264 
-1271 EIDLSF
+1271 
-1277 TIDGKQWDNY
+1277 
-1287 NEVMQGNSDHSISD
+1287 
-1301 EAFVAAWALQ
+1301 
-1311 SSMGISKHDLSKNAV
+1311 
-1326 AVLNDPI
+1326 
-1333 ATTEHY
+1333 
-1339 GTLTLNGSK
+1339 
-1348 GGIELLQSGK
+1348 
-1358 VSADYSVKGQ
+1358 
-1368 QITVEASPKS
+1368 KS
-1378 EEELH
+1378 E
-1383 TEQEKKVSIPESLK
+1383 T
-1397 GITKG
+1397 GILSSEG
-1402 DMPKADLQSQWGNIK
+1402 MPKVDLQSQWGNIK
-1417 KQINTIAKEERQS
+1417 KQINSIVQKERQG
-1430 VNYDLTKDTSLAR
+1430 VNFDFTKDISLAR

-1449 FQVSRETFDKFS
+1449 FQVSGEIFDSFS

-1476 SSLLTTFTEQQKVE
+1476 SSLLSSFTEERKVE
-1490 KEISN
+1490 REISD

-1501 LLDPENAQKVLEKG
+1501 LLDPENSQKVLAKG
-1515 YEKMNLLRETPNVNL
+1515 HEKMNLLRETPNVNL

-1539 LANNQHRES
+1539 LTDNQHRES

-1591 NSFFEFKESNVFYSE
+1591 NSFFEFKESNVSYSE

-1637 SVNDIEEYTMARRL
+1637 SVNDSEEYTMARRL

-1662 FYSSVASITSGED
+1662 FYSSVVSIKSGED
-1675 FHLFDSMREK
+1675 LQLFDSMREK

-1690 MLKVAAEYDSGDAIS
+1690 LLKVAAEYDSSDAIS

-1733 NSVGGAYEIFRKS
+1733 NSAGGAYEIFRKS
-1746 PQSEILNSIER
+1746 PQSEILNSVER
-1757 YGLSDTASEDVK
+1757 YGLPSTASEDVK

-1809 EESLAAGTEERLPAS
+1809 EESLAAGTEERLPDS

-1850 VSSKQELQD
+1850 VSSKLELQD
-1859 KNAEARRKE
+1859 KNVEARRKE

-2076 HPNHLVLF
+2076 HPDHLVLF

-2110 DSFNNSKSNRKT
+2110 DSINNSKSNRKT

-2127 KPSDLDKVLK
+2127 KPSDLGKVLK
-2137 AVVSSGQRVA
+2137 AVLSSGQRVA

-2179 GINVQKSLTQPTI
+2179 GINVQKSLTQPTS

-2273 ATLSDQ
+2273 AVLSDQ

-2287 WVQDIKNNPHL
+2287 WVQDIKNDPHL
-2298 LSSLERNVNNTVNT
+2298 LSSLERNVNNSVNT

-2318 GEQVDYAVINGK
+2318 GEQVDYASINGK

-2397 IKEVKFFNPGGTLGL
+2397 VKEVKFSNPGGTLGL

-2438 ELHLNEQS
+2438 ELHLNKQS
-2446 QNVEYNFEDVSAV
+2446 QNVEHNFEDVSAV

-2481 PKMRDMSRLFEA
+2481 PEMRDMSRLFEA

-2598 ILHEGQTVSEAPSV
+2598 VLHEGQTVSEAPSV
-2612 EENQQIK
+2612 EENQQVK

-2634 SEESLSPRVGRSH
+2634 SEESLSPRVGRFH

>member
-21 NTHEATFPETVI
+21 NTHEATFPKTVI

-69 NIDNLGIGSVNLYGG
+69 NIDNLGIGSVNLYEGK
-84 NTVSYREVKKDVDLS
+84 TVSYREVKKEVDLS

-106 VEFTKLSSDKSVF
+106 AEFTKLSSDKSVF

-170 DDSTEGWSVGVANIQ
+170 DEPTEGWSVGVANIR

-196 VLKGSFVNQLNQ
+196 VLKSSFVNQLNQ

-630 DMIIEKIDEQRV
+630 DMINEKIDEQRV

-681 YQVETDTDNRT
+681 YQVETDTGNRT

-740 DEVETKV
+740 DEVEAKV
-747 DNVWQKWEDISSE
+747 DNVWQKWEDISNE
-760 YNLSAEDADR
+760 YNLSVEDADR

-798 YAKTEQKSESTE
+798 YVKTVQKSESTE

-896 FAEYRGNREVDLI
+896 FAEYRGNREVDLS

-1067 NVQYPAAVNDE
+1067 NAQYPAAVNDE

-1098 ANVEAVYDHDF
+1098 ANVEAVYGESF
-1109 MFSEEATK
+1109 MFSPEAQTIL
-1117 VMIPQSIYSGQLK
+1117 IPQTIYSGRERPVLDK
-1130 PLSVVQDQ
+1130 TNATPID
-1138 EANQEKKV
+1138 
-1146 SVPESLQV
+1146 ESL
-1154 PVWEAYE
+1154 
-1161 KEKSQTGD
+1161 
-1169 FTYQD
+1169 
-1174 TAEEY
+1174 
-1179 GNMLLKGVENILPR
+1179 
-1193 IKGTLTINQWGSDV
+1193 
-1207 LSAEIEND
+1207 
-1215 PRIFETY
+1215 
-1222 IIPEPLKAWLE
+1222 
-1233 VSPKEESHSNMQ
+1233 
-1245 GSSTVKNVDIVAA
+1245 ST
-1258 YVFSTI
+1258 
-1264 LLQKENQ
+1264 
-1271 EIDLSF
+1271 
-1277 TIDGKQWDNY
+1277 
-1287 NEVMQGNSDHSISD
+1287 
-1301 EAFVAAWALQ
+1301 
-1311 SSMGISKHDLSKNAV
+1311 
-1326 AVLNDPI
+1326 
-1333 ATTEHY
+1333 
-1339 GTLTLNGSK
+1339 
-1348 GGIELLQSGK
+1348 
-1358 VSADYSVKGQ
+1358 
-1368 QITVEASPKS
+1368 KS
-1378 EEELH
+1378 E
-1383 TEQEKKVSIPESLK
+1383 T
-1397 GITKG
+1397 GILSSEG
-1402 DMPKADLQSQWGNIK
+1402 MPKVDLQSQWGNIK
-1417 KQINTIAKEERQS
+1417 KQINSIVQKERQG
-1430 VNYDLTKDTSLAR
+1430 VNFDFTKDISLAR

-1449 FQVSRETFDKFS
+1449 FQVSGEIFDSFS

-1476 SSLLTTFTEQQKVE
+1476 SSLLSSFTEERKVE
-1490 KEISN
+1490 KEISD

-1501 LLDPENAQKVLEKG
+1501 LLDPENSQKVLAKG
-1515 YEKMNLLRETPNVNL
+1515 HEKMNLLRETPNVNL

-1539 LANNQHRES
+1539 LADNQHRES

-1560 WAVKHLSEGKDSS
+1560 WAVKYLSEGKDSS

-1591 NSFFEFKESNVFYSE
+1591 NSFFEFKESNVSYSE

-1637 SVNDIEEYTMARRL
+1637 SVNDSEEYTMARRL

-1662 FYSSVASITSGED
+1662 FYSSVVSIKSGED
-1675 FHLFDSMREK
+1675 LQLFDSMREK

-1690 MLKVAAEYDSGDAIS
+1690 LLKVAAEYDSGDAIS

-1733 NSVGGAYEIFRKS
+1733 NSAGGAYEIFRKS
-1746 PQSEILNSIER
+1746 PQSEILNSVER
-1757 YGLSDTASEDVK
+1757 YGLPSTASEDVK

-1809 EESLAAGTEERLPAS
+1809 EESLAAGTEERLPDS

-1850 VSSKQELQD
+1850 VSSKLELQD
-1859 KNAEARRKE
+1859 KNVEARRKE

-2076 HPNHLVLF
+2076 HPDHLVLF

-2110 DSFNNSKSNRKT
+2110 DSINNSKSNRKT

-2179 GINVQKSLTQPTI
+2179 GINVQKSLTQPTS

-2273 ATLSDQ
+2273 AVLSDQ

-2287 WVQDIKNNPHL
+2287 WVQDIKNDPHL

-2318 GEQVDYAVINGK
+2318 GEQVDYASINGK

-2350 TSTMSAAVIRNN
+2350 TSTMSAAVIRND

-2397 IKEVKFFNPGGTLGL
+2397 VKEVKFFNPGGTLGL

-2438 ELHLNEQS
+2438 ELHLNKQS
-2446 QNVEYNFEDVSAV
+2446 QNVEHNFEDVSAV

-2481 PKMRDMSRLFEA
+2481 PEMRDMSRLFEA

-2598 ILHEGQTVSEAPSV
+2598 VLHEGQTVSEAPSV
-2612 EENQQIK
+2612 EENQQVK

-2634 SEESLSPRVGRSH
+2634 SEESLSPRVGRFH

>member
-1 MLIFSFPLN
+1 
-10 KKELAIMSPKK
+10 MSPKK
-21 NTHEATFPETVI
+21 NTHETTFSEAVI
-33 PEELQSNIL
+33 PEELQSTSL
-42 VDFNSISFPFPNHNV
+42 VDINSFSLPSPNHNV
-57 REKLKGSAITSR
+57 REKLKGSAITFR

-106 VEFTKLSSDKSVF
+106 AEFTKISSDKSVF

-170 DDSTEGWSVGVANIQ
+170 DDPTEGWSIGVANIK
-185 SFKSLPFSRSL
+185 SFKSLPFSRGL
-196 VLKGSFVNQLNQ
+196 VLKSSFVNQLNQ

-258 IKSKDIPDMAYKK
+258 IKSKDISDMAYKK
-271 TNASSSASSSYS
+271 TNAPSSASSSYS

-355 QLFSMNESLKDPS
+355 QLFSMNDSLKDPS
-368 TGKIASENLDKV
+368 TGKIALENLDKV

-452 FVDKYTKRPSL
+452 FVDKYTKRSSL
-463 PDSEGMYINEDIDS
+463 PDSEGMYVNEDIDS
-477 LLAHSKPSVW
+477 LLANSKSEVW

-493 LSWYCPIEQTDNIS
+493 LSWYCPIDQTADIS

-522 KNQYKTSNS
+522 KNQYKTSDS

-561 RDMNGSFGDKKYAKE
+561 RDLNGSFGDKKYAKE

-630 DMIIEKIDEQRV
+630 DMITEKIDAQQVALGQPLFKEKTLQESVSPSDEQVNDISNVRATSLMPESSELIFSNGKQRWDSFDSFLKAAKEHQITRSEFMAMSALNTVKDSHPHNFTQAAIEYLQQQHKGFTPEEPIAPGSPLYDAIRLLKEGKVFAEYRENREV
-642 DLNQTLLRGS
+642 DLISSIKDGEMLSAEEIEKLKAMASDASYGKSKSSNIDNKPLIEKVPYGEFYLPDWSIPYFKDNIEDGLSAEQLKTVKDFEKDFPSKLSIEITESSIEGKHNTELGPATTVDKAKIYYFEQHISDLFPTDESTRDRLDKDFSEDNKSRKTLSDLQAQYSIINAQYPAAVNDERTHQLAKRIRQAEQIITAYNANVEAVYGHDFMFSEEATKVMIPQSIYSGQLKPLSVIREEQAEREKNLIASGHFIIPVSADYEGKTGKDGDNIWHVPVDEYEDRLSIAFEDILPRVKGTLHRNLVGELTLTAKIEGYEKEFKSSFIPEHLRAFIDVSLNKEEYRSMQGTIKGKFVDLVAADVFSPILMEKENQSLLRGS

-660 LSNSSRPERTENE
+660 LSNSSRPERAENE

-681 YQVETDTDNRT
+681 YQVETDTGNRT
-692 KADTNHYD
+692 EADTNHYD

-705 LPLLVDGKTSH
+705 LPLLVDGRTSH

-775 DAPSLKFRSVDSA
+775 DAPLVKFRSVDSA
-788 VKFADWITAK
+788 IKFADWITAK
-798 YAKTEQKSESTE
+798 YVKSEQKSDSLSTE
-810 LIYSNGKQR
+810 ELRETNRKDKTNATPIEES
-819 WTSFDSLLKAAKE
+819 
-832 HQITR
+832 
-837 SEFMALSTF
+837 LSTK
-846 NTVKGSHP
+846 TETG
-854 HNLTQA
+854 
-860 AIEYL
+860 
-865 QQQRKGFTPE
+865 
-875 EPIVPGSP
+875 
-883 LYDAIKMLKEGKV
+883 
-896 FAEYRGNREVDLI
+896 I
-909 SSIKDDEMLSAEEI
+909 SS
-923 EKLKAM
+923 
-929 ASDASDGKSKSS
+929 
-941 NIDNKPLIEKVP
+941 
-953 YGEFYLP
+953 
-960 DWSIPYFKDGKEE
+960 
-973 GLSAEQ
+973 
-979 LKTIKDFEKDFPSK
+979 
-993 LSIEITESSIEGNHN
+993 
-1008 TELGP
+1008 
-1013 ATTVVKAK
+1013 
-1021 IYYFEQ
+1021 
-1027 HISDL
+1027 
-1032 FPTDEST
+1032 
-1039 RDRLDKDLSEDNK
+1039 SE
-1052 NRKTLSDLQAQYSNI
+1052 
-1067 NVQYPAAVNDE
+1067 
-1078 RTRQIAKRIRQAE
+1078 
-1091 QIITAYN
+1091 
-1098 ANVEAVYDHDF
+1098 
-1109 MFSEEATK
+1109 
-1117 VMIPQSIYSGQLK
+1117 
-1130 PLSVVQDQ
+1130 
-1138 EANQEKKV
+1138 
-1146 SVPESLQV
+1146 
-1154 PVWEAYE
+1154 
-1161 KEKSQTGD
+1161 
-1169 FTYQD
+1169 
-1174 TAEEY
+1174 
-1179 GNMLLKGVENILPR
+1179 
-1193 IKGTLTINQWGSDV
+1193 
-1207 LSAEIEND
+1207 
-1215 PRIFETY
+1215 
-1222 IIPEPLKAWLE
+1222 
-1233 VSPKEESHSNMQ
+1233 
-1245 GSSTVKNVDIVAA
+1245 
-1258 YVFSTI
+1258 
-1264 LLQKENQ
+1264 
-1271 EIDLSF
+1271 
-1277 TIDGKQWDNY
+1277 
-1287 NEVMQGNSDHSISD
+1287 
-1301 EAFVAAWALQ
+1301 
-1311 SSMGISKHDLSKNAV
+1311 GIS
-1326 AVLNDPI
+1326 
-1333 ATTEHY
+1333 
-1339 GTLTLNGSK
+1339 
-1348 GGIELLQSGK
+1348 
-1358 VSADYSVKGQ
+1358 
-1368 QITVEASPKS
+1368 
-1378 EEELH
+1378 
-1383 TEQEKKVSIPESLK
+1383 
-1397 GITKG
+1397 
-1402 DMPKADLQSQWGNIK
+1402 KADLQSQWGNIRN
-1417 KQINTIAKEERQS
+1417 QIAIIAKKERQN
-1430 VNYDLTKDTSLAR
+1430 VNYDDVTKDISLAR

-1449 FQVSRETFDKFS
+1449 FQVSREAFDKFS

-1476 SSLLTTFTEQQKVE
+1476 SSILSSFTEERKVE

-1515 YEKMNLLRETPNVNL
+1515 YEKMTLLRETPNVNL

-1539 LANNQHRES
+1539 LADNQHRES
-1548 NSIAYGQYDIPI
+1548 NPITYGQYDIPI

-1573 LSEAKLSEIESF
+1573 LSETKLSEIESF

-1591 NSFFEFKESNVFYSE
+1591 NSFFEFKDSNISYSE

-1614 NVIKAHIYVSRDQ
+1614 NVIKAHVYVSRDQ
-1627 HQEESVSINK
+1627 HQEENVSINK
-1637 SVNDIEEYTMARRL
+1637 SVNNSEEYTMARKE

-1662 FYSSVASITSGED
+1662 FYSSVVSIKSGED
-1675 FHLFDSMREK
+1675 LQLFDSMREK

-1690 MLKVAAEYDSGDAIS
+1690 MLKVAAEYDSGEDIS
-1705 LDTTHKSP
+1705 LNATHKSP

-1746 PQSEILNSIER
+1746 PQSEILNSINR
-1757 YGLSDTASEDVK
+1757 YGLPDTASEDVK
-1769 SLSGRKDYSSDHDLY
+1769 SLSGRKDYSGDHDLY

-1793 ALKFA
+1793 ALNYA

-1809 EESLAAGTEERLPAS
+1809 EESLAAGTEERLPDS

-1890 SAKIITA
+1890 SAKMITA

-1915 NRVWLNAGGKKSP
+1915 NRVWLNADGKKAPS
-1928 TFHQASWDVSPYNQI
+1928 FHKASWEVSPYNQL

-1960 TFKHEDSLA
+1960 TFKQEGNLA
-1969 VKKGSESLPYS
+1969 IQYGSHSLPYS

-1986 YKSKGPEPKS
+1986 YKSKDSKLKN
-1996 ITSNQY
+1996 ITASQY
-2002 ENLSPDEKEHFM
+2002 ENLPTEEKGLYKKE
-2014 KAPVKYDRKI
+2014 PVKFDRRI
-2024 FNIDQTVLKGANP
+2024 FNIDQTILKLSNS
-2037 EQYNAVLKEHDTHYK
+2037 EEYNAVLKDFATHYK
-2052 EMQTIASTDS
+2052 EKLTIASSES
-2062 VDLVSDRVSKIKKQ
+2062 VNLVSDRISKIKKQ
-2076 HPNHLVLF
+2076 HPDHLILF
-2084 AHNGVYN
+2084 VHNGVYT
-2091 AFGKDAKTIHQ
+2091 AFGKDAKSAHNLSEDRVI
-2102 LAKDSVTL
+2102 L
-2110 DSFNNSKSNRKT
+2110 DSITNSKTNRKT
-2122 SIAYL
+2122 PIAYFMSSELDTIL
-2127 KPSDLDKVLK
+2127 KSL
-2137 AVVSSGQRVA
+2137 ASSGQRVA
-2147 VADNFEVLNAPK
+2147 IVDKFNILNASM
-2159 EATKIL
+2159 EANKIL
-2165 SKAESVLDNYSKST
+2165 SKAESLLDNYSKST
-2179 GINVQKSLTQPTI
+2179 GINVQKSLSQPTS

-2202 NNKKPVNPGSELR
+2202 NNKKSVNPGNELK

-2228 SQSVANNKR
+2228 SQSIANNNR
-2237 LDISNQF
+2237 LDISKQF

-2261 SAGVLSLKQAHP
+2261 SAGVLSLKQDHP
-2273 ATLSDQ
+2273 AILSDQ

-2287 WVQDIKNNPHL
+2287 WVQDIKNDPHL

-2318 GEQVDYAVINGK
+2318 GEQVDYAAINGK
-2330 SSYNKAE
+2330 SSYIKAE

-2397 IKEVKFFNPGGTLGL
+2397 VKEVKFFNPGGTLGL

-2438 ELHLNEQS
+2438 ELHLNEQP
-2446 QNVEYNFEDVSAV
+2446 QNVEHNFEDVSAV

-2481 PKMRDMSRLFEA
+2481 PEMRDMSRLFEA
-2493 FKSQDQQAIYDTK
+2493 FKSHDQQAIYDTK

-2515 LVQQRPELKVDFLM
+2515 IVQQRPELKVDFLM
-2529 PKVPAEDITRIER
+2529 PKVPAEDITRIEK

-2587 KSALAAKVFSN
+2587 KSSLAAKVFSN
-2598 ILHEGQTVSEAPSV
+2598 VLHEGQTVSEAPSV

-2634 SEESLSPRVGRSH
+2634 SEENLSPRVGRSH

>member
-21 NTHEATFPETVI
+21 NTHKATFPETVI

-57 REKLKGSAITSR
+57 REKLKGSAVTSR

-630 DMIIEKIDEQRV
+630 DMINEKIDEQRV

-660 LSNSSRPERTENE
+660 LSNSSRPERMENE

-681 YQVETDTDNRT
+681 YQVETDTGNRT

-740 DEVETKV
+740 DEVEAKV
-747 DNVWQKWEDISSE
+747 DNVWQKWEDISNE
-760 YNLSAEDADR
+760 YNLSVEDADR

-775 DAPSLKFRSVDSA
+775 DAPSLIFRSVDSA

-810 LIYSNGKQR
+810 LIYSNGKQQ

-854 HNLTQA
+854 HNLTQS

-865 QQQRKGFTPE
+865 QQQHKHFSPE
-875 EPIVPGSP
+875 APIVPGSP

-896 FAEYRGNREVDLI
+896 FAEYRGNREVDLS

-929 ASDASDGKSKSS
+929 ASDASDGKSKST

-1067 NVQYPAAVNDE
+1067 NAQYPAAVNDE

-1098 ANVEAVYDHDF
+1098 ANVEAVYGESF
-1109 MFSEEATK
+1109 MFSPESQT
-1117 VMIPQSIYSGQLK
+1117 VLIPQTIYSGRERPVLDK
-1130 PLSVVQDQ
+1130 TNATPID
-1138 EANQEKKV
+1138 
-1146 SVPESLQV
+1146 ESL
-1154 PVWEAYE
+1154 
-1161 KEKSQTGD
+1161 
-1169 FTYQD
+1169 
-1174 TAEEY
+1174 
-1179 GNMLLKGVENILPR
+1179 
-1193 IKGTLTINQWGSDV
+1193 
-1207 LSAEIEND
+1207 
-1215 PRIFETY
+1215 
-1222 IIPEPLKAWLE
+1222 
-1233 VSPKEESHSNMQ
+1233 
-1245 GSSTVKNVDIVAA
+1245 ST
-1258 YVFSTI
+1258 
-1264 LLQKENQ
+1264 
-1271 EIDLSF
+1271 
-1277 TIDGKQWDNY
+1277 
-1287 NEVMQGNSDHSISD
+1287 
-1301 EAFVAAWALQ
+1301 
-1311 SSMGISKHDLSKNAV
+1311 
-1326 AVLNDPI
+1326 
-1333 ATTEHY
+1333 
-1339 GTLTLNGSK
+1339 
-1348 GGIELLQSGK
+1348 
-1358 VSADYSVKGQ
+1358 
-1368 QITVEASPKS
+1368 KS
-1378 EEELH
+1378 E
-1383 TEQEKKVSIPESLK
+1383 T
-1397 GITKG
+1397 GILSSEG
-1402 DMPKADLQSQWGNIK
+1402 MPKVDLQSQWGNIK
-1417 KQINTIAKEERQS
+1417 KQINSIVQKERQG
-1430 VNYDLTKDTSLAR
+1430 VNFDFTKDISLAR

-1449 FQVSRETFDKFS
+1449 FQVSGEIFDSFS

-1476 SSLLTTFTEQQKVE
+1476 SSLLSSFTEERKVE
-1490 KEISN
+1490 REISD

-1501 LLDPENAQKVLEKG
+1501 LLDPENSQKVLAKG
-1515 YEKMNLLRETPNVNL
+1515 HEKMNLLRETPNVNL

-1539 LANNQHRES
+1539 LTDNQHRES

-1591 NSFFEFKESNVFYSE
+1591 NSFFEFKESNVSYSE

-1637 SVNDIEEYTMARRL
+1637 SVNDSEEYTMARRL

-1662 FYSSVASITSGED
+1662 FYSSVVSIKSGED
-1675 FHLFDSMREK
+1675 LQLFDSMREK

-1690 MLKVAAEYDSGDAIS
+1690 LLKVAAEYDSGDAIS

-1733 NSVGGAYEIFRKS
+1733 NSAGGAYEIFRKS
-1746 PQSEILNSIER
+1746 PQSEILNSVER
-1757 YGLSDTASEDVK
+1757 YGLPSTASEDVK

-1809 EESLAAGTEERLPAS
+1809 EESLAAGTEERLPDS

-1850 VSSKQELQD
+1850 VSSKLELQD
-1859 KNAEARRKE
+1859 KNVEARRKE

-1897 AFLRSSLLSTA
+1897 TFLRSSLLSTA

-2062 VDLVSDRVSKIKKQ
+2062 VNLVSDRVSKIKKQ
-2076 HPNHLVLF
+2076 HPDHLVLF

-2110 DSFNNSKSNRKT
+2110 DSINNSKSNRKT

-2179 GINVQKSLTQPTI
+2179 GINVQKSLTQPTS

-2273 ATLSDQ
+2273 AVLSDQ

-2287 WVQDIKNNPHL
+2287 WVQDIKNDPHL

-2318 GEQVDYAVINGK
+2318 GEQVDYASINGK

-2397 IKEVKFFNPGGTLGL
+2397 VKEVKFFNPGGTLGL

-2438 ELHLNEQS
+2438 ELHLNKQS
-2446 QNVEYNFEDVSAV
+2446 QNVEHNFEDVSAV

-2473 DQPYFIIQ
+2473 DQSYFIIQ
-2481 PKMRDMSRLFEA
+2481 PEMRDMSRLFEA

-2598 ILHEGQTVSEAPSV
+2598 VLHEGQTVSEAPSV
-2612 EENQQIK
+2612 EENQQVK

-2634 SEESLSPRVGRSH
+2634 SEESLSPRVGRFH

>member
-21 NTHEATFPETVI
+21 NTHKATFPETVI

-57 REKLKGSAITSR
+57 REKLKGSAVTSR

-630 DMIIEKIDEQRV
+630 DMINEKIDEQRV

-681 YQVETDTDNRT
+681 YQVETDTGNRT

-740 DEVETKV
+740 DEVEAKV
-747 DNVWQKWEDISSE
+747 DNVWQKWEDISNE
-760 YNLSAEDADR
+760 YNLSVEDADR

-775 DAPSLKFRSVDSA
+775 DAPSLIFRSVDSA

-810 LIYSNGKQR
+810 LIYSNGKQQ

-854 HNLTQA
+854 HNLTQS

-865 QQQRKGFTPE
+865 QQQHKHFSPE
-875 EPIVPGSP
+875 APIVPGSP

-896 FAEYRGNREVDLI
+896 FAEYRGNREVDLS

-929 ASDASDGKSKSS
+929 ASDASDGKSKST

-1067 NVQYPAAVNDE
+1067 NAQYPAAVNDE

-1098 ANVEAVYDHDF
+1098 ANVEAVYGESF
-1109 MFSEEATK
+1109 MFSPESQT
-1117 VMIPQSIYSGQLK
+1117 VLIPQTIYSGRERPVLDK
-1130 PLSVVQDQ
+1130 TNATPID
-1138 EANQEKKV
+1138 
-1146 SVPESLQV
+1146 ESL
-1154 PVWEAYE
+1154 
-1161 KEKSQTGD
+1161 
-1169 FTYQD
+1169 
-1174 TAEEY
+1174 
-1179 GNMLLKGVENILPR
+1179 
-1193 IKGTLTINQWGSDV
+1193 
-1207 LSAEIEND
+1207 
-1215 PRIFETY
+1215 
-1222 IIPEPLKAWLE
+1222 
-1233 VSPKEESHSNMQ
+1233 
-1245 GSSTVKNVDIVAA
+1245 ST
-1258 YVFSTI
+1258 
-1264 LLQKENQ
+1264 
-1271 EIDLSF
+1271 
-1277 TIDGKQWDNY
+1277 
-1287 NEVMQGNSDHSISD
+1287 
-1301 EAFVAAWALQ
+1301 
-1311 SSMGISKHDLSKNAV
+1311 
-1326 AVLNDPI
+1326 
-1333 ATTEHY
+1333 
-1339 GTLTLNGSK
+1339 
-1348 GGIELLQSGK
+1348 
-1358 VSADYSVKGQ
+1358 
-1368 QITVEASPKS
+1368 KS
-1378 EEELH
+1378 E
-1383 TEQEKKVSIPESLK
+1383 T
-1397 GITKG
+1397 GILSSEG
-1402 DMPKADLQSQWGNIK
+1402 MPKVDLQSQWGNIK
-1417 KQINTIAKEERQS
+1417 KQINSIVQKERQG
-1430 VNYDLTKDTSLAR
+1430 VNFDFTKDISLAR

-1449 FQVSRETFDKFS
+1449 FQVSGEIFDSFS

-1476 SSLLTTFTEQQKVE
+1476 SSLLSSFTEERKVE
-1490 KEISN
+1490 REISD

-1501 LLDPENAQKVLEKG
+1501 LLDPENSQKVLAKG
-1515 YEKMNLLRETPNVNL
+1515 HEKMNLLRETPNVNL

-1539 LANNQHRES
+1539 LTDNQHRES

-1591 NSFFEFKESNVFYSE
+1591 NSFFEFKESNVSYSE

-1637 SVNDIEEYTMARRL
+1637 SVNDSEEYTMARRL

-1662 FYSSVASITSGED
+1662 FYSSVVSIKSGKD
-1675 FHLFDSMREK
+1675 LQLFDSMREK

-1690 MLKVAAEYDSGDAIS
+1690 LLKVAAEYDSGDAIS

-1733 NSVGGAYEIFRKS
+1733 NSAGGAYEIFRKS
-1746 PQSEILNSIER
+1746 PQSEILNSVER
-1757 YGLSDTASEDVK
+1757 YGLPSTASEDVK

-1809 EESLAAGTEERLPAS
+1809 EESLAAGTEERLPDS

-1850 VSSKQELQD
+1850 VSSKLELQD
-1859 KNAEARRKE
+1859 KNVEARRKE

-2076 HPNHLVLF
+2076 HPDHLVLF

-2110 DSFNNSKSNRKT
+2110 DSINNSKSNRKT
-2122 SIAYL
+2122 SIAYI

-2179 GINVQKSLTQPTI
+2179 GINVQKSLTQPTS

-2273 ATLSDQ
+2273 AVLSDQ

-2287 WVQDIKNNPHL
+2287 WVQDIKNDPHL

-2318 GEQVDYAVINGK
+2318 GEQVDYAAINGK

-2385 NEAFR
+2385 NEDFR

-2397 IKEVKFFNPGGTLGL
+2397 VKEVKFFNPGGTLGL

-2438 ELHLNEQS
+2438 ELHLNKQS
-2446 QNVEYNFEDVSAV
+2446 QNVEHNFEDVSAV

-2481 PKMRDMSRLFEA
+2481 PEMRDMSRLFEA

-2506 TSLGEKYTK
+2506 TLLGEKYTK

-2598 ILHEGQTVSEAPSV
+2598 VLHEGQTVSEAPSV
-2612 EENQQIK
+2612 EENQQVK

-2634 SEESLSPRVGRSH
+2634 SEESLSPRVGRFH

>member
-21 NTHEATFPETVI
+21 NTHEATFSEAVI
-33 PEELQSNIL
+33 PEELQSTSL
-42 VDFNSISFPFPNHNV
+42 VDINSFSLPSPNHNV

-106 VEFTKLSSDKSVF
+106 AEFTKISSDKSVF

-170 DDSTEGWSVGVANIQ
+170 DEPTEGWSIGVANIQ

-208 VIANLHDIIDS
+208 VIANLYDIIDS

-246 KDWKVYIENANL
+246 NDWKVYVENANL
-258 IKSKDIPDMAYKK
+258 IKSKDISDMAYKK
-271 TNASSSASSSYS
+271 TNASSSVSSSYS

-333 PFMLMYDT
+333 PFMLMYNT
-341 IKHEYTTSMYLTAR
+341 IEHEYTTSMYLTAR

-368 TGKIASENLDKV
+368 TGKIALENLDKV

-463 PDSEGMYINEDIDS
+463 PDSDGMYFNEDIDS

-493 LSWYCPIEQTDNIS
+493 LSWYCPIDQTADIS

-522 KNQYKTSNS
+522 KNQYKSSDS
-531 KEGIFA
+531 KEGVFA
-537 DGQAFYATLLH
+537 DGQEFYATLLH

-561 RDMNGSFGDKKYAKE
+561 RDLSGSFGDKKYAKE

-630 DMIIEKIDEQRV
+630 DMIIEKIDEQRI
-642 DLNQTLLRGS
+642 DLNQTLLRDS

-660 LSNSSRPERTENE
+660 LSNPSRSERTEND

-681 YQVETDTDNRT
+681 YQVETDTGNRT

-724 DAITAPSY
+724 DAITDPSY
-732 QRTVYNFG
+732 QQSVYDFG
-740 DEVETKV
+740 DEVEAKV
-747 DNVWQKWEDISSE
+747 DNVWQKWEDISNE
-760 YNLSAEDADR
+760 YNLSVEDADR

-798 YAKTEQKSESTE
+798 YVKTEQKSDSLSTE
-810 LIYSNGKQR
+810 ERRETNGK
-819 WTSFDSLLKAAKE
+819 
-832 HQITR
+832 
-837 SEFMALSTF
+837 
-846 NTVKGSHP
+846 
-854 HNLTQA
+854 
-860 AIEYL
+860 Y
-865 QQQRKGFTPE
+865 
-875 EPIVPGSP
+875 
-883 LYDAIKMLKEGKV
+883 
-896 FAEYRGNREVDLI
+896 
-909 SSIKDDEMLSAEEI
+909 
-923 EKLKAM
+923 
-929 ASDASDGKSKSS
+929 
-941 NIDNKPLIEKVP
+941 
-953 YGEFYLP
+953 
-960 DWSIPYFKDGKEE
+960 
-973 GLSAEQ
+973 
-979 LKTIKDFEKDFPSK
+979 
-993 LSIEITESSIEGNHN
+993 
-1008 TELGP
+1008 
-1013 ATTVVKAK
+1013 
-1021 IYYFEQ
+1021 
-1027 HISDL
+1027 
-1032 FPTDEST
+1032 
-1039 RDRLDKDLSEDNK
+1039 
-1052 NRKTLSDLQAQYSNI
+1052 KTLYDLQAQYSNI
-1067 NVQYPAAVNDE
+1067 NALYPAAVNDE
-1078 RTRQIAKRIRQAE
+1078 RTHQIAKRIRQAE

-1098 ANVEAVYDHDF
+1098 ANVEAVYGESF
-1109 MFSEEATK
+1109 MFSPEAQT
-1117 VMIPQSIYSGQLK
+1117 MLIPQTIYSGRERSALDK
-1130 PLSVVQDQ
+1130 TNATPID
-1138 EANQEKKV
+1138 
-1146 SVPESLQV
+1146 ESLST
-1154 PVWEAYE
+1154 
-1161 KEKSQTGD
+1161 KS
-1169 FTYQD
+1169 
-1174 TAEEY
+1174 
-1179 GNMLLKGVENILPR
+1179 
-1193 IKGTLTINQWGSDV
+1193 
-1207 LSAEIEND
+1207 
-1215 PRIFETY
+1215 ETF
-1222 IIPEPLKAWLE
+1222 
-1233 VSPKEESHSNMQ
+1233 VSPE
-1245 GSSTVKNVDIVAA
+1245 G
-1258 YVFSTI
+1258 
-1264 LLQKENQ
+1264 
-1271 EIDLSF
+1271 
-1277 TIDGKQWDNY
+1277 
-1287 NEVMQGNSDHSISD
+1287 
-1301 EAFVAAWALQ
+1301 
-1311 SSMGISKHDLSKNAV
+1311 
-1326 AVLNDPI
+1326 
-1333 ATTEHY
+1333 
-1339 GTLTLNGSK
+1339 
-1348 GGIELLQSGK
+1348 
-1358 VSADYSVKGQ
+1358 
-1368 QITVEASPKS
+1368 
-1378 EEELH
+1378 
-1383 TEQEKKVSIPESLK
+1383 
-1397 GITKG
+1397 
-1402 DMPKADLQSQWGNIK
+1402 MPKVDLQSQWENIK
-1417 KQINTIAKEERQS
+1417 KQLNTVAKDERQS
-1430 VNYDLTKDTSLAR
+1430 SNYDLTKDTSLAR

-1461 DSDKERLVSL
+1461 DSNKERLVSL

-1515 YEKMNLLRETPNVNL
+1515 YEKMTLLRETPNVNL

-1539 LANNQHRES
+1539 LADNQHRQS
-1548 NSIAYGQYDIPI
+1548 TPIAYGQYDIPI

-1591 NSFFEFKESNVFYSE
+1591 NSFFEFKDSNVSYSE

-1627 HQEESVSINK
+1627 HQEESVSINNN
-1637 SVNDIEEYTMARRL
+1637 VNDSEEYTMARKL

-1662 FYSSVASITSGED
+1662 FYSSVVSIKSGED
-1675 FHLFDSMREK
+1675 LQLFDSMREK

-1690 MLKVAAEYDSGDAIS
+1690 MLKVAAEYDYGEDIS
-1705 LDTTHKSP
+1705 LDATHKSP

-1733 NSVGGAYEIFRKS
+1733 NSAGGAYEIFRKS
-1746 PQSEILNSIER
+1746 PQSEILNSINR
-1757 YGLSDTASEDVK
+1757 YGLPDTASEDVK
-1769 SLSGRKDYSSDHDLY
+1769 RLSGRKDYSSDHDLY

-1793 ALKFA
+1793 ALNFA

-1809 EESLAAGTEERLPAS
+1809 EESLSEGTEEKLPDF
-1824 SELDKKRGLDD
+1824 SEQDKKRGLED
-1835 REKEIELKN
+1835 RDNEVEIKN
-1844 EELSGE
+1844 EELSGGL
-1850 VSSKQELQD
+1850 SSKGNLQD
-1859 KNAEARRKE
+1859 NNAENRRKE
-1868 ESQREA
+1868 ESRREA
-1874 EKKEKE
+1874 ERKEKE

-1890 SAKIITA
+1890 STKIITA
-1897 AFLRSSLLSTA
+1897 AFLRASLLSTA

-1915 NRVWLNAGGKKSP
+1915 NRVWLNADAKTAPSFYK
-1928 TFHQASWDVSPYNQI
+1928 TNWEISPYNQL

-1960 TFKHEDSLA
+1960 TFKHEDSIA
-1969 VKKGSESLPYS
+1969 IKKGSQSLPYS

-1986 YKSKGPEPKS
+1986 YKSKGSDPKL
-1996 ITSNQY
+1996 ITANQY
-2002 ENLSPDEKEHFM
+2002 ENLPPSEKELYR
-2014 KAPVKYDRKI
+2014 KEPVKFDRKV
-2024 FNIDQTVLKGANP
+2024 FNIDQSLLK
-2037 EQYNAVLKEHDTHYK
+2037 ETDRKSYNALLGDNITHLNDKQILASSDGVSFIHDDYAK
-2052 EMQTIASTDS
+2052 FRNS
-2062 VDLVSDRVSKIKKQ
+2062 
-2076 HPNHLVLF
+2076 HPNHIAITQLMGNYAVIGRDSKYIQKLNIDNVELS
-2084 AHNGVYN
+2084 HIIR
-2091 AFGKDAKTIHQ
+2091 GKDRMPYADIKS
-2102 LAKDSVTL
+2102 KDLDAAIKAIVSSGKKVAIWNPSQSLNLPNAIQEIVSNAETTL
-2110 DSFNNSKSNRKT
+2110 DSFSKN
-2122 SIAYL
+2122 
-2127 KPSDLDKVLK
+2127 
-2137 AVVSSGQRVA
+2137 
-2147 VADNFEVLNAPK
+2147 
-2159 EATKIL
+2159 
-2165 SKAESVLDNYSKST
+2165 T
-2179 GINVQKSLTQPTI
+2179 GIKVQKSLTQPTS

-2202 NNKKPVNPGSELR
+2202 NNKKSVNPGNELR
-2215 TAVENSN
+2215 VAVENSN

-2273 ATLSDQ
+2273 AVLSDQ
-2279 VSNESVES
+2279 VSHESVES
-2287 WVQDIKNNPHL
+2287 WAQDIKNDPHL

-2318 GEQVDYAVINGK
+2318 GEQVDYAAINGK
-2330 SSYNKAE
+2330 SLHDKTK
-2337 SFNLVSE
+2337 SFNYVSE
-2344 LNEVVN
+2344 LNEIAK
-2350 TSTMSAAVIRNN
+2350 TDPMSAVIIRDKNN
-2362 DGKSASVILS
+2362 ASTSVILS
-2372 KGIESISENGVLN
+2372 TGIETVSENGVLN
-2385 NEAFR
+2385 NNKFR
-2390 QALLKQG
+2390 QALLQQG
-2397 IKEVKFFNPGGTLGL
+2397 DKDIKFYQSGGTLGL
-2412 NKGDSYFEDKSIQI
+2412 NKDDSFFKDKIMQI
-2426 VNFDGKEVVPQQ
+2426 VSFNGKDVLPQQ
-2438 ELHLNEQS
+2438 DLHINDHS
-2446 QNVEYNFEDVSAV
+2446 QNVSHSFEDVSAV

-2473 DQPYFIIQ
+2473 GQPYFIIQ
-2481 PKMRDMSRLFEA
+2481 PDKRDLSRLFEA
-2493 FKSQDQQAIYDTK
+2493 FKSHDQQSIYDAK
-2506 TSLGEKYTK
+2506 TSLGEKYIH
-2515 LVQQRPELKVDFLM
+2515 LAQSHPELKVDFLM
-2529 PKVPAEDITRIER
+2529 PKVPSQDIARIQR
-2542 ANIAR
+2542 AGITR
-2547 DAQDKNKYL
+2547 DAQDRNKYL
-2556 IFATIDGKG
+2556 IFATIDGKN
-2565 YHHEISREDFRRMW
+2565 YHQEISREDFRRMW

-2587 KSALAAKVFSN
+2587 KNALAAKIFSN
-2598 ILHEGQTVSEAPSV
+2598 VLHEGQSISDTPLK
-2612 EENQQIK
+2612 EEKEQIK
-2619 ETNSEKVDSPKQSTE
+2619 LSTVEKIDTKQSFE
-2634 SEESLSPRVGRSH
+2634 NDEDVNSSKGMSRK

>member
-69 NIDNLGIGSVNLYGG
+69 NIDNLGIGSVNLYGD

-258 IKSKDIPDMAYKK
+258 IKSKDISDMAYKK

-313 RGDAGFPRNALTGR
+313 RGDASFPRNALTGR

-341 IKHEYTTSMYLTAR
+341 IEHEYTTSMYLTAR

-368 TGKIASENLDKV
+368 TGKIALENLDKV

-630 DMIIEKIDEQRV
+630 DMINEKIDEQRV
-642 DLNQTLLRGS
+642 NLNQTLLRGS

-681 YQVETDTDNRT
+681 YQVETDTGNRT

-724 DAITAPSY
+724 DAITVPSY

-740 DEVETKV
+740 DEVEAKV
-747 DNVWQKWEDISSE
+747 DNVWQKWEDISNE
-760 YNLSAEDADR
+760 YNLSVEDADR

-798 YAKTEQKSESTE
+798 YVKTEQKSDSLSTE
-810 LIYSNGKQR
+810 ERRETNGK
-819 WTSFDSLLKAAKE
+819 
-832 HQITR
+832 
-837 SEFMALSTF
+837 
-846 NTVKGSHP
+846 
-854 HNLTQA
+854 
-860 AIEYL
+860 Y
-865 QQQRKGFTPE
+865 
-875 EPIVPGSP
+875 
-883 LYDAIKMLKEGKV
+883 
-896 FAEYRGNREVDLI
+896 
-909 SSIKDDEMLSAEEI
+909 
-923 EKLKAM
+923 
-929 ASDASDGKSKSS
+929 
-941 NIDNKPLIEKVP
+941 
-953 YGEFYLP
+953 
-960 DWSIPYFKDGKEE
+960 
-973 GLSAEQ
+973 
-979 LKTIKDFEKDFPSK
+979 
-993 LSIEITESSIEGNHN
+993 
-1008 TELGP
+1008 
-1013 ATTVVKAK
+1013 
-1021 IYYFEQ
+1021 
-1027 HISDL
+1027 
-1032 FPTDEST
+1032 
-1039 RDRLDKDLSEDNK
+1039 
-1052 NRKTLSDLQAQYSNI
+1052 KTLYDLQAQYSNI
-1067 NVQYPAAVNDE
+1067 NAQYPAAVNDE
-1078 RTRQIAKRIRQAE
+1078 RTHQIAKRIRQAE

-1098 ANVEAVYDHDF
+1098 ANVEAVYGESF
-1109 MFSEEATK
+1109 MFSPEAQTIL
-1117 VMIPQSIYSGQLK
+1117 IPQTIYSGRERPVLDK
-1130 PLSVVQDQ
+1130 TNATPID
-1138 EANQEKKV
+1138 
-1146 SVPESLQV
+1146 ESL
-1154 PVWEAYE
+1154 
-1161 KEKSQTGD
+1161 
-1169 FTYQD
+1169 
-1174 TAEEY
+1174 
-1179 GNMLLKGVENILPR
+1179 
-1193 IKGTLTINQWGSDV
+1193 
-1207 LSAEIEND
+1207 
-1215 PRIFETY
+1215 
-1222 IIPEPLKAWLE
+1222 
-1233 VSPKEESHSNMQ
+1233 
-1245 GSSTVKNVDIVAA
+1245 ST
-1258 YVFSTI
+1258 
-1264 LLQKENQ
+1264 
-1271 EIDLSF
+1271 
-1277 TIDGKQWDNY
+1277 
-1287 NEVMQGNSDHSISD
+1287 
-1301 EAFVAAWALQ
+1301 
-1311 SSMGISKHDLSKNAV
+1311 
-1326 AVLNDPI
+1326 
-1333 ATTEHY
+1333 
-1339 GTLTLNGSK
+1339 
-1348 GGIELLQSGK
+1348 
-1358 VSADYSVKGQ
+1358 
-1368 QITVEASPKS
+1368 KS
-1378 EEELH
+1378 E
-1383 TEQEKKVSIPESLK
+1383 T
-1397 GITKG
+1397 GILSSEG
-1402 DMPKADLQSQWGNIK
+1402 MPKVDLQSQWGNIK
-1417 KQINTIAKEERQS
+1417 KQINSIVQKERQG
-1430 VNYDLTKDTSLAR
+1430 VNFDFTKDISLAR

-1449 FQVSRETFDKFS
+1449 FQVSGEIFDSFS

-1476 SSLLTTFTEQQKVE
+1476 SSLLSSFTEERKVE
-1490 KEISN
+1490 KEISD

-1501 LLDPENAQKVLEKG
+1501 LLDPENSQKVLAKG
-1515 YEKMNLLRETPNVNL
+1515 HEKMNLLRETPNVNL

-1539 LANNQHRES
+1539 LADNQHRES

-1591 NSFFEFKESNVFYSE
+1591 NSFFEFKESNVSYSE

-1614 NVIKAHIYVSRDQ
+1614 NVIKAHVYVSRDQ

-1637 SVNDIEEYTMARRL
+1637 SVNNSEEYTMARKE

-1662 FYSSVASITSGED
+1662 FYSSVVSIKSGED
-1675 FHLFDSMREK
+1675 LQLFNSMREK

-1690 MLKVAAEYDSGDAIS
+1690 MLKVAAEYDSGKDIS
-1705 LDTTHKSP
+1705 LDATHKSP

-1733 NSVGGAYEIFRKS
+1733 NSAGGAYEIFRKS
-1746 PQSEILNSIER
+1746 PQSEILNSINR
-1757 YGLSDTASEDVK
+1757 YGLPNTASEDVK

-1793 ALKFA
+1793 ALKSA

-1809 EESLAAGTEERLPAS
+1809 EESLAAGTEEKLPDS

-2002 ENLSPDEKEHFM
+2002 ENLSPDEKEHFK
-2014 KAPVKYDRKI
+2014 KAPVKFDRKI

-2076 HPNHLVLF
+2076 HPDHLVLF

-2102 LAKDSVTL
+2102 LAKDSITL

-2122 SIAYL
+2122 SIAYF

-2179 GINVQKSLTQPTI
+2179 GINVQKSLTQPTS

-2287 WVQDIKNNPHL
+2287 WVQDIKNDPHL

-2318 GEQVDYAVINGK
+2318 GEQVDYAAINGK

-2372 KGIESISENGVLN
+2372 KGIESNSENGVLN

-2397 IKEVKFFNPGGTLGL
+2397 VKEVKFFNPGGTLGL

-2446 QNVEYNFEDVSAV
+2446 QNVEHNFEDVSAV

-2481 PKMRDMSRLFEA
+2481 PEMRDMSRLFEA

-2598 ILHEGQTVSEAPSV
+2598 VLHEGQTVSEAPSV
-2612 EENQQIK
+2612 EENQQVK

-2634 SEESLSPRVGRSH
+2634 SEENLSPRVGRFH

>member
-21 NTHEATFPETVI
+21 NTHEATFSEAVI
-33 PEELQSNIL
+33 PEELQSTSL
-42 VDFNSISFPFPNHNV
+42 VDINSFSLPSPNHNV

-106 VEFTKLSSDKSVF
+106 VEFTKISSDKSVF

-170 DDSTEGWSVGVANIQ
+170 DEPTEGWSIGVANIQ

-208 VIANLHDIIDS
+208 VIANLYDIIDS

-246 KDWKVYIENANL
+246 NDWKVYIENANL
-258 IKSKDIPDMAYKK
+258 IKSKDISDMAYKK
-271 TNASSSASSSYS
+271 TNASSSASSSYP

-333 PFMLMYDT
+333 PFMLMYNT
-341 IKHEYTTSMYLTAR
+341 IEHEYTTSMYLTAH

-368 TGKIASENLDKV
+368 TGKIALENLDKV

-463 PDSEGMYINEDIDS
+463 PDSDGMYFNEDIDS

-493 LSWYCPIEQTDNIS
+493 LSWYCPIDQTADIS
-507 SPHYNLSKDFIKVPL
+507 FPHYNLSKDFIKVPL
-522 KNQYKTSNS
+522 KNQYKTSDS
-531 KEGIFA
+531 KEGVFA
-537 DGQAFYATLLH
+537 DGQEFYATLLH

-561 RDMNGSFGDKKYAKE
+561 RDLNGSFGDKKYAKE

-642 DLNQTLLRGS
+642 DLNQTLLRDS

-681 YQVETDTDNRT
+681 YQVETDTGNRT

-724 DAITAPSY
+724 DAITDPSY
-732 QRTVYNFG
+732 QQSVYDFG
-740 DEVETKV
+740 DEVEAKV
-747 DNVWQKWEDISSE
+747 DNVWQKWEDISNE
-760 YNLSAEDADR
+760 YNLSVEDADR

-798 YAKTEQKSESTE
+798 YVKTEQKSDSLSTE
-810 LIYSNGKQR
+810 ERRETNGK
-819 WTSFDSLLKAAKE
+819 
-832 HQITR
+832 
-837 SEFMALSTF
+837 
-846 NTVKGSHP
+846 
-854 HNLTQA
+854 
-860 AIEYL
+860 Y
-865 QQQRKGFTPE
+865 
-875 EPIVPGSP
+875 
-883 LYDAIKMLKEGKV
+883 
-896 FAEYRGNREVDLI
+896 
-909 SSIKDDEMLSAEEI
+909 
-923 EKLKAM
+923 
-929 ASDASDGKSKSS
+929 
-941 NIDNKPLIEKVP
+941 
-953 YGEFYLP
+953 
-960 DWSIPYFKDGKEE
+960 
-973 GLSAEQ
+973 
-979 LKTIKDFEKDFPSK
+979 
-993 LSIEITESSIEGNHN
+993 
-1008 TELGP
+1008 
-1013 ATTVVKAK
+1013 
-1021 IYYFEQ
+1021 
-1027 HISDL
+1027 
-1032 FPTDEST
+1032 
-1039 RDRLDKDLSEDNK
+1039 
-1052 NRKTLSDLQAQYSNI
+1052 KTLYDLQAQYSNI
-1067 NVQYPAAVNDE
+1067 NAQYPAAVNDE
-1078 RTRQIAKRIRQAE
+1078 RTHQIAKRIRQAE

-1098 ANVEAVYDHDF
+1098 ANVEAVYGESF
-1109 MFSEEATK
+1109 MFSPEAQT
-1117 VMIPQSIYSGQLK
+1117 MLIPQTIYSGRERSALDK
-1130 PLSVVQDQ
+1130 TNATPID
-1138 EANQEKKV
+1138 
-1146 SVPESLQV
+1146 ESLST
-1154 PVWEAYE
+1154 
-1161 KEKSQTGD
+1161 KS
-1169 FTYQD
+1169 
-1174 TAEEY
+1174 
-1179 GNMLLKGVENILPR
+1179 
-1193 IKGTLTINQWGSDV
+1193 
-1207 LSAEIEND
+1207 
-1215 PRIFETY
+1215 ETF
-1222 IIPEPLKAWLE
+1222 
-1233 VSPKEESHSNMQ
+1233 VSPE
-1245 GSSTVKNVDIVAA
+1245 G
-1258 YVFSTI
+1258 
-1264 LLQKENQ
+1264 
-1271 EIDLSF
+1271 
-1277 TIDGKQWDNY
+1277 
-1287 NEVMQGNSDHSISD
+1287 
-1301 EAFVAAWALQ
+1301 
-1311 SSMGISKHDLSKNAV
+1311 
-1326 AVLNDPI
+1326 
-1333 ATTEHY
+1333 
-1339 GTLTLNGSK
+1339 
-1348 GGIELLQSGK
+1348 
-1358 VSADYSVKGQ
+1358 
-1368 QITVEASPKS
+1368 
-1378 EEELH
+1378 
-1383 TEQEKKVSIPESLK
+1383 
-1397 GITKG
+1397 
-1402 DMPKADLQSQWGNIK
+1402 MPKVDLQSQWENIK
-1417 KQINTIAKEERQS
+1417 KQLNTVAKDEWQS
-1430 VNYDLTKDTSLAR
+1430 ANYDLTKDTSLAR

-1461 DSDKERLVSL
+1461 DSDKERLVSQ

-1515 YEKMNLLRETPNVNL
+1515 YEKMTLLRETPNVNL

-1539 LANNQHRES
+1539 LADNQHRQS
-1548 NSIAYGQYDIPI
+1548 NPIAYGQYDIPI

-1591 NSFFEFKESNVFYSE
+1591 NSFFEFKDSNVSYSE

-1614 NVIKAHIYVSRDQ
+1614 NVIKVHIYVSRDQ
-1627 HQEESVSINK
+1627 HQEESVSINNN
-1637 SVNDIEEYTMARRL
+1637 VNDSEEYTMARKL

-1662 FYSSVASITSGED
+1662 FYSSVVSIKSGED
-1675 FHLFDSMREK
+1675 LQLFNSMREK

-1690 MLKVAAEYDSGDAIS
+1690 MLKVAAEYDSGKDIS
-1705 LDTTHKSP
+1705 LDATHKSP

-1733 NSVGGAYEIFRKS
+1733 NSAGGAYEIFRKS
-1746 PQSEILNSIER
+1746 PQSEILNSINR
-1757 YGLSDTASEDVK
+1757 YGLPDTASEDVK
-1769 SLSGRKDYSSDHDLY
+1769 RLSGRKDYSSDHDLY
-1784 EATQHEDHD
+1784 EATQHEDHN
-1793 ALKFA
+1793 ALNFA

-1809 EESLAAGTEERLPAS
+1809 EESLSEGTEEKLPDLP
-1824 SELDKKRGLDD
+1824 EQDKKRGLED
-1835 REKEIELKN
+1835 RDNEVEKKN
-1844 EELSGE
+1844 EELSGGL
-1850 VSSKQELQD
+1850 SSRGNLQD
-1859 KNAEARRKE
+1859 NNAEDRRKE
-1868 ESQREA
+1868 ESRREA
-1874 EKKEKE
+1874 ERKEKE

-1890 SAKIITA
+1890 STKIITA
-1897 AFLRSSLLSTA
+1897 AFLRASLLSTA

-1915 NRVWLNAGGKKSP
+1915 NRVWLNADAKTAPSFYK
-1928 TFHQASWDVSPYNQI
+1928 TNWEISPYNQL
-1943 FMSLNSDKNGYA
+1943 FMSLNSDKNDYA

-1960 TFKHEDSLA
+1960 TFKHEDSIA
-1969 VKKGSESLPYS
+1969 IKKGSQSLPYS

-1986 YKSKGPEPKS
+1986 YKSKGSDPKL
-1996 ITSNQY
+1996 ITANQY
-2002 ENLSPDEKEHFM
+2002 ENLPPSEKELYR
-2014 KAPVKYDRKI
+2014 KEPVKFDRKV
-2024 FNIDQTVLKGANP
+2024 FNIDQSL
-2037 EQYNAVLKEHDTHYK
+2037 LKETDRKSYNVLLGDNITHLNDKQTLASSDGVSFIHDDYAK
-2052 EMQTIASTDS
+2052 FRNS
-2062 VDLVSDRVSKIKKQ
+2062 
-2076 HPNHLVLF
+2076 HPNHIAITQLMGNYAVIGRDSKYIQKLNIDNVELS
-2084 AHNGVYN
+2084 HIIR
-2091 AFGKDAKTIHQ
+2091 GKDRMPYADIKS
-2102 LAKDSVTL
+2102 KDLDAAIKAIVSSGKKVAIWNPSQSLNLPNAIQKIVSNAETTL
-2110 DSFNNSKSNRKT
+2110 DSFSKN
-2122 SIAYL
+2122 
-2127 KPSDLDKVLK
+2127 
-2137 AVVSSGQRVA
+2137 
-2147 VADNFEVLNAPK
+2147 
-2159 EATKIL
+2159 
-2165 SKAESVLDNYSKST
+2165 T
-2179 GINVQKSLTQPTI
+2179 GIKVQKSLTQPTS

-2202 NNKKPVNPGSELR
+2202 NNKKSVNPGNELR
-2215 TAVENSN
+2215 TAVENIN

-2255 QLIATV
+2255 QLIATL

-2273 ATLSDQ
+2273 AVLSDQ
-2279 VSNESVES
+2279 VSHESVES
-2287 WVQDIKNNPHL
+2287 WAQDIKNDPHL

-2312 IEKLVK
+2312 IEKLIK
-2318 GEQVDYAVINGK
+2318 GEQVDYAAINGK
-2330 SSYNKAE
+2330 SLHDKTK
-2337 SFNLVSE
+2337 SFNYVSE
-2344 LNEVVN
+2344 LNEIAK
-2350 TSTMSAAVIRNN
+2350 TDPMSAVIIRDKNN
-2362 DGKSASVILS
+2362 ASTSVILS
-2372 KGIESISENGVLN
+2372 TGIETVSENGVLN
-2385 NEAFR
+2385 NNKFR
-2390 QALLKQG
+2390 QALLQQG
-2397 IKEVKFFNPGGTLGL
+2397 DKDIKFYQSGGTLGL
-2412 NKGDSYFEDKSIQI
+2412 NKDDSFFKDKIMQI
-2426 VNFDGKEVVPQQ
+2426 VSFNGKDILPQQ
-2438 ELHLNEQS
+2438 DLHINDHS
-2446 QNVEYNFEDVSAV
+2446 QNVSHSFEDVSAV

-2473 DQPYFIIQ
+2473 GQPYFIIQ
-2481 PKMRDMSRLFEA
+2481 PDKSDLSRLFEA
-2493 FKSQDQQAIYDTK
+2493 FKSHDQQSIYDAK
-2506 TSLGEKYTK
+2506 TSLGEKYIH
-2515 LVQQRPELKVDFLM
+2515 LAQSHPELKVDFLM
-2529 PKVPAEDITRIER
+2529 PKVPSQDIARIQR
-2542 ANIAR
+2542 AGITR
-2547 DAQDKNKYL
+2547 DAQDRNKYL
-2556 IFATIDGKG
+2556 IFATIDGKN
-2565 YHHEISREDFRRMW
+2565 YHQEISREDFRRMW

-2587 KSALAAKVFSN
+2587 KNALAAKIFSN
-2598 ILHEGQTVSEAPSV
+2598 VLHEGQSISDTPLKEEKEQTKLSTV
-2612 EENQQIK
+2612 
-2619 ETNSEKVDSPKQSTE
+2619 EKIDTKQSFENDEDVNT
-2634 SEESLSPRVGRSH
+2634 SKGMSRK

>member
-1 MLIFSFPLN
+1 
-10 KKELAIMSPKK
+10 MSPKK
-21 NTHEATFPETVI
+21 NTHETMFPKTVI
-33 PEELQSNIL
+33 PEELQSNSL
-42 VDFNSISFPFPNHNV
+42 VDINSLSFPSPNHNV
-57 REKLKGSAITSR
+57 RKKLKGSAITSR
-69 NIDNLGIGSVNLYGG
+69 NIDNLGIGSVNLYEGK
-84 NTVSYREVKKDVDLS
+84 TVSYREVKKEVDLS

-106 VEFTKLSSDKSVF
+106 AEFTKLSSDKSVF

-142 YLVNHHTGDIYRFS
+142 YLVNHYTGDIYRFS

-170 DDSTEGWSVGVANIQ
+170 DDSTEGWSIGVANIQ

-196 VLKGSFVNQLNQ
+196 VLKSSFVNQLNQ

-219 TDIKKTDSALRT
+219 TDIKKTNSALRT

-258 IKSKDIPDMAYKK
+258 IKSKDISDMAYKK
-271 TNASSSASSSYS
+271 TNAPSSASSSYS

-355 QLFSMNESLKDPS
+355 QLFSMNDSLKDPS
-368 TGKIASENLDKV
+368 TGKIALENLDKV

-463 PDSEGMYINEDIDS
+463 PDSEGMYINEEIDS

-487 KSGKDN
+487 KSEKDN

-522 KNQYKTSNS
+522 KNQYKTSDS

-561 RDMNGSFGDKKYAKE
+561 RDLNSSFGDKKYAKE

-660 LSNSSRPERTENE
+660 LSNSSRPGKTENE
-673 MSLNELID
+673 ISLNELID
-681 YQVETDTDNRT
+681 YQVETDTGNRT

-747 DNVWQKWEDISSE
+747 DNVWQKWEDISNE

-775 DAPSLKFRSVDSA
+775 DAPLLKFRSVDSA

-819 WTSFDSLLKAAKE
+819 WDSFDS
-832 HQITR
+832 
-837 SEFMALSTF
+837 F
-846 NTVKGSHP
+846 
-854 HNLTQA
+854 
-860 AIEYL
+860 
-865 QQQRKGFTPE
+865 
-875 EPIVPGSP
+875 
-883 LYDAIKMLKEGKV
+883 
-896 FAEYRGNREVDLI
+896 
-909 SSIKDDEMLSAEEI
+909 
-923 EKLKAM
+923 
-929 ASDASDGKSKSS
+929 
-941 NIDNKPLIEKVP
+941 IDNKPLIEKVP

-979 LKTIKDFEKDFPSK
+979 QKIVKDFEKDFPSK

-1013 ATTVVKAK
+1013 ATTVDKAK

-1039 RDRLDKDLSEDNK
+1039 RNRLNKDLSEDNK
-1052 NRKTLSDLQAQYSNI
+1052 NRKTLSDLQAQYSII
-1067 NVQYPAAVNDE
+1067 NAQYPAAVNDE
-1078 RTRQIAKRIRQAE
+1078 RTHQLAKRIRQAE

-1130 PLSVVQDQ
+1130 PLSVIREEQA
-1138 EANQEKKV
+1138 EREKKLIA
-1146 SVPESLQV
+1146 S
-1154 PVWEAYE
+1154 
-1161 KEKSQTGD
+1161 GH
-1169 FTYQD
+1169 F
-1174 TAEEY
+1174 
-1179 GNMLLKGVENILPR
+1179 
-1193 IKGTLTINQWGSDV
+1193 
-1207 LSAEIEND
+1207 
-1215 PRIFETY
+1215 
-1222 IIPEPLKAWLE
+1222 IIP
-1233 VSPKEESHSNMQ
+1233 
-1245 GSSTVKNVDIVAA
+1245 
-1258 YVFSTI
+1258 
-1264 LLQKENQ
+1264 
-1271 EIDLSF
+1271 
-1277 TIDGKQWDNY
+1277 
-1287 NEVMQGNSDHSISD
+1287 
-1301 EAFVAAWALQ
+1301 
-1311 SSMGISKHDLSKNAV
+1311 
-1326 AVLNDPI
+1326 
-1333 ATTEHY
+1333 
-1339 GTLTLNGSK
+1339 
-1348 GGIELLQSGK
+1348 
-1358 VSADYSVKGQ
+1358 VSADYEGKRGKDRDNIWHVPVDEYEDKLSIAFEDILPRVKGTLHRNLVGELTLTAK
-1368 QITVEASPKS
+1368 IEGYEKEFKS
-1378 EEELH
+1378 
-1383 TEQEKKVSIPESLK
+1383 SFIPEHLRAFIDVSLNKEEYRSMQGTIKGKFVDLVAADVFSPILMEKENQSLPVSFTSEGNAHQDFDEVKKTRQDDHLSVGEYAVLSALQSHK

-1417 KQINTIAKEERQS
+1417 LQFDSIVQEERQS
-1430 VNYDLTKDTSLAR
+1430 VDFDLKKEVSLDR
-1443 DYIANN
+1443 DFIADN
-1449 FQVSRETFDKFS
+1449 FHVSGEIFDRFS
-1461 DSDKERLVSL
+1461 DSDKERLDSL
-1471 YSNYS
+1471 YSIYVS
-1476 SSLLTTFTEQQKVE
+1476 SFLSSLTKERKLE

-1495 FILLGG
+1495 YILSGG
-1501 LLDPENAQKVLEKG
+1501 LSDPEFSQKVLDRG
-1515 YEKMNLLRETPNVNL
+1515 TEKMNLIRETPSLNL
-1530 AVLKSSVLS
+1530 AVLKSAVLS
-1539 LANNQHRES
+1539 LVDKQQTES
-1548 NSIAYGQYDIPI
+1548 SLISYGQYDIPT

-1573 LSEAKLSEIESF
+1573 LSEAKLSKIESF
-1585 KSQLPN
+1585 KSQLPH
-1591 NSFFEFKESNVFYSE
+1591 NSFFEFNDSNVSYSE
-1606 KPAFGPAT
+1606 KPAFGSST
-1614 NVIKAHIYVSRDQ
+1614 NVIKAHVYVSRDQ
-1627 HQEESVSINK
+1627 HQGESVSINK
-1637 SVNDIEEYTMARRL
+1637 SVNDSEEYIMARKL
-1651 PQQDSKKNEEI
+1651 PQQDSKKNEEV
-1662 FYSSVASITSGED
+1662 FYSSVVSIKSGED
-1675 FHLFDSMREK
+1675 LHLFDSMREK

-1690 MLKVAAEYDSGDAIS
+1690 MLKVAAEYDSGEVIS

-1733 NSVGGAYEIFRKS
+1733 HSAGGAYEIFRKS

-1757 YGLSDTASEDVK
+1757 YGLPETASEDVK

-1809 EESLAAGTEERLPAS
+1809 EESLAAGTEEKLPDS

-1835 REKEIELKN
+1835 REKEISLKN

-1850 VSSKQELQD
+1850 VSSKLELQD
-1859 KNAEARRKE
+1859 KNVEARRKE

-1885 KKDDS
+1885 KKDDT
-1890 SAKIITA
+1890 SAKIISA
-1897 AFLRSSLLSTA
+1897 ASLRSSLLSTA

-1915 NRVWLNAGGKKSP
+1915 NRVWLNADAKTAPS
-1928 TFHQASWDVSPYNQI
+1928 FHNASWEVTPYNQL

-1986 YKSKGPEPKS
+1986 YTSKGPEPKS

-2002 ENLSPDEKEHFM
+2002 ENLSPDEKEHFK

-2076 HPNHLVLF
+2076 HPDHLVLF

-2110 DSFNNSKSNRKT
+2110 NSINNSKSNRKT
-2122 SIAYL
+2122 SIAYF

-2159 EATKIL
+2159 EATRIL

-2179 GINVQKSLTQPTI
+2179 GINVQKSLTQPTS

-2202 NNKKPVNPGSELR
+2202 NNKKSVNPGSELR

-2244 SMPEKDIESVK
+2244 SMPEKDVESVK

-2273 ATLSDQ
+2273 AILPDQ

-2287 WVQDIKNNPHL
+2287 WVQDVKNDPHL
-2298 LSSLERNVNNTVNT
+2298 LSSLERNVNNTVNI
-2312 IEKLVK
+2312 IEKLIK
-2318 GEQVDYAVINGK
+2318 GEQVDYAAINGK

-2397 IKEVKFFNPGGTLGL
+2397 VKEVKFFNPGGTLGL

-2438 ELHLNEQS
+2438 ELHLNKQS
-2446 QNVEYNFEDVSAV
+2446 QNVEHNFEDVSAV

-2473 DQPYFIIQ
+2473 DHPYFIIQ
-2481 PKMRDMSRLFEA
+2481 PEMRDMSRLFEA

-2515 LVQQRPELKVDFLM
+2515 LAQQRPELKVDFLM
-2529 PKVPAEDITRIER
+2529 PKVPTEDTSKIEK

-2556 IFATIDGKG
+2556 IFATINGKG

-2579 KVDNMQSY
+2579 KVDNMQNY

-2598 ILHEGQTVSEAPSV
+2598 VLHEGQTVSEAPSV
-2612 EENQQIK
+2612 EENQQVK

-2634 SEESLSPRVGRSH
+2634 SEESLSPRVGRFH

>member
-1 MLIFSFPLN
+1 
-10 KKELAIMSPKK
+10 MSPKK
-21 NTHEATFPETVI
+21 NTHKATFPETVI

-69 NIDNLGIGSVNLYGG
+69 NIDNLGIGSVNLYEGK
-84 NTVSYREVKKDVDLS
+84 TVSYREVKKEVDLS

-106 VEFTKLSSDKSVF
+106 AEFTKLSSDKSVF

-170 DDSTEGWSVGVANIQ
+170 DEPTEGWSVGVANIR

-196 VLKGSFVNQLNQ
+196 VLKSSFVNQLNQ

-630 DMIIEKIDEQRV
+630 DMINEKIDEQRV

-681 YQVETDTDNRT
+681 YQVETDTGNRT

-740 DEVETKV
+740 DEVEAKV
-747 DNVWQKWEDISSE
+747 DNVWQKWEDISNE
-760 YNLSAEDADR
+760 YNLSVEDADR

-798 YAKTEQKSESTE
+798 YVKTEQKSESTE

-896 FAEYRGNREVDLI
+896 FAEYRGNREVDLS

-1067 NVQYPAAVNDE
+1067 NAQYPAAVNDE

-1098 ANVEAVYDHDF
+1098 ANVEAVYGESF
-1109 MFSEEATK
+1109 MFSPEAQTIL
-1117 VMIPQSIYSGQLK
+1117 IPQTIYSGRERPVLDK
-1130 PLSVVQDQ
+1130 TNATPID
-1138 EANQEKKV
+1138 
-1146 SVPESLQV
+1146 ESL
-1154 PVWEAYE
+1154 
-1161 KEKSQTGD
+1161 
-1169 FTYQD
+1169 
-1174 TAEEY
+1174 
-1179 GNMLLKGVENILPR
+1179 
-1193 IKGTLTINQWGSDV
+1193 
-1207 LSAEIEND
+1207 
-1215 PRIFETY
+1215 
-1222 IIPEPLKAWLE
+1222 
-1233 VSPKEESHSNMQ
+1233 
-1245 GSSTVKNVDIVAA
+1245 ST
-1258 YVFSTI
+1258 
-1264 LLQKENQ
+1264 
-1271 EIDLSF
+1271 
-1277 TIDGKQWDNY
+1277 
-1287 NEVMQGNSDHSISD
+1287 
-1301 EAFVAAWALQ
+1301 
-1311 SSMGISKHDLSKNAV
+1311 
-1326 AVLNDPI
+1326 
-1333 ATTEHY
+1333 
-1339 GTLTLNGSK
+1339 
-1348 GGIELLQSGK
+1348 
-1358 VSADYSVKGQ
+1358 
-1368 QITVEASPKS
+1368 KS
-1378 EEELH
+1378 E
-1383 TEQEKKVSIPESLK
+1383 T
-1397 GITKG
+1397 GILSSEG
-1402 DMPKADLQSQWGNIK
+1402 MPKVDLQSQWGNIK
-1417 KQINTIAKEERQS
+1417 KQINSIVQKERQG
-1430 VNYDLTKDTSLAR
+1430 VNFDFTKDISLAR

-1449 FQVSRETFDKFS
+1449 FQVSGEIFDSFS

-1476 SSLLTTFTEQQKVE
+1476 SSLLSSFTEERKVE
-1490 KEISN
+1490 REISD

-1501 LLDPENAQKVLEKG
+1501 LLDPENSQKVLAKG
-1515 YEKMNLLRETPNVNL
+1515 HEKMNLLRETPNVNL

-1539 LANNQHRES
+1539 LTDNQHRES

-1591 NSFFEFKESNVFYSE
+1591 NSFFEFKESNVSYSE

-1637 SVNDIEEYTMARRL
+1637 SVNDSEEYTMARRL

-1662 FYSSVASITSGED
+1662 FYSSVVSIKSGED
-1675 FHLFDSMREK
+1675 LQLFDSMREK

-1690 MLKVAAEYDSGDAIS
+1690 LLKVAAEYDSSDAIS

-1733 NSVGGAYEIFRKS
+1733 NSAGGAYEIFRKS
-1746 PQSEILNSIER
+1746 PQSEILNSVER
-1757 YGLSDTASEDVK
+1757 YGLPSTASEDVK

-1809 EESLAAGTEERLPAS
+1809 EESLAAGTEERLPDS

-1850 VSSKQELQD
+1850 VSSKLELQD
-1859 KNAEARRKE
+1859 KNVEARRKE

-2076 HPNHLVLF
+2076 HPDHLVLF

-2110 DSFNNSKSNRKT
+2110 DSINNSKSNRKT

-2147 VADNFEVLNAPK
+2147 IADNFEVLNAPK

-2179 GINVQKSLTQPTI
+2179 GINVQKSLTQPTS

-2255 QLIATV
+2255 QFIATV

-2273 ATLSDQ
+2273 AVLSDQ

-2287 WVQDIKNNPHL
+2287 WVQDIKNDPHL

-2318 GEQVDYAVINGK
+2318 GEQVDYASINGK

-2397 IKEVKFFNPGGTLGL
+2397 VKEVKFFNPGGTLGL

-2438 ELHLNEQS
+2438 ELHLNKQS
-2446 QNVEYNFEDVSAV
+2446 QNVEHNFEDVSAV

-2481 PKMRDMSRLFEA
+2481 PEMRDMSRLFEA

-2598 ILHEGQTVSEAPSV
+2598 VLHEGQTVSEAPSV
-2612 EENQQIK
+2612 EENQQVK

-2634 SEESLSPRVGRSH
+2634 SEESLSPRVGRFH

>member
-1 MLIFSFPLN
+1 
-10 KKELAIMSPKK
+10 MSPKK
-21 NTHEATFPETVI
+21 NTHEATFSEAVI
-33 PEELQSNIL
+33 PEELQSTSL
-42 VDFNSISFPFPNHNV
+42 VDINSFSLPSPNHNV
-57 REKLKGSAITSR
+57 REKLKGSAITFR
-69 NIDNLGIGSVNLYGG
+69 NIDNLGIGSVNLYEG

-106 VEFTKLSSDKSVF
+106 AEFTKISSDKSVI

-170 DDSTEGWSVGVANIQ
+170 DDPTEGWSIGVANIK
-185 SFKSLPFSRSL
+185 SFKSLPFSRGL
-196 VLKGSFVNQLNQ
+196 VLKSSFVNQLNQ

-258 IKSKDIPDMAYKK
+258 IKSKDISDMAYKK
-271 TNASSSASSSYS
+271 TNAPSSASSSYS

-355 QLFSMNESLKDPS
+355 QLFSMNDSLKDPS
-368 TGKIASENLDKV
+368 TGKIALENLDKV

-400 DMQGKE
+400 DTQGKE
-406 YSDQEYNDLSE
+406 FSDQEYNDLSE

-463 PDSEGMYINEDIDS
+463 PDSEGMYINEEIDS

-522 KNQYKTSNS
+522 KNQYKTSDSN
-531 KEGIFA
+531 EGIFA
-537 DGQAFYATLLH
+537 DGQEFYATLLH

-561 RDMNGSFGDKKYAKE
+561 RDLNGSFGDKKYAKE

-660 LSNSSRPERTENE
+660 LSNSSRPGRTENE

-681 YQVETDTDNRT
+681 YQVETDTGNRT
-692 KADTNHYD
+692 EADTNHYD

-775 DAPSLKFRSVDSA
+775 DAPLLKFRSVDSA

-819 WTSFDSLLKAAKE
+819 WDSFDSFLKAAKE

-837 SEFMALSTF
+837 SEFMAMSAL
-846 NTVKGSHP
+846 NTVKDLHP
-854 HNLTQA
+854 HNFTQS

-865 QQQRKGFTPE
+865 QQQHKGFTPE
-875 EPIVPGSP
+875 EPIAPGSP
-883 LYDAIKMLKEGKV
+883 LYDAIRLLKEGKV
-896 FAEYRGNREVDLI
+896 FAEYRENREVDLS
-909 SSIKDDEMLSAEEI
+909 SSIKDGEMLSAEEI

-929 ASDASDGKSKSS
+929 ALDASYGKSKSS

-960 DWSIPYFKDGKEE
+960 DWSIPYFKDNIED

-979 LKTIKDFEKDFPSK
+979 LKTVKDFEKDFPSK

-1013 ATTVVKAK
+1013 ATTVDKAK

-1032 FPTDEST
+1032 FSTDEST
-1039 RDRLDKDLSEDNK
+1039 RDRLDKDFSEDNK
-1052 NRKTLSDLQAQYSNI
+1052 SRKTLSDLQAQYSII
-1067 NVQYPAAVNDE
+1067 NTQYPAAVNDE
-1078 RTRQIAKRIRQAE
+1078 RTHQLAKRIRQAE

-1098 ANVEAVYDHDF
+1098 ANVEAVYGHDF

-1117 VMIPQSIYSGQLK
+1117 VMIPQSIYSGQVK
-1130 PLSVVQDQ
+1130 PLSVIREEQATPI
-1138 EANQEKKV
+1138 E
-1146 SVPESLQV
+1146 ESLSTKT
-1154 PVWEAYE
+1154 E
-1161 KEKSQTGD
+1161 TG
-1169 FTYQD
+1169 
-1174 TAEEY
+1174 
-1179 GNMLLKGVENILPR
+1179 I
-1193 IKGTLTINQWGSDV
+1193 
-1207 LSAEIEND
+1207 
-1215 PRIFETY
+1215 
-1222 IIPEPLKAWLE
+1222 
-1233 VSPKEESHSNMQ
+1233 
-1245 GSSTVKNVDIVAA
+1245 SS
-1258 YVFSTI
+1258 S
-1264 LLQKENQ
+1264 E
-1271 EIDLSF
+1271 
-1277 TIDGKQWDNY
+1277 
-1287 NEVMQGNSDHSISD
+1287 
-1301 EAFVAAWALQ
+1301 
-1311 SSMGISKHDLSKNAV
+1311 GISKV
-1326 AVLNDPI
+1326 
-1333 ATTEHY
+1333 
-1339 GTLTLNGSK
+1339 
-1348 GGIELLQSGK
+1348 
-1358 VSADYSVKGQ
+1358 
-1368 QITVEASPKS
+1368 
-1378 EEELH
+1378 
-1383 TEQEKKVSIPESLK
+1383 
-1397 GITKG
+1397 
-1402 DMPKADLQSQWGNIK
+1402 DLQSQWGNIRN
-1417 KQINTIAKEERQS
+1417 QIAIIAKKERQN
-1430 VNYDLTKDTSLAR
+1430 VNYDDVTKDISLAR

-1476 SSLLTTFTEQQKVE
+1476 SSILSSFTEERKVE

-1515 YEKMNLLRETPNVNL
+1515 YEKMTLLRETPNVNL

-1539 LANNQHRES
+1539 LADNQHRES
-1548 NSIAYGQYDIPI
+1548 NPITYGQYDIPI

-1573 LSEAKLSEIESF
+1573 LSETKLSQIESF

-1591 NSFFEFKESNVFYSE
+1591 NSFFEFKDSNVSYSE

-1614 NVIKAHIYVSRDQ
+1614 NVIKAHVYVSRDQ

-1637 SVNDIEEYTMARRL
+1637 SVNNSEEYTMARKE

-1662 FYSSVASITSGED
+1662 FYSSVVSIKSGED
-1675 FHLFDSMREK
+1675 LQLFDSMREK

-1690 MLKVAAEYDSGDAIS
+1690 MLKVAAEYDSGKGIS
-1705 LDTTHKSP
+1705 LDATHKSP

-1733 NSVGGAYEIFRKS
+1733 NSAGGAYEIFRKS
-1746 PQSEILNSIER
+1746 PQSEILNSINH
-1757 YGLSDTASEDVK
+1757 YGLPDTASEDVK

-1793 ALKFA
+1793 ALNYA

-1809 EESLAAGTEERLPAS
+1809 EESLAAGTEERLPDS
-1824 SELDKKRGLDD
+1824 SELDKKRGFDD

-1915 NRVWLNAGGKKSP
+1915 NRVWLNADGKKSP
-1928 TFHQASWDVSPYNQI
+1928 TFHQASWDISPYNQI

-1986 YKSKGPEPKS
+1986 YKSTGPEPKS
-1996 ITSNQY
+1996 VTSNQY
-2002 ENLSPDEKEHFM
+2002 ENLSPDEKEHFK
-2014 KAPVKYDRKI
+2014 KAPVKFDRKI

-2052 EMQTIASTDS
+2052 EMQIIASTDS

-2076 HPNHLVLF
+2076 HPDHLVLF
-2084 AHNGVYN
+2084 AHNGVYK

-2122 SIAYL
+2122 SIAYFKL
-2127 KPSDLDKVLK
+2127 SDLDKVLK

-2147 VADNFEVLNAPK
+2147 VAENSEGLNAPK

-2165 SKAESVLDNYSKST
+2165 SKAESLLDNYSKST
-2179 GINVQKSLTQPTI
+2179 GINVQKSLTQPTS

-2202 NNKKPVNPGSELR
+2202 NNKKSVNPGSELR
-2215 TAVENSN
+2215 TAVEKSN

-2287 WVQDIKNNPHL
+2287 WVQDIKNDPHL

-2318 GEQVDYAVINGK
+2318 GEQVDYAAINGK
-2330 SSYNKAE
+2330 SSYIKAE
-2337 SFNLVSE
+2337 SFNLLSE

-2397 IKEVKFFNPGGTLGL
+2397 VKEVKFFNPGGTLGL

-2446 QNVEYNFEDVSAV
+2446 QNVEHDFEDVSAV

-2481 PKMRDMSRLFEA
+2481 PEMRDMSRLFEA

-2515 LVQQRPELKVDFLM
+2515 IVQQRPELKVDFLM
-2529 PKVPAEDITRIER
+2529 PKVPAEDITRIEK

-2598 ILHEGQTVSEAPSV
+2598 VLHEGQTVSEAPSV

-2634 SEESLSPRVGRSH
+2634 SEENLSPRVGRSH

>member
-21 NTHEATFPETVI
+21 NTHKATFPETVI

-57 REKLKGSAITSR
+57 REKLKGSAVTSR

-288 QFADMMIKRMED
+288 QFADMMIKRMKD

-630 DMIIEKIDEQRV
+630 DMINEKIDEQRV

-681 YQVETDTDNRT
+681 YQVETDTGNRT

-740 DEVETKV
+740 DEVEAKV
-747 DNVWQKWEDISSE
+747 DNVWQKWEDISNE
-760 YNLSAEDADR
+760 YNLSVEDADR

-775 DAPSLKFRSVDSA
+775 DAPSLIFRSVDSA

-810 LIYSNGKQR
+810 LIYSNGKQQ

-854 HNLTQA
+854 HNLTQS

-865 QQQRKGFTPE
+865 QQQHKHFSPE
-875 EPIVPGSP
+875 APIVPGSP

-896 FAEYRGNREVDLI
+896 FAEYRGNREVDI
-909 SSIKDDEMLSAEEI
+909 SSSIKDDEMLSAEEI

-929 ASDASDGKSKSS
+929 ASDASDGKSKST

-1067 NVQYPAAVNDE
+1067 NAQYPAAVNDE

-1098 ANVEAVYDHDF
+1098 ANVEAVYGESF
-1109 MFSEEATK
+1109 MFSPESQT
-1117 VMIPQSIYSGQLK
+1117 VLIPQTIYSGRERPVLDK
-1130 PLSVVQDQ
+1130 TNATPID
-1138 EANQEKKV
+1138 
-1146 SVPESLQV
+1146 ESL
-1154 PVWEAYE
+1154 
-1161 KEKSQTGD
+1161 
-1169 FTYQD
+1169 
-1174 TAEEY
+1174 
-1179 GNMLLKGVENILPR
+1179 
-1193 IKGTLTINQWGSDV
+1193 
-1207 LSAEIEND
+1207 
-1215 PRIFETY
+1215 
-1222 IIPEPLKAWLE
+1222 
-1233 VSPKEESHSNMQ
+1233 
-1245 GSSTVKNVDIVAA
+1245 ST
-1258 YVFSTI
+1258 
-1264 LLQKENQ
+1264 
-1271 EIDLSF
+1271 
-1277 TIDGKQWDNY
+1277 
-1287 NEVMQGNSDHSISD
+1287 
-1301 EAFVAAWALQ
+1301 
-1311 SSMGISKHDLSKNAV
+1311 
-1326 AVLNDPI
+1326 
-1333 ATTEHY
+1333 
-1339 GTLTLNGSK
+1339 
-1348 GGIELLQSGK
+1348 
-1358 VSADYSVKGQ
+1358 
-1368 QITVEASPKS
+1368 KS
-1378 EEELH
+1378 E
-1383 TEQEKKVSIPESLK
+1383 T
-1397 GITKG
+1397 GILSSEG
-1402 DMPKADLQSQWGNIK
+1402 MPKVDLQSQWGNIK
-1417 KQINTIAKEERQS
+1417 KQINSIVQKERQG
-1430 VNYDLTKDTSLAR
+1430 VNFDFTKDISLAR

-1449 FQVSRETFDKFS
+1449 FQVSGEIFDSFS

-1476 SSLLTTFTEQQKVE
+1476 SSLLSSFTEERKVE
-1490 KEISN
+1490 REISD

-1501 LLDPENAQKVLEKG
+1501 LLDPENSQKVLAKG
-1515 YEKMNLLRETPNVNL
+1515 HEKMNLLREAPNVNL

-1539 LANNQHRES
+1539 LTDNQHRES

-1591 NSFFEFKESNVFYSE
+1591 NSFFEFKESNVSYSE

-1637 SVNDIEEYTMARRL
+1637 SVNDSEEYTMARRL

-1662 FYSSVASITSGED
+1662 FYSSVVSIKSGED
-1675 FHLFDSMREK
+1675 LQLFDSMREK

-1690 MLKVAAEYDSGDAIS
+1690 LLKVAAEYDSGDAIS

-1733 NSVGGAYEIFRKS
+1733 NSAGGAYEIFRKS
-1746 PQSEILNSIER
+1746 PQSEILNSVER
-1757 YGLSDTASEDVK
+1757 YGLPSTASEDVK

-1809 EESLAAGTEERLPAS
+1809 EESLAAGTEERLPDS

-1850 VSSKQELQD
+1850 VSSKLELQD
-1859 KNAEARRKE
+1859 KNVEARRKE

-2076 HPNHLVLF
+2076 HPDHLVLF

-2110 DSFNNSKSNRKT
+2110 DSINNSKSNRKT

-2179 GINVQKSLTQPTI
+2179 GINVQKSLTQPTS

-2273 ATLSDQ
+2273 AVLSDQ

-2287 WVQDIKNNPHL
+2287 WVQDIKNDPHL

-2318 GEQVDYAVINGK
+2318 GEQVDYASINGK

-2397 IKEVKFFNPGGTLGL
+2397 VKEVKFFNPGGTLGL

-2438 ELHLNEQS
+2438 ELHLNKQS
-2446 QNVEYNFEDVSAV
+2446 QNVEHNFEDVSAV

-2481 PKMRDMSRLFEA
+2481 PEMRDMSRLFEA

-2598 ILHEGQTVSEAPSV
+2598 VLHEGQTVSEAPSV
-2612 EENQQIK
+2612 EENQQVK

-2634 SEESLSPRVGRSH
+2634 SEESLSPRVGRFH

>member
-21 NTHEATFPETVI
+21 NTHEATFSEAVI
-33 PEELQSNIL
+33 PEELQSTSL
-42 VDFNSISFPFPNHNV
+42 VDINSYSLPSPNHNV

-106 VEFTKLSSDKSVF
+106 TEFTKISSDKSVF

-156 DHWGKVASCEWSLN
+156 DHWGKVSSCEWSLN
-170 DDSTEGWSVGVANIQ
+170 DEPTEGWSIGVANIQ

-208 VIANLHDIIDS
+208 VIANLYDIIDS

-246 KDWKVYIENANL
+246 NDWKVYVENANL
-258 IKSKDIPDMAYKK
+258 IKSKDISDMAYKK

-333 PFMLMYDT
+333 PFMLMYNT
-341 IKHEYTTSMYLTAR
+341 IEHEYTTSMYLTAR

-368 TGKIASENLDKV
+368 TGKIALENLDKV

-463 PDSEGMYINEDIDS
+463 PDSDGMYFNEDIDS

-493 LSWYCPIEQTDNIS
+493 LSWYCPIDQTADIS

-522 KNQYKTSNS
+522 KNQYKTSDS
-531 KEGIFA
+531 KEGVFA
-537 DGQAFYATLLH
+537 DGQEFYATLLH

-561 RDMNGSFGDKKYAKE
+561 RDLSGSFGDKKYAKE

-642 DLNQTLLRGS
+642 DLNQTLLRDS

-660 LSNSSRPERTENE
+660 LSNSSRPERTEKE

-681 YQVETDTDNRT
+681 YQVETDTGNRT
-692 KADTNHYD
+692 KADTKHYD

-724 DAITAPSY
+724 DAITDPSY
-732 QRTVYNFG
+732 QQSVYDFG
-740 DEVETKV
+740 DEVEAKV
-747 DNVWQKWEDISSE
+747 DNVWQKWEDISNE
-760 YNLSAEDADR
+760 YNLSVEDADR

-798 YAKTEQKSESTE
+798 YVKTEQKSDSLSTE
-810 LIYSNGKQR
+810 ERRETNGK
-819 WTSFDSLLKAAKE
+819 
-832 HQITR
+832 
-837 SEFMALSTF
+837 
-846 NTVKGSHP
+846 
-854 HNLTQA
+854 
-860 AIEYL
+860 Y
-865 QQQRKGFTPE
+865 
-875 EPIVPGSP
+875 
-883 LYDAIKMLKEGKV
+883 
-896 FAEYRGNREVDLI
+896 
-909 SSIKDDEMLSAEEI
+909 
-923 EKLKAM
+923 
-929 ASDASDGKSKSS
+929 
-941 NIDNKPLIEKVP
+941 
-953 YGEFYLP
+953 
-960 DWSIPYFKDGKEE
+960 
-973 GLSAEQ
+973 
-979 LKTIKDFEKDFPSK
+979 
-993 LSIEITESSIEGNHN
+993 
-1008 TELGP
+1008 
-1013 ATTVVKAK
+1013 
-1021 IYYFEQ
+1021 
-1027 HISDL
+1027 
-1032 FPTDEST
+1032 
-1039 RDRLDKDLSEDNK
+1039 
-1052 NRKTLSDLQAQYSNI
+1052 KTLYDLQAQYSNI
-1067 NVQYPAAVNDE
+1067 NALYPAAVNDE
-1078 RTRQIAKRIRQAE
+1078 RTHQIAKRIRQAE

-1098 ANVEAVYDHDF
+1098 ANVEAVYGESF
-1109 MFSEEATK
+1109 MFSPEAQT
-1117 VMIPQSIYSGQLK
+1117 MLIPQTIYSGRERSALDK
-1130 PLSVVQDQ
+1130 TNATPID
-1138 EANQEKKV
+1138 
-1146 SVPESLQV
+1146 ESLST
-1154 PVWEAYE
+1154 
-1161 KEKSQTGD
+1161 KS
-1169 FTYQD
+1169 
-1174 TAEEY
+1174 
-1179 GNMLLKGVENILPR
+1179 
-1193 IKGTLTINQWGSDV
+1193 
-1207 LSAEIEND
+1207 
-1215 PRIFETY
+1215 ETF
-1222 IIPEPLKAWLE
+1222 
-1233 VSPKEESHSNMQ
+1233 VSPE
-1245 GSSTVKNVDIVAA
+1245 G
-1258 YVFSTI
+1258 
-1264 LLQKENQ
+1264 
-1271 EIDLSF
+1271 
-1277 TIDGKQWDNY
+1277 
-1287 NEVMQGNSDHSISD
+1287 
-1301 EAFVAAWALQ
+1301 
-1311 SSMGISKHDLSKNAV
+1311 
-1326 AVLNDPI
+1326 
-1333 ATTEHY
+1333 
-1339 GTLTLNGSK
+1339 
-1348 GGIELLQSGK
+1348 
-1358 VSADYSVKGQ
+1358 
-1368 QITVEASPKS
+1368 
-1378 EEELH
+1378 
-1383 TEQEKKVSIPESLK
+1383 
-1397 GITKG
+1397 
-1402 DMPKADLQSQWGNIK
+1402 MPKVDLQSQWENIK
-1417 KQINTIAKEERQS
+1417 KQLNTVAKDERQS
-1430 VNYDLTKDTSLAR
+1430 SNYDLTKDTSLAR

-1515 YEKMNLLRETPNVNL
+1515 YEKMTLLRETPNVNL

-1539 LANNQHRES
+1539 LADNQHRQS
-1548 NSIAYGQYDIPI
+1548 TPIAYGQYDIPV

-1591 NSFFEFKESNVFYSE
+1591 NSFFEFKDSNVSYSE

-1627 HQEESVSINK
+1627 HQEESVSINNN
-1637 SVNDIEEYTMARRL
+1637 VNDSEEYTMARKL

-1662 FYSSVASITSGED
+1662 FYSSVVSIKSGED
-1675 FHLFDSMREK
+1675 LQLFDSMREK

-1690 MLKVAAEYDSGDAIS
+1690 MLKVAAEYDYGEDIS
-1705 LDTTHKSP
+1705 LDATHKSP

-1733 NSVGGAYEIFRKS
+1733 NSAGGAYEIFRKS
-1746 PQSEILNSIER
+1746 PQSEILNSINR
-1757 YGLSDTASEDVK
+1757 YGLPDTASEDVK
-1769 SLSGRKDYSSDHDLY
+1769 RLSGRKDYSSDHDLY

-1793 ALKFA
+1793 ALNFA

-1809 EESLAAGTEERLPAS
+1809 EESLSEGTEEKLPDLP
-1824 SELDKKRGLDD
+1824 EQDKKRGLED
-1835 REKEIELKN
+1835 RDNEVEKKN
-1844 EELSGE
+1844 EELSGGL
-1850 VSSKQELQD
+1850 SSKGNLQD
-1859 KNAEARRKE
+1859 NNAEDRRKE
-1868 ESQREA
+1868 ESRREA
-1874 EKKEKE
+1874 ERKEKE

-1890 SAKIITA
+1890 STKIITA
-1897 AFLRSSLLSTA
+1897 AFLRASLLSTA

-1915 NRVWLNAGGKKSP
+1915 NRVWLNADAKTAPSFYK
-1928 TFHQASWDVSPYNQI
+1928 TNWEISPYNQL

-1960 TFKHEDSLA
+1960 TFKHEDSIA
-1969 VKKGSESLPYS
+1969 IKKGSQSLPYS

-1986 YKSKGPEPKS
+1986 YKSKGSDPKL
-1996 ITSNQY
+1996 ITANQY
-2002 ENLSPDEKEHFM
+2002 ENLPPSEKELYR
-2014 KAPVKYDRKI
+2014 KEPVKFDRKV
-2024 FNIDQTVLKGANP
+2024 FNIDQSLLK
-2037 EQYNAVLKEHDTHYK
+2037 ETDRKSYNALLGDNITHLNDKQTLASSDGVSFIHDDYAK
-2052 EMQTIASTDS
+2052 FRNS
-2062 VDLVSDRVSKIKKQ
+2062 
-2076 HPNHLVLF
+2076 HPNHIAITQLMGNYAVIGRDSKYIQKLNIDNVEF
-2084 AHNGVYN
+2084 SHIIR
-2091 AFGKDAKTIHQ
+2091 GKDRMPYADIKS
-2102 LAKDSVTL
+2102 KDLDAAIKAIVSSGKKVAIWNPSQSLNLPNAIQKIVSNAETTL
-2110 DSFNNSKSNRKT
+2110 DSFSKN
-2122 SIAYL
+2122 
-2127 KPSDLDKVLK
+2127 
-2137 AVVSSGQRVA
+2137 
-2147 VADNFEVLNAPK
+2147 
-2159 EATKIL
+2159 
-2165 SKAESVLDNYSKST
+2165 T
-2179 GINVQKSLTQPTI
+2179 GIKVQKSLTQPTS

-2202 NNKKPVNPGSELR
+2202 NNKKSVNPGNELR
-2215 TAVENSN
+2215 AAVENIN

-2273 ATLSDQ
+2273 AVLSDQ
-2279 VSNESVES
+2279 VSHESVES
-2287 WVQDIKNNPHL
+2287 WAQDIKNDPHL

-2318 GEQVDYAVINGK
+2318 GEQVDYAAINGK
-2330 SSYNKAE
+2330 SLHDKTK
-2337 SFNLVSE
+2337 SFNYVSE
-2344 LNEVVN
+2344 LNEIAK
-2350 TSTMSAAVIRNN
+2350 TDPMSAVIIRDKNN
-2362 DGKSASVILS
+2362 ASTSVILS
-2372 KGIESISENGVLN
+2372 TGIETVSENGVLN
-2385 NEAFR
+2385 NNKFR
-2390 QALLKQG
+2390 QALLQQG
-2397 IKEVKFFNPGGTLGL
+2397 DKDIKFYQSGGTLGL
-2412 NKGDSYFEDKSIQI
+2412 NKDDSFFKDKIMQI
-2426 VNFDGKEVVPQQ
+2426 VSFNGKDVLPQQ
-2438 ELHLNEQS
+2438 DLHINDHS
-2446 QNVEYNFEDVSAV
+2446 QNVSHSFEDVSAV

-2473 DQPYFIIQ
+2473 GQPYFIIQ
-2481 PKMRDMSRLFEA
+2481 PDKIDLSRLFEA
-2493 FKSQDQQAIYDTK
+2493 FKSHDQQSIYDAK
-2506 TSLGEKYTK
+2506 TSLGEKYIH
-2515 LVQQRPELKVDFLM
+2515 LAQSHPELKVDFLM
-2529 PKVPAEDITRIER
+2529 PKVPSQDIARIQR
-2542 ANIAR
+2542 AGITR
-2547 DAQDKNKYL
+2547 DAQDRNKYL
-2556 IFATIDGKG
+2556 IFATIDGKN
-2565 YHHEISREDFRRMW
+2565 YHQEISREDFRRMW

-2587 KSALAAKVFSN
+2587 KNALAAKIFSN
-2598 ILHEGQTVSEAPSV
+2598 VLHEGQSISDTPLK
-2612 EENQQIK
+2612 EEKEQIK
-2619 ETNSEKVDSPKQSTE
+2619 LSTVEKIDTKQSFE
-2634 SEESLSPRVGRSH
+2634 NDEDVNSSKGMSRK